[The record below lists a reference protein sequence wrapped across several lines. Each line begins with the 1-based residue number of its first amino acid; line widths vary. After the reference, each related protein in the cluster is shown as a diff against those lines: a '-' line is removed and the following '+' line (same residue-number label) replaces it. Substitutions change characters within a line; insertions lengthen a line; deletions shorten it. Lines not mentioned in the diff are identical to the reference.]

1 MKTPLYRITCWG
13 EGESRV
19 LTVFRLG
26 REFSHPWNAQGCLG
40 QTQTKAR
47 ERCPSVPRAAISTA
61 LSSPQHATP
70 LPGSLRQPDSRG
82 LSPQG
87 RQIQSPA
94 RNPTH
99 VSLLVREMGLWP
111 LQQAPGPRNSRQT
124 QHGSVQRPCTSASC
138 PHEREAVQKKTFT
151 KWVNS
156 HLGRVTCRIGD
167 LYTDLRDGRMLIRLL
182 EVLSGEQLPKP
193 TKGRMRIHC
202 LENVDKALQ
211 FLKEQKVHLENMGSH
226 DIVDGNHRLTLGLI
240 WTIILRFQIQDIS
253 VETGDNKEKKS
264 AKDALLLWC
273 QMKTAGYPNVN
284 VHNFTTSWRDGL
296 AFNAI
301 VHKHR
306 PDVIEFDTLK
316 RSNAHHNLQNAFNV
330 AEKELGLTKL
340 LDPEDVNVDQP
351 DEKSII
357 TYVATYYHYFS
368 KMKALAV
375 EGKRIGKVLDYAIE
389 ADQLIDKYE
398 TLASELLQW
407 IEQTIL
413 TLNDRQLANS
423 LSGVQNQLQAFN
435 TYRTVEKPP
444 KFTEKG
450 NLEVLLFTIQS
461 KMRANNQKVYMP
473 REGKLISDI
482 NKAWERLEK
491 AEHERELAL
500 RNELIRQEK
509 LEMLAARFDRKAAM
523 RETWLSENQR
533 LVSQDNFGVDLG
545 AVEAATRKHEAIETD
560 IGAYGE
566 RVAAVEAVAR
576 ELEAEGYHDVRRVLA
591 RRDNVLR
598 LWEYLKELLVAR
610 RERLHAHRDL
620 QRLLQEMSY
629 VMDWMG
635 DMKGRLQSQDSGK
648 HLHDVED
655 LLQTHTLV
663 EADISAQAE
672 RVRAVQAAAQPFTSP
687 EQSYKPCEPGLVS
700 ERVSLLGQAYEE
712 LGRLAVERRER
723 LEDSRKLWQFLWE
736 LGEEAA
742 WIREQEQIL
751 AVADCGRDL
760 SSALHLLSKHEAFR
774 DEMAARYTPL
784 SNSIAVGDTLV
795 EEGHYGAPE
804 VTERIADVRAQWAH
818 LEEAS
823 QLREQHLKEA
833 VALHQFQ
840 TDANDMEAWIQETL
854 RRVSSPEVGHDE
866 FSTQT
871 LARKQREVEEEIQS
885 HRPLIDSLHEQAL
898 ALPADYANSPEV
910 EGRLPAIEQRY
921 EELEALSAARRQAL
935 EGALALYRMFSE
947 AGACQLWVEE
957 KEQWLDTM
965 EIPTKLEDLE
975 VVQQRFET
983 LEPEMNSLGTRVTDV
998 NQVAEQLLSTDHC
1011 SKEQIHQTQD
1021 QLNDRWA
1028 EFQELADKKKQ
1039 ALDSAL
1045 NIQNYHL
1052 ECNEIQSWMKEKTKV
1067 IESTQS
1073 LGNDLAGVMALQ
1085 RKLTGMERDLKAIQ
1099 GKLDD
1104 LRQEAEKLAQE
1115 HPDQAE
1121 EIQARLGGILE
1132 VWEELNATMKR
1143 REEGLGEASK
1153 LQGFLRDLD
1162 DFQSWLSRTMTA
1174 VASEDIPTSL
1184 AEAEQLLARH
1194 EGIKNEVDNYR
1205 EDYEKMR
1212 AVGEEVTQGQTDA
1225 QHMFLG
1231 QRLQALDTGW
1241 NELRRMW
1248 ENRHNLLAQAF
1259 DFQTFLRDVKQA
1271 EGFLNSQEYFL
1282 SHTEMPSSLQGAEEA
1297 IKKHED
1303 FLTTMEANEEKIVG
1317 VVEAGRRLVNND
1329 NANADK
1335 IQEKADSIQ
1344 DRHQKNKQA
1353 ASELLAKLKDNRELQ
1368 HFLQDGQEL
1377 SLWINEKMLTAQD
1390 MSYDEA
1396 RNLHSKWQKH
1406 QAFMAELASNKDW
1419 LDKIRKEGEAL
1430 VREKPELEPVVTQT
1444 LEGLQK
1450 QWEELEATTQTKA
1463 QCLFDANRAELFT
1476 QSCSALDTWVNNLSS
1491 QLQSDDYGKDLTSV
1505 NILLKK
1511 HQMLE
1516 HQMEVREKEVQALQS
1531 QALALSQ
1538 EDAGLVEVDSQ
1549 QKKVST
1555 SFAHLLEPLRQ
1566 RQELL
1571 LASKEAHQFNRD
1583 LEDEILW
1590 VKERMPLATSSD
1602 HGKDLPSVQ
1611 LLMKKN
1617 QTLQKEIQGHQPRID
1632 DILAH
1637 GRSLAPAQTGPEEEE
1652 VDAAGQPG
1660 QAGCLVQLRDSW
1672 AQLIDE
1678 TDQRHARLAEAHRA
1692 QQFYADVAE
1701 AEAWMGEQELH
1712 MMSEE
1717 KAKDEQSAV
1726 VMVKKHQTVEQ
1737 ALEDYA
1743 QTIHQL
1749 ANSSRLMVTSEHPES
1764 ERITLRQA
1772 QVDKLYAGLKDLAE
1786 ERRGRLQE
1794 RLRLTQ
1800 LKREVED
1807 LEQWIA
1813 EREVVAGSHEL
1824 GQDYEHV
1831 TMLRDKFREFARDTS
1846 AIGQER
1852 VDGVNALADDLIES
1866 GHPENASV
1874 AEWKDGLNDAWADLL
1889 ELMDTRTQ
1897 MLAASYELHRF
1908 HQDAREVL
1916 GRVRE
1921 KRDALPSD
1929 LGRDLNSV
1937 QHLHRQHTTYEHDIQ
1952 ALSGQVRQVQDDAA
1966 RLQKAYAGEKADD
1979 IQKHERAVVEAWD
1992 ALLAAGQSR
2001 RLLLLDTV
2009 EKFRFLNMVRDLM
2022 LWMDGVNLQID
2033 AHDSPRDVS
2042 SAGLVIANH
2051 QDIKSEIEARDD
2063 SFTACNEMGNLLI
2076 NNNHYAADEIREKLD
2091 QLQDKRDEINKK
2103 WQDKMGHLQIL
2114 LEVLQFGRDASVAE
2128 SWLAGQE
2135 PLVRTAELGANVDE
2149 VESLIKRHEAFEKLA
2164 AGWEERFTLLEKLT
2178 TLEEQVLQKK
2188 REDEERAR
2196 RPPTPPPAEE
2206 VVQSE
2211 AESQAHESA
2220 ARTSLDQT
2228 TLNQSVSV
2236 NGVHSDQDTS
2246 QGSESESVN
2255 GPGGDSGLPSSSR
2268 PDASATLPLKSSTE
2282 EPAPEAL
2289 EGLLCRKQEM
2299 ESHTKKAASRSWQNV
2314 YCALRKGT
2322 MGFYKD
2328 SKSAASGVPYHGEVP
2343 VSLAEAVCEIA
2354 HDYKKRKHVFKLRL
2368 NDGKEYLF
2376 QAKDEAEMNS
2386 WIHSIGS
2393 SITAGEGGAGNHSPM
2408 GPKVLSRAM
2417 TMPPMS
2423 PSSTEAPGGVTMRS
2437 KEGKERDREK
2447 RFSFFSKKK

>member
-1 MKTPLYRITCWG
+1 
-13 EGESRV
+13 
-19 LTVFRLG
+19 RLLLPTKG
-26 REFSHPWNAQGCLG
+26 FLGSTSPDQAAQHTSLANSQQ
-40 QTQTKAR
+40 QT
-47 ERCPSVPRAAISTA
+47 
-61 LSSPQHATP
+61 L
-70 LPGSLRQPDSRG
+70 
-82 LSPQG
+82 
-87 RQIQSPA
+87 
-94 RNPTH
+94 
-99 VSLLVREMGLWP
+99 
-111 LQQAPGPRNSRQT
+111 
-124 QHGSVQRPCTSASC
+124 
-138 PHEREAVQKKTFT
+138 REAVQKKTFT

-182 EVLSGEQLPKP
+182 EVLSGEQLPRP

-253 VETGDNKEKKS
+253 VETEDNKEKKS

-284 VHNFTTSWRDGL
+284 IHNFTTSWRDGL

-306 PDVIEFDTLK
+306 PDLIDFENLK
-316 RSNAHHNLQNAFNV
+316 RSNAHYNLQNAFNV

-389 ADQLIDKYE
+389 ADQLIEKYE

-407 IEQTIL
+407 IEQTIV

-435 TYRTVEKPP
+435 SYRTVEKPP

-473 REGKLISDI
+473 KEGKLISDI

-533 LVSQDNFGVDLG
+533 LVSQDNFGTNLG

-560 IGAYGE
+560 IGAYWE
-566 RVAAVEAVAR
+566 RVAAVQAVAR
-576 ELEAEGYHDVRRVLA
+576 ELEAENYHDVRRVVA

-598 LWEYLKELLVAR
+598 LWEYLKELLAAR
-610 RERLHAHRDL
+610 RERLNAHRDL
-620 QRLLQEMSY
+620 QRLFQEMRY
-629 VMDWMG
+629 IMDWMG
-635 DMKGRLQSQDSGK
+635 DMKVLSPDSGK
-648 HLHDVED
+648 HLHDVLD
-655 LLQTHTLV
+655 LLQKHTLV

-672 RVRAVQAAAQPFTSP
+672 RIKGVQGAAQRFTSY
-687 EQSYKPCEPGLVS
+687 EQAYKPCEPGLVS
-700 ERVSLLGQAYEE
+700 EKVDLLGQAYEE
-712 LGRLAVERRER
+712 LGQLAVKRREQ
-723 LEDSRKLWQFLWE
+723 LEDSRRLWQFLWDV
-736 LGEEAA
+736 GEEAA

-751 AVADCGRDL
+751 ASGDCGRDL
-760 SSALHLLSKHEAFR
+760 TSALHLLSKHEAFT
-774 DEMAARYTPL
+774 DEMAARYGPL
-784 SNSIAVGDTLV
+784 SNSIAVGEALIK
-795 EEGHYGAPE
+795 EGHFGAPE
-804 VTERIADVRAQWAH
+804 VSERVEDIRGQWNH
-818 LEEAS
+818 LEE
-823 QLREQHLKEA
+823 LREQSLKES

-840 TDANDMEAWIQETL
+840 TDANDMEAWIMETF
-854 RRVSSPEVGHDE
+854 RQVSSQEVGHDE

-871 LARKQREVEEEIQS
+871 LARKQREIEEEIKS
-885 HRPLIDSLHEQAL
+885 HRPLIDSLHEQAQ
-898 ALPADYANSPEV
+898 ALPQAFVHFPEV
-910 EGRLPAIEQRY
+910 DGRLPAIEQRY
-921 EELEALSAARRQAL
+921 EELESLSAARRQAL

-947 AGACQLWVEE
+947 AGACLLWVEE
-957 KEQWLDTM
+957 KEQWLHGM

-975 VVQQRFET
+975 VVQQRFDT
-983 LEPEMNSLGTRVTDV
+983 LEPEMNNLGARVTDV
-998 NQVAEQLLSTDHC
+998 NQVAEQLLSSDNRN
-1011 SKEQIHQTQD
+1011 KDQIHQTRD
-1021 QLNDRWA
+1021 QLKNRWK
-1028 EFQELADKKKQ
+1028 EFEQLAGQKKED
-1039 ALDSAL
+1039 LESAL

-1052 ECNEIQSWMKEKTKV
+1052 ECNEIQTWMKEKTKV
-1067 IESTQS
+1067 IESTQG

-1085 RKLTGMERDLKAIQ
+1085 RKLTGMERDLEAIQ

-1104 LRQEAEKLAQE
+1104 LRTEAEKLAKE
-1115 HPDQAE
+1115 HPDQAG
-1121 EIQARLGGILE
+1121 EIQGRLTEIQE
-1132 VWEELNATMKR
+1132 VWEDLNDTMKR
-1143 REEGLGEASK
+1143 REESLGEASK

-1162 DFQSWLSRTMTA
+1162 DFQTWLSRTQTA

-1184 AEAEQLLARH
+1184 PEAESLLAQH
-1194 EGIKNEVDNYR
+1194 ESIKNEVDNYK

-1225 QHMFLG
+1225 QHMFLA

-1241 NELRRMW
+1241 HELRRMW
-1248 ENRHNLLAQAF
+1248 ENRHSLLAQAF
-1259 DFQTFLRDVKQA
+1259 DFQTFLRDAKQA
-1271 EGFLNSQEYFL
+1271 ETFLNSQEYVL
-1282 SHTEMPSSLQGAEEA
+1282 SHTEMPTSLQGAEEA

-1303 FLTTMEANEEKIVG
+1303 FLTTTEASEEKITG
-1317 VVEAGRRLVNND
+1317 VVESGRRLIND
-1329 NANADK
+1329 SNANSDK
-1335 IQEKADSIQ
+1335 IQEKVDSIQ
-1344 DRHQKNKQA
+1344 ERHRKNKEA
-1353 ASELLAKLKDNRELQ
+1353 ANELLTKLKDNRELQ

-1377 SLWINEKMLTAQD
+1377 TLWINEKMLTAQD

-1419 LDKIRKEGEAL
+1419 LDKIDKEGQAL
-1430 VREKPELEPVVTQT
+1430 VAEKPELKPVVEQT
-1444 LEGLQK
+1444 LQDLQR
-1450 QWEELEATTQTKA
+1450 QWEELEGTTQTKA

-1476 QSCSALDTWVNNLSS
+1476 QSCSALDVWLKNLEG

-1516 HQMEVREKEVQALQS
+1516 HQMEVREKEVQSLQS

-1538 EDAGLVEVDSQ
+1538 EDAGLTEVDGQ
-1549 QKKVST
+1549 QRRVT
-1555 SFAHLLEPLRQ
+1555 DTFANLQEPLNLRRQ
-1566 RQELL
+1566 QL

-1590 VKERMPLATSSD
+1590 VKERMPLATSTD
-1602 HGKDLPSVQ
+1602 HGKDLPTVQ
-1611 LLMKKN
+1611 LLIKKN

-1632 DILAH
+1632 DIDR
-1637 GRSLAPAQTGPEEEE
+1637 RSKTQSQVDGERQSVQEERLGELQ
-1652 VDAAGQPG
+1652 D
-1660 QAGCLVQLRDSW
+1660 LW
-1672 AQLIDE
+1672 NQLIAE
-1678 TDQRHARLAEAHRA
+1678 TDKRHTRLIEANRA
-1692 QQFYADVAE
+1692 QQFYTDAAE

-1717 KAKDEQSAV
+1717 KAKDEQSAL
-1726 VMVKKHQTVEQ
+1726 VMVKKHQSLEQ

-1749 ANSSRLMVTSEHPES
+1749 ANSSRLMVNSEHPES

-1800 LKREVED
+1800 LKREVDD

-1846 AIGQER
+1846 TIGQER

-1874 AEWKDGLNDAWADLL
+1874 AEWKDGLNEAWADLL
-1889 ELMDTRTQ
+1889 ELIDTRTQ

-1908 HQDAREVL
+1908 HQDATEVL
-1916 GRVRE
+1916 GRIKE
-1921 KRDALPSD
+1921 KREGLPSD
-1929 LGRDLNSV
+1929 LGRDLNTV
-1937 QHLHRQHTTYEHDIQ
+1937 QHLHRQHNTFENDIQ
-1952 ALSGQVRQVQDDAA
+1952 ALSGQVNQVQDDAA

-1979 IQKHERAVVEAWD
+1979 IQRSEHAVTSAWEG
-1992 ALLAAGQSR
+1992 LLDAGQAR
-2001 RLLLLDTV
+2001 RVLLLDTV
-2009 EKFRFLNMVRDLM
+2009 EKFRFFNMVRDLM

-2051 QDIKSEIEARDD
+2051 QDIKSEIETRAD
-2063 SFTACNEMGNLLI
+2063 SFTACIEMGNTLL
-2076 NNNHYAADEIREKLD
+2076 NNNHYASDEIREKLI
-2091 QLQDKRDEINKK
+2091 QLQEKRDKINKK
-2103 WQDKMGHLQIL
+2103 WQDKMDHLQIV
-2114 LEVLQFGRDASVAE
+2114 LEVLQFGRDAYIAE

-2135 PLVRTAELGANVDE
+2135 PLVRAAELGANVDE

-2164 AGWEERFTLLEKLT
+2164 VGWEDRFVLLEKLT
-2178 TLEEQVLQKK
+2178 TLEEQEMQRR
-2188 REDEERAR
+2188 REEEERAR

-2206 VVQSE
+2206 
-2211 AESQAHESA
+2211 A
-2220 ARTSLDQT
+2220 ADITE
-2228 TLNQSVSV
+2228 TLVMGGILCPSVFT
-2236 NGVHSDQDTS
+2236 HSPKVFFFPEP

-2255 GPGGDSGLPSSSR
+2255 GPGRDSGLASSR
-2268 PDASATLPLKSSTE
+2268 LEPSATLPNRGGAESG
-2282 EPAPEAL
+2282 PETM
-2289 EGLLCRKQEM
+2289 EGMLNRKQEM
-2299 ESHTKKAASRSWQNV
+2299 ESHSKKAATRSWQNV
-2314 YCALRKGT
+2314 YCVLRKGSL
-2322 MGFYKD
+2322 GFYKD
-2328 SKSAASGVPYHGEVP
+2328 GKSASNGIPYHGEVP
-2343 VSLAEAVCEIA
+2343 ISLAEAVCEVA

-2368 NDGKEYLF
+2368 GDGKEFLF
-2376 QAKDEAEMNS
+2376 QAKDEAEMSS
-2386 WIHSIGS
+2386 WIRSILAS
-2393 SITAGEGGAGNHSPM
+2393 VPSGGGDSPG
-2408 GPKVLSRAM
+2408 GPRALSRAM
-2417 TMPPMS
+2417 TMPPIS
-2423 PSSTEAPGGVTMRS
+2423 PSSAEGGGVTMRN
-2437 KEGKERDREK
+2437 KDGKDKDREK
-2447 RFSFFSKKK
+2447 RFSFFGKKK

>member
-1 MKTPLYRITCWG
+1 M
-13 EGESRV
+13 
-19 LTVFRLG
+19 
-26 REFSHPWNAQGCLG
+26 
-40 QTQTKAR
+40 
-47 ERCPSVPRAAISTA
+47 ST
-61 LSSPQHATP
+61 
-70 LPGSLRQPDSRG
+70 
-82 LSPQG
+82 LSPTDFDSLE
-87 RQIQSPA
+87 IQQQYNDINNRWDLAAETDWDNENSSA
-94 RNPTH
+94 R
-99 VSLLVREMGLWP
+99 LFER
-111 LQQAPGPRNSRQT
+111 SRIK
-124 QHGSVQRPCTSASC
+124 ALAD
-138 PHEREAVQKKTFT
+138 EREAVQKKTFT

-156 HLGRVTCRIGD
+156 HLGRVTSRIGD

-253 VETGDNKEKKS
+253 VETEDNKEKKS

-284 VHNFTTSWRDGL
+284 IHNFTTSWRDGL
-296 AFNAI
+296 AFSAI

-306 PDVIEFDTLK
+306 PDVIEFDNLK
-316 RSNAHHNLQNAFNV
+316 RSNAHYNLQNAFNV
-330 AEKELGLTKL
+330 AEKDLGLTKL

-389 ADQLIDKYE
+389 ADQLIEKYE
-398 TLASELLQW
+398 SLASELLQW
-407 IEQTIL
+407 IEQTIG

-423 LSGVQNQLQAFN
+423 LNAVQNQLQAFN
-435 TYRTVEKPP
+435 SYRTVEKPP

-533 LVSQDNFGVDLG
+533 LVSQDNFGTDLG

-560 IGAYGE
+560 IGAYWE
-566 RVAAVEAVAR
+566 RVAAVEAVAK
-576 ELEAEGYHDVRRVLA
+576 EMEAERYHDVRRVIA

-598 LWEYLKELLVAR
+598 LWEYLKELLAAR
-610 RERLHAHRDL
+610 RERLNAHRDL
-620 QRLLQEMSY
+620 QRLFEEMRY
-629 VMDWMG
+629 IMDWMA
-635 DMKGRLQSQDSGK
+635 DMKGRLQSQDCGK
-648 HLHDVED
+648 HLHDVLD
-655 LLQTHTLV
+655 LLQKHTLV

-672 RVRAVQAAAQPFTSP
+672 RIKAVQGAAQRFTSY
-687 EQSYKPCEPGLVS
+687 EQAYKPCEPGLVS
-700 ERVSLLGQAYEE
+700 EKVDLLGQAYEE
-712 LGRLAVERRER
+712 LGQLAGKRRVR
-723 LEDSRKLWQFLWE
+723 LEESRRLWQFQWDV
-736 LGEEAA
+736 GEEAA

-751 AVADCGRDL
+751 ASGDCGRDL
-760 SSALHLLSKHEAFR
+760 TSALHLLSKHEAFR
-774 DEMAARYTPL
+774 DEMAARYGPL
-784 SNSIAVGDTLV
+784 SNSIAAGEALV
-795 EEGHYGAPE
+795 QEGHFGAPE
-804 VTERIADVRAQWAH
+804 VVERIQDINAQWAH
-818 LEEAS
+818 LEE
-823 QLREQHLKEA
+823 LREQSLKEA

-840 TDANDMEAWIQETL
+840 TDANDMEAWIMETF
-854 RRVSSPEVGHDE
+854 RQVSSQEVGHDE

-871 LARKQREVEEEIQS
+871 IARKQREVEEEIQS
-885 HRPLIDSLHEQAL
+885 HRPGIDSLHEQVQ
-898 ALPADYANSPEV
+898 ALPQAYIHFPEV
-910 EGRLPAIEQRY
+910 DGRLPDIERRY
-921 EELEALSAARRQAL
+921 EELESLSVARRQAL

-957 KEQWLDTM
+957 KEQWLHGM

-983 LEPEMNSLGTRVTDV
+983 LEPEMNNLGTRVTDV
-998 NQVAEQLLSTDHC
+998 NQVAEQLLSSDNC
-1011 SKEQIHQTQD
+1011 NKDQIHQTRD
-1021 QLNDRWA
+1021 QLHNRWK
-1028 EFQELADKKKQ
+1028 EFEQLADQKKV
-1039 ALDSAL
+1039 ALESAL

-1085 RKLTGMERDLKAIQ
+1085 RKLTGMERDLEAIQ
-1099 GKLDD
+1099 VWRGHMN
-1104 LRQEAEKLAQE
+1104 EAEKLALE
-1115 HPDQAE
+1115 HPDQAGEIQGHLE
-1121 EIQARLGGILE
+1121 EIQE

-1143 REEGLGEASK
+1143 REESLGEASK
-1153 LQGFLRDLD
+1153 LQGFLRDLN
-1162 DFQSWLSRTMTA
+1162 DFQSWLSRTQTA
-1174 VASEDIPTSL
+1174 VASEDIPTSVP
-1184 AEAEQLLARH
+1184 EAESLLAQH
-1194 EGIKNEVDNYR
+1194 ESIKNEVDNYK

-1225 QHMFLG
+1225 QHMFLA

-1241 NELRRMW
+1241 HELRRMW

-1259 DFQTFLRDVKQA
+1259 DFQTFLRDAKQA
-1271 EGFLNSQEYFL
+1271 EAFLNNQEYVL
-1282 SHTEMPSSLQGAEEA
+1282 SHTEMPTSLQGAEEA
-1297 IKKHED
+1297 IKKHDD
-1303 FLTTMEANEEKIVG
+1303 FLTTTEASEEKIIG
-1317 VVEAGRRLVNND
+1317 VVEAGRRLIHD
-1329 NANADK
+1329 SNANSDK
-1335 IQEKADSIQ
+1335 IEEKVDSIQ
-1344 DRHQKNKQA
+1344 ERHVKNKEA
-1353 ASELLAKLKDNRELQ
+1353 ANELLAKLKDNRELQ

-1377 SLWINEKMLTAQD
+1377 TLWINEKMLTAQD

-1419 LDKIRKEGEAL
+1419 LDKIDKEGQAL
-1430 VREKPELEPVVTQT
+1430 VAEKPELKPVVQQT
-1444 LEGLQK
+1444 LEDLQR
-1450 QWEELEATTQTKA
+1450 QWEELEGTTRTKA

-1476 QSCSALDTWVNNLSS
+1476 QSCSALDVWLKNLEG
-1491 QLQSDDYGKDLTSV
+1491 QLHSDDYGKDLTSV
-1505 NILLKK
+1505 NILLQK

-1516 HQMEVREKEVQALQS
+1516 HQMEVREKEVQSLQT

-1538 EDAGLVEVDSQ
+1538 EDAGIAEVDGQ
-1549 QKKVST
+1549 QRRVTDNFSN
-1555 SFAHLLEPLRQ
+1555 LQDPLTLRRQ
-1566 RQELL
+1566 RL

-1583 LEDEILW
+1583 LEDEIVRCPW
-1590 VKERMPLATSSD
+1590 PTPQTMEKTCQTQSQVDGERQ
-1602 HGKDLPSVQ
+1602 SV
-1611 LLMKKN
+1611 L
-1617 QTLQKEIQGHQPRID
+1617 
-1632 DILAH
+1632 
-1637 GRSLAPAQTGPEEEE
+1637 EER
-1652 VDAAGQPG
+1652 
-1660 QAGCLVQLRDSW
+1660 LVELRDLW
-1672 AQLIDE
+1672 DQLIAE
-1678 TDQRHARLAEAHRA
+1678 TDKRHARLMEANRA
-1692 QQFYADVAE
+1692 QQFYADAAE

-1717 KAKDEQSAV
+1717 KAKDEQSAL
-1726 VMVKKHQTVEQ
+1726 VMVKKHQTLEQ

-1749 ANSSRLMVTSEHPES
+1749 ANSSRTMVNGEHPES

-1800 LKREVED
+1800 LKREVDD

-1846 AIGQER
+1846 TIGQER
-1852 VDGVNALADDLIES
+1852 VDGVNGLADDLIES

-1874 AEWKDGLNDAWADLL
+1874 AEWKDGLNEAWADLL
-1889 ELMDTRTQ
+1889 ELIDTRTQ

-1908 HQDAREVL
+1908 HQDAMEVL
-1916 GRVRE
+1916 GRVKE
-1921 KRDALPSD
+1921 KREGLPSD
-1929 LGRDLNSV
+1929 LGRDLNTV
-1937 QHLHRQHTTYEHDIQ
+1937 QHLHRQHNTFENDIQ
-1952 ALSGQVRQVQDDAA
+1952 ALSGQVNQVQDDAA

-1979 IQKHERAVVEAWD
+1979 INRSEQAVTSAWEG
-1992 ALLAAGQSR
+1992 LLEAGQAR

-2022 LWMDGVNLQID
+2022 LWMDSVNLQID

-2051 QDIKSEIEARDD
+2051 QDIKSEIETWAD
-2063 SFTACNEMGNLLI
+2063 SFTACNEMGNSLI
-2076 NNNHYAADEIREKLD
+2076 NNNHYAADEIREKLA
-2091 QLQDKRDEINKK
+2091 QVQEGREKINNK
-2103 WQDKMGHLQIL
+2103 WQDKMDHLQIV
-2114 LEVLQFGRDASVAE
+2114 LEVLQFGRDACVAE

-2135 PLVRTAELGANVDE
+2135 PLVRAAELGSNVDE

-2164 AGWEERFTLLEKLT
+2164 TAWEDRFVLLEKLT
-2178 TLEEQVLQKK
+2178 TLEEQEMQRR
-2188 REDEERAR
+2188 REEEERAR
-2196 RPPTPPPAEE
+2196 RPPTPPLAE
-2206 VVQSE
+2206 VAQSE
-2211 AESQAHESA
+2211 TESQC
-2220 ARTSLDQT
+2220 RTVCT
-2228 TLNQSVSV
+2228 SVILISRIWLLMAFFADHR
-2236 NGVHSDQDTS
+2236 VHPVTCFSTRS
-2246 QGSESESVN
+2246 RPLMSRPKPQGSESESVN
-2255 GPGGDSGLPSSSR
+2255 GPGRDSGLASSR
-2268 PDASATLPLKSSTE
+2268 LDPSATLPGRGGAEPDTTE
-2282 EPAPEAL
+2282 
-2289 EGLLCRKQEM
+2289 GMLCRKQEM
-2299 ESHTKKAASRSWQNV
+2299 ESHNKKAATRSWQNV
-2314 YCALRKGT
+2314 YCVLRKGSL
-2322 MGFYKD
+2322 GFYKD
-2328 SKSAASGVPYHGEVP
+2328 GKSASGGIPYHGEVP
-2343 VSLAEAVCEIA
+2343 ISLGEAVCEVA
-2354 HDYKKRKHVFKLRL
+2354 HDYKKRKFVFKLRL
-2368 NDGKEYLF
+2368 GDGKEYLF
-2376 QAKDEAEMNS
+2376 QAKDEMSS
-2386 WIHSIGS
+2386 WIRSIIS
-2393 SITAGEGGAGNHSPM
+2393 SIPTGAADSPV
-2408 GPKVLSRAM
+2408 GPRALSRAM
-2417 TMPPMS
+2417 TMPPI
-2423 PSSTEAPGGVTMRS
+2423 SSGSGEAGGVTMRN
-2437 KEGKERDREK
+2437 KDGKDKDREK
-2447 RFSFFSKKK
+2447 RFSFFGKKK

>member
-1 MKTPLYRITCWG
+1 MSTISPTDFDSLEIQQQYNDINNRWDLATAEADSWDNENSSARLFERSRI
-13 EGESRV
+13 
-19 LTVFRLG
+19 
-26 REFSHPWNAQGCLG
+26 
-40 QTQTKAR
+40 KALAEMEYDQR
-47 ERCPSVPRAAISTA
+47 SASPA
-61 LSSPQHATP
+61 SSASP
-70 LPGSLRQPDSRG
+70 G
-82 LSPQG
+82 LSPAAFVNQVQYSNILEG
-87 RQIQSPA
+87 RFKQ
-94 RNPTH
+94 
-99 VSLLVREMGLWP
+99 
-111 LQQAPGPRNSRQT
+111 LQD
-124 QHGSVQRPCTSASC
+124 
-138 PHEREAVQKKTFT
+138 EREAVQKKTFT

-156 HLGRVTCRIGD
+156 HLGRVSCRIGD

-253 VETGDNKEKKS
+253 VETEDNKEKKS

-306 PDVIEFDTLK
+306 PDVIEFDNLK
-316 RSNAHHNLQNAFNV
+316 RSNAHYNLQNAFNV

-389 ADQLIDKYE
+389 ADKLIDKYE
-398 TLASELLQW
+398 SLASELLEW
-407 IEQTIL
+407 IEQTIV

-423 LSGVQNQLQAFN
+423 LNGVQNQLQAFN

-576 ELEAEGYHDVRRVLA
+576 ELEAESYHEVRRILA

-598 LWEYLKELLVAR
+598 LWEYLKELLAAR
-610 RERLHAHRDL
+610 RERLNAHRDL
-620 QRLLQEMSY
+620 QRLLQEMRY
-629 VMDWMG
+629 IMDWTA
-635 DMKGRLQSQDSGK
+635 DMKGRLQSQDCGK

-655 LLQTHTLV
+655 LLQKHNLV
-663 EADISAQAE
+663 EADIFAQAD
-672 RVRAVQAAAQPFTSP
+672 RIKAVQASAQRFTSDA
-687 EQSYKPCEPGLVS
+687 QVYKPCDPVLVS
-700 ERVSLLGQAYEE
+700 EKVTALGQAYEE
-712 LGRLAVERRER
+712 LGLLAGHRRSR
-723 LEDSRKLWQFLWE
+723 LEESRRLWQFLWE

-751 AVADCGRDL
+751 SAGDCGRDL

-774 DEMAARYTPL
+774 DEMAARYGPL
-784 SNSIAVGDTLV
+784 GHSIAAGEQLV
-795 EEGHYGAPE
+795 REGHSGASE
-804 VTERIADVRAQWAH
+804 VTERIADVRAQWSH
-818 LEEAS
+818 LEETS
-823 QLREQHLKEA
+823 KLREQRLKES

-840 TDANDMEAWIQETL
+840 TDASDMEAWLQEAH
-854 RRVSSPEVGHDE
+854 RQVSSQEVGHDE

-885 HRPLIDSLHEQAL
+885 HRSLIDSLHEQEA
-898 ALPADYANSPEV
+898 ALPEAYSTSPQV

-921 EELEALSAARRQAL
+921 GELVSLSLARQQAL

-957 KEQWLDTM
+957 KEQWLYAM

-983 LEPEMNSLGTRVTDV
+983 LEPEMNNMGTRITDV
-998 NQVAEQLLSTDHC
+998 NQVAEQLLKSDNC
-1011 SKEQIHQTQD
+1011 SQDQINHTQD
-1021 QLNDRWA
+1021 QLNNRWK
-1028 EFQELADKKKQ
+1028 EFQLLAGQKKQ
-1039 ALDSAL
+1039 ALESAL

-1052 ECNEIQSWMKEKTKV
+1052 ECNEIQTWMKEKTKV
-1067 IESTQS
+1067 IESTQG

-1085 RKLTGMERDLKAIQ
+1085 RKLTGMERDLEAIQ

-1104 LRQEAEKLAQE
+1104 LRNEAEKLASE
-1115 HPDQAE
+1115 HPEQAAE
-1121 EIQARLGGILE
+1121 ITARLAEIQE
-1132 VWEELNATMKR
+1132 VWEELNATMRK
-1143 REEGLGEASK
+1143 REESLGEASK

-1162 DFQSWLSRTMTA
+1162 DFQSWLSRTQTA

-1184 AEAEQLLARH
+1184 AEAERLLTQH
-1194 EGIKNEVDNYR
+1194 EAIKNEVDNYR
-1205 EDYEKMR
+1205 DDYERMR
-1212 AVGEEVTQGQTDA
+1212 ATGAEVTQGQTDA
-1225 QHMFLG
+1225 QHMFLA

-1241 NELRRMW
+1241 HELWRMW
-1248 ENRHNLLAQAF
+1248 ENRHALLAQAF
-1259 DFQTFLRDVKQA
+1259 DYQNLLRDAKQA
-1271 EGFLNSQEYFL
+1271 EGFLNSQEYVL
-1282 SHTEMPSSLQGAEEA
+1282 SHTEMPSTLQGALEA

-1303 FLTTMEANEEKIVG
+1303 FMTTMEANEERING
-1317 VVEAGRRLVNND
+1317 VVDAGNRLVSD
-1329 NANADK
+1329 GNANADK

-1344 DRHQKNKQA
+1344 DRHMKNKEL
-1353 ASELLAKLKDNRELQ
+1353 ASDLLTKLRDNRELQ

-1377 SLWINEKMLTAQD
+1377 TLWINEKMLTAQD

-1419 LDKIRKEGEAL
+1419 LDKIDKEGQAL
-1430 VREKPELEPVVTQT
+1430 VSEKPELEPVVKQT
-1444 LEGLQK
+1444 LEALQK
-1450 QWEELEATTQTKA
+1450 QWEELENTTQTKA

-1476 QSCSALDTWVNNLSS
+1476 QSCSALDTWLQNLSS
-1491 QLQSDDYGKDLTSV
+1491 QLHSDDFGKDLTSV

-1531 QALALSQ
+1531 QALALAQ
-1538 EDAGLVEVDSQ
+1538 EDSGMVEVDGQQRRVTDSFSQ
-1549 QKKVST
+1549 M
-1555 SFAHLLEPLRQ
+1555 LEPLQARRQ
-1566 RQELL
+1566 QLL
-1571 LASKEAHQFNRD
+1571 QSKEAHQFNRD

-1590 VKERMPLATSSD
+1590 VDERMPLANSTD

-1611 LLMKKN
+1611 LLIKKN

-1637 GRSLAPAQTGPEEEE
+1637 GRSIAPSSSATDGGS
-1652 VDAAGQPG
+1652 DGTDGHDTDTTAAALEGRLGELGDQ
-1660 QAGCLVQLRDSW
+1660 W
-1672 AQLIDE
+1672 ARLIEE
-1678 TDQRHARLAEAHRA
+1678 TDQRHARLQEANRA
-1692 QQFYADVAE
+1692 QQFYADAAE

-1717 KAKDEQSAV
+1717 KAKDEQSAM
-1726 VMVKKHQTVEQ
+1726 VMVKKHQILEQ

-1749 ANSSRLMVTSEHPES
+1749 ANSSRHMVTGEHPES
-1764 ERITLRQA
+1764 ERINLRQA

-1800 LKREVED
+1800 LKREVDD

-1824 GQDYEHV
+1824 GQDIEHV

-1846 AIGQER
+1846 TIGQER
-1852 VDGVNALADDLIES
+1852 VDAVNGQADELIES

-1874 AEWKDGLNDAWADLL
+1874 AEWKDGLNEAWADLL

-1908 HQDAREVL
+1908 HQDAREAL
-1916 GRVRE
+1916 GRVKE
-1921 KRDALPSD
+1921 KREALSSD
-1929 LGRDLNSV
+1929 LGRDLNTV
-1937 QHLHRQHTTYEHDIQ
+1937 QHLHRQHNAYEHDIQ
-1952 ALSGQVRQVQDDAA
+1952 ALSGQVTQVQDDAA
-1966 RLQKAYAGEKADD
+1966 RLQKAYAGEKAED
-1979 IQKHERAVVEAWD
+1979 IHRHERAVTEAWEG
-1992 ALLAAGQSR
+1992 LLAAGQAR

-2009 EKFRFLNMVRDLM
+2009 EKFRFFNMVRDLM
-2022 LWMDGVNLQID
+2022 LWMDGINLQIQS
-2033 AHDSPRDVS
+2033 HDSPRDVS

-2051 QDIKSEIEARDD
+2051 QDIKSEIETRAD
-2063 SFTACNEMGNLLI
+2063 SFTACNEMGNSLI

-2091 QLQDKRDEINKK
+2091 QLQAKRDEINKK
-2103 WQDKMGHLQIL
+2103 WQDKMDHLQIV
-2114 LEVLQFGRDASVAE
+2114 LEVLQFGRDACVAE

-2135 PLVRTAELGANVDE
+2135 PLVRAAELGANVDE
-2149 VESLIKRHEAFEKLA
+2149 VESLIKRHEEFEKLA
-2164 AGWEERFTLLEKLT
+2164 AGWEDRFTLLEKLT
-2178 TLEEQVLQKK
+2178 TLEEYEIQKR
-2188 REDEERAR
+2188 REEEERAR
-2196 RPPTPPPAEE
+2196 RPPTPPPVE
-2206 VVQSE
+2206 VVPSDVE
-2211 AESQAHESA
+2211 TVAHDSA

-2255 GPGGDSGLPSSSR
+2255 GPGRDSGLPSSSR
-2268 PDASATLPLKSSTE
+2268 HDPSATLPGKGAAESGGETM
-2282 EPAPEAL
+2282 
-2289 EGLLCRKQEM
+2289 EGMLIRKHEM
-2299 ESHTKKAASRSWQNV
+2299 ETHSKKAASRSWQGV
-2314 YCALRKGT
+2314 YCVLRKGSL
-2322 MGFYKD
+2322 GFYKD
-2328 SKSAASGVPYHGEVP
+2328 NKSASSGIPYHGEVP
-2343 VSLAEAVCEIA
+2343 ISLGEATCEVA

-2368 NDGKEYLF
+2368 GDGKEFLF
-2376 QAKDEAEMNS
+2376 QAKDEPEMSS
-2386 WIHSIGS
+2386 WIRAIHSSMQPSGS
-2393 SITAGEGGAGNHSPM
+2393 GGAGDSSP
-2408 GPKVLSRAM
+2408 GRGLSRAM
-2417 TMPPMS
+2417 TMPPIS
-2423 PSSTEAPGGVTMRS
+2423 PSSGETGTGGVTMRN
-2437 KEGKERDREK
+2437 KDGKEKGGEK

>member
-1 MKTPLYRITCWG
+1 MSTISPTDFDSLEIQQQYNDINNRWDLAAETDWDNENSSARLFERSRI
-13 EGESRV
+13 
-19 LTVFRLG
+19 
-26 REFSHPWNAQGCLG
+26 
-40 QTQTKAR
+40 KAL
-47 ERCPSVPRAAISTA
+47 A
-61 LSSPQHATP
+61 
-70 LPGSLRQPDSRG
+70 D
-82 LSPQG
+82 
-87 RQIQSPA
+87 
-94 RNPTH
+94 
-99 VSLLVREMGLWP
+99 
-111 LQQAPGPRNSRQT
+111 
-124 QHGSVQRPCTSASC
+124 
-138 PHEREAVQKKTFT
+138 EREAVQKKTFT

-156 HLGRVTCRIGD
+156 HLGRVTSRIGD

-253 VETGDNKEKKS
+253 VETEDNKEKKS
-264 AKDALLLWC
+264 AKEALLLWC

-284 VHNFTTSWRDGL
+284 IHNFTTSWRDGL
-296 AFNAI
+296 AFSAI

-306 PDVIEFDTLK
+306 SDVIEFDNLK
-316 RSNAHHNLQNAFNV
+316 RSNAHYNLQNAFNV
-330 AEKELGLTKL
+330 AENKLGLTKL

-389 ADQLIDKYE
+389 ADQLIEKYE

-407 IEQTIL
+407 IEQTIG

-423 LSGVQNQLQAFN
+423 LNAVQNQLQAFN
-435 TYRTVEKPP
+435 SYRTVEKPP

-450 NLEVLLFTIQS
+450 NLEILLFTIQS

-533 LVSQDNFGVDLG
+533 LVSQDNFGTDLG

-560 IGAYGE
+560 IGAYWE
-566 RVAAVEAVAR
+566 RVAAVEAVAK
-576 ELEAEGYHDVRRVLA
+576 ELEAEGYHDVRRVIA

-620 QRLLQEMSY
+620 QRLFQEMCY
-629 VMDWMG
+629 IMDWTA
-635 DMKGRLQSQDSGK
+635 DMKSRLQSQDNGK
-648 HLHDVED
+648 HLHDVLD
-655 LLQTHTLV
+655 LLQKHNLV

-672 RVRAVQAAAQPFTSP
+672 RIKAVQGAAQRFTSY
-687 EQSYKPCEPGLVS
+687 EQAYKPCEPGLVG
-700 ERVSLLGQAYEE
+700 EKVDLLGQAYEE
-712 LGRLAVERRER
+712 LGQLALKRRER
-723 LEDSRKLWQFLWE
+723 LEDSRRLWQFMWDV
-736 LGEEAA
+736 GEEAA

-751 AVADCGRDL
+751 ASGDCGRDL
-760 SSALHLLSKHEAFR
+760 TSALHLLSKHEAFT
-774 DEMAARYTPL
+774 DEMAARYGPL
-784 SNSIAVGDTLV
+784 SNSIAAGEDLV
-795 EEGHYGAPE
+795 NEGHFGAPE
-804 VTERIADVRAQWAH
+804 VTERIEDIRSQWAH
-818 LEEAS
+818 LEETTK
-823 QLREQHLKEA
+823 LREQRLKEA

-840 TDANDMEAWIQETL
+840 TDASDMEAWIMETL
-854 RRVSSPEVGHDE
+854 RQVSSQELGHDE

-871 LARKQREVEEEIQS
+871 LARKQREIDEEIQS
-885 HRPLIDSLHEQAL
+885 HRPVIDSLQEQVQAL
-898 ALPADYANSPEV
+898 PQAYIQSPQV
-910 EGRLPAIEQRY
+910 DGRLPAIEQSY
-921 EELEALSAARRQAL
+921 EELETLSVARRQAL

-957 KEQWLDTM
+957 KEQWLDSM

-983 LEPEMNSLGTRVTDV
+983 LEPEMNNLGTRVTDV
-998 NQVAEQLLSTDHC
+998 NQVAEQLLSSDNC
-1011 SKEQIHQTQD
+1011 SKDQIHQTKD
-1021 QLNDRWA
+1021 QLNNRWT
-1028 EFQELADKKKQ
+1028 EFEQLAGQKKH
-1039 ALDSAL
+1039 ALESAL

-1052 ECNEIQSWMKEKTKV
+1052 ECNEIQTWMKEKTKV

-1085 RKLTGMERDLKAIQ
+1085 RKLTGMERDLEAIQ

-1104 LRQEAEKLAQE
+1104 LRNEAEKLAME
-1115 HPDQAE
+1115 HPDQAG
-1121 EIQARLGGILE
+1121 EIQGRLAGIQE

-1143 REEGLGEASK
+1143 REESLGEASK

-1162 DFQSWLSRTMTA
+1162 GFQSWLSRTQTA

-1184 AEAEQLLARH
+1184 TEAESLLAQH
-1194 EGIKNEVDNYR
+1194 ENIKNEVDNYK

-1225 QHMFLG
+1225 QYMFLA

-1241 NELRRMW
+1241 HELRRMW
-1248 ENRHNLLAQAF
+1248 ENRHSLLAQAF
-1259 DFQTFLRDVKQA
+1259 DFQTFLRDAKQA
-1271 EGFLNSQEYFL
+1271 EAFLNSQEYVL
-1282 SHTEMPSSLQGAEEA
+1282 SHTEMPASLQGAEEA

-1303 FLTTMEANEEKIVG
+1303 FLTTTEASEEKITG
-1317 VVEAGRRLVNND
+1317 VVENGRRLMND
-1329 NANADK
+1329 SNANSDK
-1335 IQEKADSIQ
+1335 IQEKVDSIQ
-1344 DRHQKNKQA
+1344 ERHSKNKESA
-1353 ASELLAKLKDNRELQ
+1353 NELLTKLKDNRELQ

-1377 SLWINEKMLTAQD
+1377 TLWINEKMLTAQD

-1419 LDKIRKEGEAL
+1419 LDKIDKEGQAL
-1430 VREKPELEPVVTQT
+1430 VAEKPELKPVVQQT
-1444 LEGLQK
+1444 LEDLQR
-1450 QWEELEATTQTKA
+1450 QWEELEGTTRTKA

-1476 QSCSALDTWVNNLSS
+1476 QSCSSLDVWLKNLEG
-1491 QLQSDDYGKDLTSV
+1491 QLHNDEYGKDLTSV
-1505 NILLKK
+1505 NILLQK

-1516 HQMEVREKEVQALQS
+1516 HQMEVREKEVQSLQS

-1538 EDAGLVEVDSQ
+1538 EDAGLAEVDGQ
-1549 QKKVST
+1549 QRRVTDNFSN
-1555 SFAHLLEPLRQ
+1555 LQEPLKLRRQ
-1566 RQELL
+1566 RL

-1590 VKERMPLATSSD
+1590 VKERMPLANSTE
-1602 HGKDLPSVQ
+1602 HGKDLPTVQ
-1611 LLMKKN
+1611 LLIKKN

-1632 DILAH
+1632 DIQ
-1637 GRSLAPAQTGPEEEE
+1637 GRGNTQSQVDGERQSVLEER
-1652 VDAAGQPG
+1652 
-1660 QAGCLVQLRDSW
+1660 LVELKDLW
-1672 AQLIDE
+1672 DQLIGE
-1678 TDQRHARLAEAHRA
+1678 TDKRHARLIEANRA
-1692 QQFYADVAE
+1692 QQFYADAAE

-1717 KAKDEQSAV
+1717 KAKDEQSAL
-1726 VMVKKHQTVEQ
+1726 VMVKKHQILEQ

-1800 LKREVED
+1800 LKREVDD

-1846 AIGQER
+1846 TIGQER
-1852 VDGVNALADDLIES
+1852 VDGVNGLADDLIES

-1874 AEWKDGLNDAWADLL
+1874 AEWKDGLNEAWADLL
-1889 ELMDTRTQ
+1889 ELIDTRTQ

-1908 HQDAREVL
+1908 HQDAMEVL
-1916 GRVRE
+1916 GRVKE
-1921 KRDALPSD
+1921 KHEALPSD
-1929 LGRDLNSV
+1929 LGRDLNTV
-1937 QHLHRQHTTYEHDIQ
+1937 QHLHRQHNTFEHDIQ
-1952 ALSGQVRQVQDDAA
+1952 ALSGQVNQVQEDAA

-1979 IQKHERAVVEAWD
+1979 INRSENAVTSAWEG
-1992 ALLAAGQSR
+1992 LLEAGQAR

-2009 EKFRFLNMVRDLM
+2009 EKFRFFNMVRDLM

-2051 QDIKSEIEARDD
+2051 QDIKSEIETRVD
-2063 SFTACNEMGNLLI
+2063 SFTACTEMGNTLI
-2076 NNNHYAADEIREKLD
+2076 NKNHYAADEIREKLI
-2091 QLQDKRDEINKK
+2091 QLQEKRDRINKN
-2103 WQDKMGHLQIL
+2103 WQDKMDHLQIV
-2114 LEVLQFGRDASVAE
+2114 LEVLQFGRDACVAE

-2135 PLVRTAELGANVDE
+2135 PLVRAAELGANVDE

-2164 AGWEERFTLLEKLT
+2164 SAWEDRFVLLEKLT
-2178 TLEEQVLQKK
+2178 TLEEQEIQRR
-2188 REDEERAR
+2188 REEEERAR
-2196 RPPTPPPAEE
+2196 RPPTPPPVEE
-2206 VVQSE
+2206 VAQSE
-2211 AESQAHESA
+2211 AESHVHDSA

-2228 TLNQSVSV
+2228 TLNQTVSV
-2236 NGVHSDQDTS
+2236 NGVHSDNDTS

-2255 GPGGDSGLPSSSR
+2255 GPGRDSGLASSR
-2268 PDASATLPLKSSTE
+2268 LEPSATLPGRGGAESDPDTM
-2282 EPAPEAL
+2282 
-2289 EGLLCRKQEM
+2289 EGMLCRKQEM
-2299 ESHTKKAASRSWQNV
+2299 ESHSKKAAARSWQNV
-2314 YCALRKGT
+2314 YCVLRKGSL
-2322 MGFYKD
+2322 GFYKD
-2328 SKSAASGVPYHGEVP
+2328 GKSASNGIPYHGEVP
-2343 VSLAEAVCEIA
+2343 ISLGEALCEVA
-2354 HDYKKRKHVFKLRL
+2354 NGYKKRKHVFKLRL
-2368 NDGKEYLF
+2368 GDGKEYLF
-2376 QAKDEAEMNS
+2376 QAKDESEMSS
-2386 WIHSIGS
+2386 WIS
-2393 SITAGEGGAGNHSPM
+2393 SILSSIPTGSGDSP
-2408 GPKVLSRAM
+2408 GVPRALSRAM
-2417 TMPPMS
+2417 TMPPIS
-2423 PSSTEAPGGVTMRS
+2423 PSSVEAGGVTMRN
-2437 KEGKERDREK
+2437 KEGKDKDREK
-2447 RFSFFSKKK
+2447 RFSFFGKKK

>member
-1 MKTPLYRITCWG
+1 MSHTISPTDFDSQEIQQQYNDINNRWDLAAETDWDNENSSARLFERSRI
-13 EGESRV
+13 
-19 LTVFRLG
+19 
-26 REFSHPWNAQGCLG
+26 
-40 QTQTKAR
+40 KAL
-47 ERCPSVPRAAISTA
+47 A
-61 LSSPQHATP
+61 
-70 LPGSLRQPDSRG
+70 D
-82 LSPQG
+82 
-87 RQIQSPA
+87 
-94 RNPTH
+94 
-99 VSLLVREMGLWP
+99 
-111 LQQAPGPRNSRQT
+111 
-124 QHGSVQRPCTSASC
+124 
-138 PHEREAVQKKTFT
+138 EREAVQKKTFT

-253 VETGDNKEKKS
+253 VETEDNKEKKS
-264 AKDALLLWC
+264 AKEALLLWC

-306 PDVIEFDTLK
+306 PDVIEFDSLK
-316 RSNAHHNLQNAFNV
+316 RSNAHYNLQNAFNT
-330 AEKELGLTKL
+330 AENKLGLTKL

-375 EGKRIGKVLDYAIE
+375 EGKRVGKVLDYAIE
-389 ADQLIDKYE
+389 ADQLVGNYE
-398 TLASELLQW
+398 SLASELLQW

-423 LSGVQNQLQAFN
+423 LSAVQNQLQAFN

-545 AVEAATRKHEAIETD
+545 AVDAATRKHEAIETD

-576 ELEAEGYHDVRRVLA
+576 ELEAENYHDVRRVLA

-598 LWEYLKELLVAR
+598 LWEYLKELLAAR
-610 RERLHAHRDL
+610 RERLNAHRDL
-620 QRLLQEMSY
+620 QRLLQEMRSI
-629 VMDWMG
+629 MDWMG
-635 DMKGRLQSQDSGK
+635 EMKGRLQSQDSGK

-655 LLQTHTLV
+655 LLQTHNLV

-672 RVRAVQAAAQPFTSP
+672 GVRGVQGALLCTCDYGNDV
-687 EQSYKPCEPGLVS
+687 YKPCEPALVG
-700 ERVSLLGQAYEE
+700 EKVSLLGRAYEE
-712 LGRLAVERRER
+712 LGQLAGERRVR
-723 LEDSRKLWQFLWE
+723 LEDSRRLWQFLWE

-751 AVADCGRDL
+751 AGGDCGRDL
-760 SSALHLLSKHEAFR
+760 TSALHLLSKHEAFR
-774 DEMAARYTPL
+774 DEMAARYGPL
-784 SNSIAVGDTLV
+784 GNSIAAGQTLV
-795 EEGHYGAPE
+795 EEGHIGAPE
-804 VTERIADVRAQWAH
+804 CTERIRDVRAQWAH
-818 LEEAS
+818 LEE
-823 QLREQHLKEA
+823 LREQQLKEA

-840 TDANDMEAWIQETL
+840 TDANDMEAWILETL
-854 RRVSSPEVGHDE
+854 RQVSSQEVGHDE

-885 HRPLIDSLHEQAL
+885 HRTLIDSLHEQAL
-898 ALPADYANSPEV
+898 TLPPVHANSPQ
-910 EGRLPAIEQRY
+910 GRLPAIEQRY
-921 EELEALSAARRQAL
+921 HELEALSASRRQAL
-935 EGALALYRMFSE
+935 EGALALYRMYSE
-947 AGACQLWVEE
+947 AGACQLWVGE
-957 KEQWLDTM
+957 KEQWLDGM
-965 EIPTKLEDLE
+965 QIPTKLEDLE

-983 LEPEMNSLGTRVTDV
+983 LEPEMNNLGTRISDV
-998 NQVAEQLLSTDHC
+998 NQVAQQLLGSDNL

-1021 QLNDRWA
+1021 QLNNRWK
-1028 EFQELADKKKQ
+1028 EFQRLADQRKQ
-1039 ALDSAL
+1039 ALESAL

-1052 ECNEIQSWMKEKTKV
+1052 ECNEIQSWMREKTKV
-1067 IESTQS
+1067 IESTES

-1085 RKLTGMERDLKAIQ
+1085 RKLTGMERDLEAIQ
-1099 GKLDD
+1099 LDD
-1104 LRQEAEKLAQE
+1104 LKKEAETLAEE

-1121 EIQARLGGILE
+1121 EIHAHLGEIQE
-1132 VWEELNATMKR
+1132 VWQELNATMKR
-1143 REEGLGEASK
+1143 REESLGEASK

-1162 DFQSWLSRTMTA
+1162 DFQSWLSRTQTA

-1184 AEAEQLLARH
+1184 PEAERLLSQH
-1194 EGIKNEVDNYR
+1194 ESIKNEVDNYK

-1212 AVGEEVTQGQTDA
+1212 AVGDEVTQGQTDA
-1225 QHMFLG
+1225 QYMFLA

-1241 NELRRMW
+1241 HELRRMW
-1248 ENRHNLLAQAF
+1248 ENRHSLLAQAF
-1259 DFQTFLRDVKQA
+1259 DFQSFLREVKQA
-1271 EGFLNSQEYFL
+1271 EGFLNSQEYVL

-1303 FLTTMEANEEKIVG
+1303 FLTTMEASEEKITG
-1317 VVEAGRRLVNND
+1317 VVEAGRRLVND
-1329 NANADK
+1329 LNANSDK

-1344 DRHQKNKQA
+1344 ERHQKNREA
-1353 ASELLAKLKDNRELQ
+1353 ANELLSKLKDNRELQ

-1377 SLWINEKMLTAQD
+1377 TLWINEKMLTAQD

-1419 LDKIRKEGEAL
+1419 LDKIDKEGQAL
-1430 VREKPELEPVVTQT
+1430 VTEKPELQPVVQQT
-1444 LEGLQK
+1444 LEGLQS
-1450 QWEELEATTQTKA
+1450 QWEELENTTRTKA

-1476 QSCSALDTWVNNLSS
+1476 QSCSALDVWLKNLSG
-1491 QLQSDDYGKDLTSV
+1491 QLQSDDFGKDLTSV

-1516 HQMEVREKEVQALQS
+1516 HQMEVREKEVQSLQS

-1538 EDAGLVEVDSQ
+1538 EDAGGAVVEVDGQQRRVTDSFSQ
-1549 QKKVST
+1549 LQD
-1555 SFAHLLEPLRQ
+1555 PLNQRRQ
-1566 RQELL
+1566 QL

-1590 VKERMPLATSSD
+1590 VKERMPLATSTD
-1602 HGKDLPSVQ
+1602 HGKDLSSVQ
-1611 LLMKKN
+1611 LLIKKN

-1632 DILAH
+1632 DI
-1637 GRSLAPAQTGPEEEE
+1637 QTHRRGMS
-1652 VDAAGQPG
+1652 PG
-1660 QAGCLVQLRDSW
+1660 QEEMDGERRSALEGRLAELRDSW
-1672 AQLIDE
+1672 AQLIAE
-1678 TDQRHARLAEAHRA
+1678 TDERHARLVEANRA
-1692 QQFYADVAE
+1692 QQFYTDAAE

-1717 KAKDEQSAV
+1717 KAKDEQSAL
-1726 VMVKKHQTVEQ
+1726 VMVKKHQTLEQ
-1737 ALEDYA
+1737 TLEDYA
-1743 QTIHQL
+1743 QPIHQL
-1749 ANSSRLMVTSEHPES
+1749 ANSSRTMMTSEHPES
-1764 ERITLRQA
+1764 ERINLRQA

-1800 LKREVED
+1800 LKREVDD

-1846 AIGQER
+1846 TIGQER
-1852 VDGVNALADDLIES
+1852 VDGVNGLADDLIES

-1874 AEWKDGLNDAWADLL
+1874 AEWKDGLNEAWADLL
-1889 ELMDTRTQ
+1889 ELIDTRTQ
-1897 MLAASYELHRF
+1897 MLSASYELHRF
-1908 HQDAREVL
+1908 HQDAREAL

-1921 KRDALPSD
+1921 KKEALPSD
-1929 LGRDLNSV
+1929 LGRDLNTV
-1937 QHLHRQHTTYEHDIQ
+1937 QHLHRQHTAYEHDIQ
-1952 ALSGQVRQVQDDAA
+1952 ALSGQVNQVQDDAA
-1966 RLQKAYAGEKADD
+1966 RLQKAYAGEKAEE
-1979 IQKHERAVVEAWD
+1979 IHRSERSVTEAWEG
-1992 ALLAAGQSR
+1992 LLGAGQAR
-2001 RLLLLDTV
+2001 RHLLLDTV
-2009 EKFRFLNMVRDLM
+2009 EKFRFVNMVRDLM

-2051 QDIKSEIEARDD
+2051 QDIKSEIETRAD
-2063 SFTACNEMGNLLI
+2063 SFTTCNEMGHSLI
-2076 NNNHYAADEIREKLD
+2076 NNNHYAADEILEKLD
-2091 QLQDKRDEINKK
+2091 QLQGKRDEISNK
-2103 WQDKMGHLQIL
+2103 WQDKMDHLLIV
-2114 LEVLQFGRDASVAE
+2114 LEVLQFGRDACVAE
-2128 SWLAGQE
+2128 TWLAGQE
-2135 PLVRTAELGANVDE
+2135 PLVRGAELGSNVDE

-2178 TLEEQVLQKK
+2178 TVRRTGVVCKWEDGGLAGVGRMHVLG
-2188 REDEERAR
+2188 
-2196 RPPTPPPAEE
+2196 
-2206 VVQSE
+2206 VVRK
-2211 AESQAHESA
+2211 ES
-2220 ARTSLDQT
+2220 LWPC
-2228 TLNQSVSV
+2228 
-2236 NGVHSDQDTS
+2236 SD
-2246 QGSESESVN
+2246 SVN
-2255 GPGGDSGLPSSSR
+2255 GPGRDSGLASSR
-2268 PDASATLPLKSSTE
+2268 LDPSATLPSKGDNAGTD
-2282 EPAPEAL
+2282 AM
-2289 EGLLCRKQEM
+2289 EGLLYRKQEM
-2299 ESHTKKAASRSWQNV
+2299 ETHAKRAASRSWQNV
-2314 YCALRKGT
+2314 YCVLRKGSL
-2322 MGFYKD
+2322 GFYKD
-2328 SKSAASGVPYHGEVP
+2328 QKSASSGIPYHGEVP
-2343 VSLAEAVCEIA
+2343 ISLGEAVCEVA

-2368 NDGKEYLF
+2368 GDGKEFLF
-2376 QAKDEAEMNS
+2376 QAKDEPEMAS
-2386 WIHSIGS
+2386 WIHSIHSCIPAGGS
-2393 SITAGEGGAGNHSPM
+2393 GDRSPGGPRA
-2408 GPKVLSRAM
+2408 LSRAM
-2417 TMPPMS
+2417 TMPPIS
-2423 PSSTEAPGGVTMRS
+2423 PSSAEAAGVTMRN
-2437 KEGKERDREK
+2437 KEGKEKDREK
-2447 RFSFFSKKK
+2447 RFSFFGKKK

>member
-1 MKTPLYRITCWG
+1 MSTISPTDFDSLEIQQQYNDINNRWDLAAETDWDNENSSARLFERSRI
-13 EGESRV
+13 
-19 LTVFRLG
+19 
-26 REFSHPWNAQGCLG
+26 
-40 QTQTKAR
+40 KAL
-47 ERCPSVPRAAISTA
+47 A
-61 LSSPQHATP
+61 
-70 LPGSLRQPDSRG
+70 D
-82 LSPQG
+82 
-87 RQIQSPA
+87 
-94 RNPTH
+94 
-99 VSLLVREMGLWP
+99 
-111 LQQAPGPRNSRQT
+111 
-124 QHGSVQRPCTSASC
+124 
-138 PHEREAVQKKTFT
+138 EREAVQKKTFT

-253 VETGDNKEKKS
+253 VETEDNKEKKS

-284 VHNFTTSWRDGL
+284 IHNFTTSWRDGL

-306 PDVIEFDTLK
+306 PDLIEFDTLK
-316 RSNAHHNLQNAFNV
+316 RSNAHYNLQNAFNV
-330 AEKELGLTKL
+330 AEKEMGLTKL

-398 TLASELLQW
+398 TLASELLEW
-407 IEQTIL
+407 IEQTIV

-423 LSGVQNQLQAFN
+423 LSAVQNQLQAFN
-435 TYRTVEKPP
+435 SYRTVEKPP

-461 KMRANNQKVYMP
+461 KMRANNQKVYTP
-473 REGKLISDI
+473 RDGKLISDI

-533 LVSQDNFGVDLG
+533 LVSQDNFGTDLG

-560 IGAYGE
+560 IGAYWE
-566 RVAAVEAVAR
+566 RVAAVEAVAK

-598 LWEYLKELLVAR
+598 LWEYLKELLAAR
-610 RERLHAHRDL
+610 RERLNAHRDL
-620 QRLLQEMSY
+620 QRLFQEMRY
-629 VMDWMG
+629 IMDWMA
-635 DMKGRLQSQDSGK
+635 DMKSRLQSQDSGK
-648 HLHDVED
+648 HLHDVLD
-655 LLQTHTLV
+655 LNQKHTLV

-672 RVRAVQAAAQPFTSP
+672 RIKAVQGTAKRFTSHD
-687 EQSYKPCEPGLVS
+687 QAYKPCEPGLVS
-700 ERVSLLGQAYEE
+700 EKVDLLGQAYEE
-712 LGRLAVERRER
+712 LGQLAAQRRGR
-723 LEDSRKLWQFLWE
+723 LEDSRRLWQILWD

-751 AVADCGRDL
+751 TSGECGRDL
-760 SSALHLLSKHEAFR
+760 TSALHLLSKHEAFR
-774 DEMAARYTPL
+774 DEMAARYGPL
-784 SNSIAVGDTLV
+784 SNSIAAGEALV
-795 EEGHYGAPE
+795 NEGHFGAPE
-804 VTERIADVRAQWAH
+804 VTESIKDIRAQWTH
-818 LEEAS
+818 LEETTK
-823 QLREQHLKEA
+823 LREQKLKDS
-833 VALHQFQ
+833 VALHQFL
-840 TDANDMEAWIQETL
+840 TDANDMEAWLMETL
-854 RRVSSPEVGHDE
+854 RQVSSQDIGHDE

-871 LARKQREVEEEIQS
+871 LARKQREIDEEIYS
-885 HRPLIDSLHEQAL
+885 HQPLIDSLHEQAQ
-898 ALPADYANSPEV
+898 ALPQAYVHFPQV

-921 EELEALSAARRQAL
+921 KELQSLSAARRQAL

-957 KEQWLDTM
+957 KEKWLHGM

-983 LEPEMNSLGTRVTDV
+983 LEPEMNNLGTRVTDV
-998 NQVAEQLLSTDHC
+998 NQVAEQLLTSDNC
-1011 SKEQIHQTQD
+1011 NKDQIHQTRD
-1021 QLNDRWA
+1021 HLNNRWK
-1028 EFQELADKKKQ
+1028 EFQKLSGQKKQ
-1039 ALDSAL
+1039 GLESAL

-1052 ECNEIQSWMKEKTKV
+1052 ECNEIQTWMKEKTKV

-1073 LGNDLAGVMALQ
+1073 LGNDLTGVMALQ
-1085 RKLTGMERDLKAIQ
+1085 RKLTGMERDLEAIQ
-1099 GKLDD
+1099 GKLND
-1104 LRQEAEKLAQE
+1104 LREEAQKLATE
-1115 HPDQAE
+1115 HPDQAD
-1121 EIQARLGGILE
+1121 EIQGRLAEIQE

-1143 REEGLGEASK
+1143 REESLGEASK

-1162 DFQSWLSRTMTA
+1162 DFQSWLSRTQTA

-1184 AEAEQLLARH
+1184 PEAESLLTQH
-1194 EGIKNEVDNYR
+1194 ENIKNEVDNYK

-1212 AVGEEVTQGQTDA
+1212 VVGEEVTQGQTDV
-1225 QHMFLG
+1225 QHMFLA

-1241 NELRRMW
+1241 HELRQMW
-1248 ENRHNLLAQAF
+1248 ENRHSLLAQAF
-1259 DFQTFLRDVKQA
+1259 DFQTFLRDAKQA
-1271 EGFLNSQEYFL
+1271 EAFLNSQEYVL
-1282 SHTEMPSSLQGAEEA
+1282 SHTEMPTSLQGADEA
-1297 IKKHED
+1297 IKKYED
-1303 FLTTMEANEEKIVG
+1303 FLTTTEASEEKITG
-1317 VVEAGRRLVNND
+1317 VVEAGRRLIND
-1329 NANADK
+1329 GNANSDK
-1335 IQEKADSIQ
+1335 IQEKVDSIQ
-1344 DRHQKNKQA
+1344 ERHLKNKKA
-1353 ASELLAKLKDNRELQ
+1353 ANELLAKLKDNRELQ

-1377 SLWINEKMLTAQD
+1377 TLWINEKMLTAQD

-1419 LDKIRKEGEAL
+1419 LDKIDKEGQAL
-1430 VREKPELEPVVTQT
+1430 VAEKPELKPVVQQT
-1444 LEGLQK
+1444 LEDLQR
-1450 QWEELEATTQTKA
+1450 QWEELESTTRTKA

-1476 QSCSALDTWVNNLSS
+1476 QSCSALDGWVKNLDS

-1516 HQMEVREKEVQALQS
+1516 HQMEVREKEVQSLQS

-1538 EDAGLVEVDSQ
+1538 EDAGLSEVDGQ
-1549 QKKVST
+1549 QRRVT
-1555 SFAHLLEPLRQ
+1555 DSFSSLQEPLKQRRQ
-1566 RQELL
+1566 RL

-1590 VKERMPLATSSD
+1590 VKERMPLATSTD
-1602 HGKDLPSVQ
+1602 HGKDLPTVQ
-1611 LLMKKN
+1611 LLIKKN

-1632 DILAH
+1632 DIHKRGKTQSQVDGERQCAL
-1637 GRSLAPAQTGPEEEE
+1637 EER
-1652 VDAAGQPG
+1652 
-1660 QAGCLVQLRDSW
+1660 LVELKDLW
-1672 AQLIDE
+1672 DQLIDE
-1678 TDQRHARLAEAHRA
+1678 TDKRHARLVEANRA
-1692 QQFYADVAE
+1692 QQFYADAAE

-1717 KAKDEQSAV
+1717 KAKDEQSAL
-1726 VMVKKHQTVEQ
+1726 VMVKKHESLEQ

-1764 ERITLRQA
+1764 DRITLRQA

-1800 LKREVED
+1800 LKREVDD

-1846 AIGQER
+1846 TIGQER
-1852 VDGVNALADDLIES
+1852 VDGVNGLADDLIES

-1874 AEWKDGLNDAWADLL
+1874 AEWKDGLNEAWADLL
-1889 ELMDTRTQ
+1889 ELIDTRTQ

-1908 HQDAREVL
+1908 HQDAMEVL
-1916 GRVRE
+1916 GRIKE
-1921 KRDALPSD
+1921 KREALPSD
-1929 LGRDLNSV
+1929 LGRDLNTV
-1937 QHLHRQHTTYEHDIQ
+1937 QHLHRQHNTFENDIQ
-1952 ALSGQVRQVQDDAA
+1952 ALSGQVNQVQDDAA

-1979 IQKHERAVVEAWD
+1979 INRSEHAVTSAWEG
-1992 ALLAAGQSR
+1992 LLEGGETR
-2001 RLLLLDTV
+2001 RVLLLDTV
-2009 EKFRFLNMVRDLM
+2009 EKFRFFNMVRDLM

-2051 QDIKSEIEARDD
+2051 QDIKSEIETRAD
-2063 SFTACNEMGNLLI
+2063 SFTACFDMGNTLI
-2076 NNNHYAADEIREKLD
+2076 NNNHYATDEIREKLA
-2091 QLQDKRDEINKK
+2091 QLQEKRDKINKK
-2103 WQDKMGHLQIL
+2103 WQDKMDHLQIM
-2114 LEVLQFGRDASVAE
+2114 LEVLQFGRDAYVAE

-2135 PLVRTAELGANVDE
+2135 PLVRAAELGSNVDE

-2164 AGWEERFTLLEKLT
+2164 ASWEERFVMLEKLT
-2178 TLEEQVLQKK
+2178 TLEEQDIQRR
-2188 REDEERAR
+2188 REEEERAR
-2196 RPPTPPPAEE
+2196 RPPTPPLAE
-2206 VVQSE
+2206 VGQSE
-2211 AESQAHESA
+2211 VESQMHDSA

-2236 NGVHSDQDTS
+2236 NGVHSDDTS
-2246 QGSESESVN
+2246 QGSESESAN
-2255 GPGGDSGLPSSSR
+2255 GPGRDSGLASSR
-2268 PDASATLPLKSSTE
+2268 LDQSATLPGRGGAES
-2282 EPAPEAL
+2282 EPETM
-2289 EGLLCRKQEM
+2289 EGMLCRKQEM
-2299 ESHTKKAASRSWQNV
+2299 ESHSKKAATRSWQNV
-2314 YCALRKGT
+2314 YCVLRKGSL
-2322 MGFYKD
+2322 GFYKD
-2328 SKSAASGVPYHGEVP
+2328 GKSASNGIPYHGEVP
-2343 VSLAEAVCEIA
+2343 ISLGEAVCEVA

-2368 NDGKEYLF
+2368 GDGKEYLF
-2376 QAKDEAEMNS
+2376 QAKDESEMSS
-2386 WIHSIGS
+2386 WIRSILS
-2393 SITAGEGGAGNHSPM
+2393 SIPSGSGDSPGGPR
-2408 GPKVLSRAM
+2408 VLSRAM
-2417 TMPPMS
+2417 TMPPIS
-2423 PSSTEAPGGVTMRS
+2423 PGSTDAGGVTMRN
-2437 KEGKERDREK
+2437 KEGKDKDREK
-2447 RFSFFSKKK
+2447 RFSFFGKKK

>member
-1 MKTPLYRITCWG
+1 MSTISPTDFDSLEIQQQYNDINNRWDLAAETDWDNENSSARLFERSRI
-13 EGESRV
+13 
-19 LTVFRLG
+19 
-26 REFSHPWNAQGCLG
+26 
-40 QTQTKAR
+40 KAL
-47 ERCPSVPRAAISTA
+47 A
-61 LSSPQHATP
+61 
-70 LPGSLRQPDSRG
+70 D
-82 LSPQG
+82 
-87 RQIQSPA
+87 
-94 RNPTH
+94 
-99 VSLLVREMGLWP
+99 
-111 LQQAPGPRNSRQT
+111 
-124 QHGSVQRPCTSASC
+124 
-138 PHEREAVQKKTFT
+138 EREAVQKKTFT

-182 EVLSGEQLPKP
+182 EVLSGEQLPRP

-253 VETGDNKEKKS
+253 VETEDNKEKKS

-284 VHNFTTSWRDGL
+284 IHNFTTSWRDGL

-306 PDVIEFDTLK
+306 PDLIDFENLK
-316 RSNAHHNLQNAFNV
+316 RSNAHYNLQNAFNV

-389 ADQLIDKYE
+389 ADQLIEKYE

-407 IEQTIL
+407 IEQTIV

-435 TYRTVEKPP
+435 SYRTVEKPP

-473 REGKLISDI
+473 KEGKLISDI

-533 LVSQDNFGVDLG
+533 LVSQDNFGTNLG

-560 IGAYGE
+560 IGAYWE
-566 RVAAVEAVAR
+566 RVAAVQAVAR
-576 ELEAEGYHDVRRVLA
+576 ELEAENYHDVRRIVA

-598 LWEYLKELLVAR
+598 LWEYLKELLAAR
-610 RERLHAHRDL
+610 RERLNAHRDL
-620 QRLLQEMSY
+620 QRLFQEMRY
-629 VMDWMG
+629 IMDWMG
-635 DMKGRLQSQDSGK
+635 DMKSRLQSPDSGK
-648 HLHDVED
+648 HLHDVLD
-655 LLQTHTLV
+655 LLQKHTLV

-672 RVRAVQAAAQPFTSP
+672 RIKGVQGAAQRFTSY
-687 EQSYKPCEPGLVS
+687 EQAYKPCEPGLVS
-700 ERVSLLGQAYEE
+700 EKVDLLGQAYEE
-712 LGRLAVERRER
+712 LGQLTVKRREQ
-723 LEDSRKLWQFLWE
+723 LEDSRRLWQFLWDV
-736 LGEEAA
+736 GEEAA

-751 AVADCGRDL
+751 ASGDCGRDL
-760 SSALHLLSKHEAFR
+760 TSALHLLSKHEAFT
-774 DEMAARYTPL
+774 DEMAARYGPL
-784 SNSIAVGDTLV
+784 SNSIAVGEALIK
-795 EEGHYGAPE
+795 EGHFGAPE
-804 VTERIADVRAQWAH
+804 VRERVEDIRGQWNH
-818 LEEAS
+818 LEETTK
-823 QLREQHLKEA
+823 LREQSLKES

-840 TDANDMEAWIQETL
+840 TDANDMEAWIMETF
-854 RRVSSPEVGHDE
+854 RQVSSQEVGHDE

-871 LARKQREVEEEIQS
+871 LARKQREIEEEIKS
-885 HRPLIDSLHEQAL
+885 HRPLIDSLHEQAQ
-898 ALPADYANSPEV
+898 ALPEAFVHFPEV
-910 EGRLPAIEQRY
+910 DGRLPAIEQRY
-921 EELEALSAARRQAL
+921 EELESLSAARRQAL

-957 KEQWLDTM
+957 KEQWLHGM

-975 VVQQRFET
+975 VVQQRFDT
-983 LEPEMNSLGTRVTDV
+983 LEPEMNNLGARVTDV
-998 NQVAEQLLSTDHC
+998 NQVAEQLLSSDNRN
-1011 SKEQIHQTQD
+1011 KDQIHQTRD
-1021 QLNDRWA
+1021 QLNNRWK
-1028 EFQELADKKKQ
+1028 EFEQLAGQKKED
-1039 ALDSAL
+1039 LESAL

-1052 ECNEIQSWMKEKTKV
+1052 ECNEIQTWMKEKTKV
-1067 IESTQS
+1067 IESTQG

-1085 RKLTGMERDLKAIQ
+1085 RKLTGMERDLEAIQ

-1104 LRQEAEKLAQE
+1104 LRTEAEKLAKE
-1115 HPDQAE
+1115 HPDQAG
-1121 EIQARLGGILE
+1121 EIQGRLTEIQE
-1132 VWEELNATMKR
+1132 VWEDLNDTMKR
-1143 REEGLGEASK
+1143 REESLGEASK

-1162 DFQSWLSRTMTA
+1162 DFQTWLSRTQTA

-1184 AEAEQLLARH
+1184 PEAESLLAQH
-1194 EGIKNEVDNYR
+1194 ESIKNEVDNYK

-1225 QHMFLG
+1225 QHMFLA

-1241 NELRRMW
+1241 HELRRMW
-1248 ENRHNLLAQAF
+1248 ENRHSLLAQAF
-1259 DFQTFLRDVKQA
+1259 DFQTFLRDAKQA
-1271 EGFLNSQEYFL
+1271 ETFLNSQEYVL
-1282 SHTEMPSSLQGAEEA
+1282 SHTEMPTSLQGAEEA

-1303 FLTTMEANEEKIVG
+1303 FLTTTEASEEKITG
-1317 VVEAGRRLVNND
+1317 VVESGRRLIND
-1329 NANADK
+1329 SNANSDK
-1335 IQEKADSIQ
+1335 IQEKVDSIQ
-1344 DRHQKNKQA
+1344 ERHRKNKEA
-1353 ASELLAKLKDNRELQ
+1353 ANELLTKLKDNRELQ

-1377 SLWINEKMLTAQD
+1377 TLWINEKMLTAQD

-1419 LDKIRKEGEAL
+1419 LDKIDKEGQAL
-1430 VREKPELEPVVTQT
+1430 VAEKPELKPVVEQT
-1444 LEGLQK
+1444 LQDLQR
-1450 QWEELEATTQTKA
+1450 QWEELEGTTQTKA

-1476 QSCSALDTWVNNLSS
+1476 QSCSALDVWLKNLEG

-1516 HQMEVREKEVQALQS
+1516 HQMEVREKEVQSLQS

-1538 EDAGLVEVDSQ
+1538 EDAGLTEVDGQ
-1549 QKKVST
+1549 QRRVT
-1555 SFAHLLEPLRQ
+1555 DTFANLQEPLNLRRQ
-1566 RQELL
+1566 QL

-1590 VKERMPLATSSD
+1590 VKERMPLATSTD
-1602 HGKDLPSVQ
+1602 HGKDLPTVQ
-1611 LLMKKN
+1611 LLIKKN

-1632 DILAH
+1632 DIDR
-1637 GRSLAPAQTGPEEEE
+1637 RSKTQSQVDGERQSVQEERLGELQ
-1652 VDAAGQPG
+1652 D
-1660 QAGCLVQLRDSW
+1660 LW
-1672 AQLIDE
+1672 NQLIAE
-1678 TDQRHARLAEAHRA
+1678 TDKRHTRLIEANRA
-1692 QQFYADVAE
+1692 QQFYTDAAE

-1717 KAKDEQSAV
+1717 KAKDEQSAL
-1726 VMVKKHQTVEQ
+1726 VMVKKHQSLEQ

-1749 ANSSRLMVTSEHPES
+1749 ANSSRLMVNSEHPES

-1800 LKREVED
+1800 LKREVDD

-1846 AIGQER
+1846 TIGQER

-1874 AEWKDGLNDAWADLL
+1874 AEWKDGLNEAWADLL
-1889 ELMDTRTQ
+1889 ELIDTRTQ

-1908 HQDAREVL
+1908 HQDATEVL
-1916 GRVRE
+1916 GRIKE
-1921 KRDALPSD
+1921 KREGLPSD
-1929 LGRDLNSV
+1929 LGRDLNTV
-1937 QHLHRQHTTYEHDIQ
+1937 QHLHRQHNTFENDIQ
-1952 ALSGQVRQVQDDAA
+1952 ALSGQVNQVQDDAA

-1979 IQKHERAVVEAWD
+1979 IQRSEHAVTSAWEG
-1992 ALLAAGQSR
+1992 LLDAGQAR
-2001 RLLLLDTV
+2001 RVLLLDTV
-2009 EKFRFLNMVRDLM
+2009 EKFRFFNMVRDLM

-2051 QDIKSEIEARDD
+2051 QDIKSEIETRAD
-2063 SFTACNEMGNLLI
+2063 SFTACTEMGNTLL
-2076 NNNHYAADEIREKLD
+2076 NNNHYASDEIREKLI
-2091 QLQDKRDEINKK
+2091 QLQEKRDKINKK
-2103 WQDKMGHLQIL
+2103 WQDKMDHLQIV
-2114 LEVLQFGRDASVAE
+2114 LEVLQFGRDAYIAE

-2135 PLVRTAELGANVDE
+2135 PLVRAAELGANVDE

-2164 AGWEERFTLLEKLT
+2164 VGWEDRFVLLEKLT
-2178 TLEEQVLQKK
+2178 TLEEQEMQRR
-2188 REDEERAR
+2188 REEEERAR

-2206 VVQSE
+2206 
-2211 AESQAHESA
+2211 AADITESHVHDSA

-2236 NGVHSDQDTS
+2236 NGVHSDNDTS

-2255 GPGGDSGLPSSSR
+2255 GPGRDSGLASSR
-2268 PDASATLPLKSSTE
+2268 LEPSATLPNRGGAESG
-2282 EPAPEAL
+2282 PETM
-2289 EGLLCRKQEM
+2289 EGMLNRKQEM
-2299 ESHTKKAASRSWQNV
+2299 ESHSKKAATRSWQNV
-2314 YCALRKGT
+2314 YCVLRKGSL
-2322 MGFYKD
+2322 GFYKD
-2328 SKSAASGVPYHGEVP
+2328 GKSASNGIPYHGEVP
-2343 VSLAEAVCEIA
+2343 ISLAEAVCEVA

-2368 NDGKEYLF
+2368 GDGKEFLF
-2376 QAKDEAEMNS
+2376 QAKDEAEMSS
-2386 WIHSIGS
+2386 WIRSILGS
-2393 SITAGEGGAGNHSPM
+2393 VPSGGGDSPG
-2408 GPKVLSRAM
+2408 GPRALSRAM
-2417 TMPPMS
+2417 TMPPIS
-2423 PSSTEAPGGVTMRS
+2423 PSSAEGGGVTMRN
-2437 KEGKERDREK
+2437 KDGKDKDREK
-2447 RFSFFSKKK
+2447 RFSFFGKKK

>member
-1 MKTPLYRITCWG
+1 VFFFPVR
-13 EGESRV
+13 
-19 LTVFRLG
+19 LTY
-26 REFSHPWNAQGCLG
+26 
-40 QTQTKAR
+40 
-47 ERCPSVPRAAISTA
+47 
-61 LSSPQHATP
+61 
-70 LPGSLRQPDSRG
+70 
-82 LSPQG
+82 
-87 RQIQSPA
+87 
-94 RNPTH
+94 
-99 VSLLVREMGLWP
+99 
-111 LQQAPGPRNSRQT
+111 
-124 QHGSVQRPCTSASC
+124 
-138 PHEREAVQKKTFT
+138 EREAVQKKTFT

-253 VETGDNKEKKS
+253 VETEDNKEKKS

-284 VHNFTTSWRDGL
+284 IHNFTTSWRDGL

-306 PDVIEFDTLK
+306 SDLIEFDNLK
-316 RSNAHHNLQNAFNV
+316 RSNAHYNLQNAFNV

-407 IEQTIL
+407 IEQTIV

-423 LSGVQNQLQAFN
+423 LSAVQNQLQAFN
-435 TYRTVEKPP
+435 SYRTVEKPP

-533 LVSQDNFGVDLG
+533 LVSQDNFGTDLG

-560 IGAYGE
+560 IGAYWE
-566 RVAAVEAVAR
+566 RVAAVEAVAK
-576 ELEAEGYHDVRRVLA
+576 ELEAEGYHDVRRILA

-598 LWEYLKELLVAR
+598 LWEYLKELLAAR
-610 RERLHAHRDL
+610 RERLNAHRDL
-620 QRLLQEMSY
+620 QRLFEEMRY
-629 VMDWMG
+629 IMDWMA
-635 DMKGRLQSQDSGK
+635 DEKVRSLSQDSGK
-648 HLHDVED
+648 HLHDVLD
-655 LLQTHTLV
+655 LLQKHNLV

-672 RVRAVQAAAQPFTSP
+672 RIKAVQGAAKRFTSY
-687 EQSYKPCEPGLVS
+687 EQSYKPCEPGLVG
-700 ERVSLLGQAYEE
+700 EKVEQLGQAYEE
-712 LGRLAVERRER
+712 LGQLAGTRRDR
-723 LEDSRKLWQFLWE
+723 LEDSRRLWQFLWD

-751 AVADCGRDL
+751 ASGDCGRDL
-760 SSALHLLSKHEAFR
+760 TSALHLLSKHEAFR
-774 DEMAARYTPL
+774 DEMAARYGPL
-784 SNSIAVGDTLV
+784 SNSIAVGEALV
-795 EEGHYGAPE
+795 KEGHFGAPQ
-804 VTERIADVRAQWAH
+804 VTERIQDIGAQWAH
-818 LEEAS
+818 LEEVS
-823 QLREQHLKEA
+823 VRPDYFLKES

-840 TDANDMEAWIQETL
+840 TDANDMEAWIMETF
-854 RRVSSPEVGHDE
+854 RQVSSQEVGHDE

-871 LARKQREVEEEIQS
+871 LARKQREIEEEIQS
-885 HRPLIDSLHEQAL
+885 HRPVIDSLHEQAQ
-898 ALPADYANSPEV
+898 ALPQAYVRFPQVD
-910 EGRLPAIEQRY
+910 GRLPAIEQRY
-921 EELEALSAARRQAL
+921 EELESLSAARRQAL

-957 KEQWLDTM
+957 KEQWLHGM

-983 LEPEMNSLGTRVTDV
+983 LEPEMNNLGSRVGDV
-998 NQVAEQLLSTDHC
+998 NQVAEQLLSSDNC
-1011 SKEQIHQTQD
+1011 NKDQIHQTRD
-1021 QLNDRWA
+1021 QLNNRWS
-1028 EFQELADKKKQ
+1028 EFEKLAGQKKL

-1052 ECNEIQSWMKEKTKV
+1052 ECNEIQTWMKEKTKV
-1067 IESTQS
+1067 IESTQG

-1085 RKLTGMERDLKAIQ
+1085 RKLTGMERDLEAIQ

-1104 LRQEAEKLAQE
+1104 LRNEAGKLAKE
-1115 HPDQAE
+1115 HPDQAGE
-1121 EIQARLGGILE
+1121 TQSRLAEIQE

-1143 REEGLGEASK
+1143 REESLGEASK

-1162 DFQSWLSRTMTA
+1162 DFQSWLSRTQTA

-1184 AEAEQLLARH
+1184 PEAESLLAQH
-1194 EGIKNEVDNYR
+1194 ESIKNEVDNYK

-1225 QHMFLG
+1225 QHMFLA

-1241 NELRRMW
+1241 HELRRMW
-1248 ENRHNLLAQAF
+1248 ENRHSLLAQAF
-1259 DFQTFLRDVKQA
+1259 DFQTFLRDAKQA
-1271 EGFLNSQEYFL
+1271 EAFLNSQEYVL
-1282 SHTEMPSSLQGAEEA
+1282 SHTEMPTSLQAAEEA

-1303 FLTTMEANEEKIVG
+1303 FLTTTEASEEKITG
-1317 VVEAGRRLVNND
+1317 VVEAGRRLIND
-1329 NANADK
+1329 SNANADK
-1335 IQEKADSIQ
+1335 IQEKVDSIQ
-1344 DRHQKNKQA
+1344 ERHLKNKKA
-1353 ASELLAKLKDNRELQ
+1353 ANELLTKLKDNRELQ

-1377 SLWINEKMLTAQD
+1377 TLWINEKMLTAQD

-1419 LDKIRKEGEAL
+1419 LDKIDKEGQAL
-1430 VREKPELEPVVTQT
+1430 VAEKPELKPVVQQT
-1444 LEGLQK
+1444 LEDLQR
-1450 QWEELEATTQTKA
+1450 QWEELEATTRTKA

-1476 QSCSALDTWVNNLSS
+1476 QSCSALDVWLKNLEG
-1491 QLQSDDYGKDLTSV
+1491 QLNSDDYGKDLTSV

-1516 HQMEVREKEVQALQS
+1516 HQMEVREKEVQSLQS

-1538 EDAGLVEVDSQ
+1538 EDAGLAEVDGQ
-1549 QKKVST
+1549 QRRVT
-1555 SFAHLLEPLRQ
+1555 DSFASLQAPLEQ
-1566 RQELL
+1566 RRKQL

-1590 VKERMPLATSSD
+1590 VKERMPVATSTD
-1602 HGKDLPSVQ
+1602 HGKDLPTVQ
-1611 LLMKKN
+1611 LLIKKN

-1632 DILAH
+1632 DIH
-1637 GRSLAPAQTGPEEEE
+1637 RRGQTQSQ
-1652 VDAAGQPG
+1652 VDGERQSIL
-1660 QAGCLVQLRDSW
+1660 QERLVELKDLW
-1672 AQLIDE
+1672 DQLIGE
-1678 TDQRHARLAEAHRA
+1678 TDKRHARLIDANRA
-1692 QQFYADVAE
+1692 QQFYADAAE

-1717 KAKDEQSAV
+1717 KAKDEQGAL
-1726 VMVKKHQTVEQ
+1726 VMVKKHQSLEQ

-1800 LKREVED
+1800 LKREVDD

-1846 AIGQER
+1846 TIGQER
-1852 VDGVNALADDLIES
+1852 VDGVNGLADDLIES

-1874 AEWKDGLNDAWADLL
+1874 AEWKDGLNEAWADLL
-1889 ELMDTRTQ
+1889 ELIDTRTQ

-1908 HQDAREVL
+1908 HQDAMEVL
-1916 GRVRE
+1916 GRVKE
-1921 KRDALPSD
+1921 KREALPAD
-1929 LGRDLNSV
+1929 LGRDLNTV
-1937 QHLHRQHTTYEHDIQ
+1937 QHLHRQHNTFEHDIQ
-1952 ALSGQVRQVQDDAA
+1952 ALSGQVNQVQDDAA

-1979 IQKHERAVVEAWD
+1979 IHRSEHAVTSAWEG
-1992 ALLAAGQSR
+1992 LLEAGQTR

-2009 EKFRFLNMVRDLM
+2009 EKFRFFNMVRDLM

-2051 QDIKSEIEARDD
+2051 QDIKSEIETRAD
-2063 SFTACNEMGNLLI
+2063 SFTACIEMGNTLI
-2076 NNNHYAADEIREKLD
+2076 NNNHYAADEIREKLA
-2091 QLQDKRDEINKK
+2091 QLQEKRDKINKK
-2103 WQDKMGHLQIL
+2103 WQDKMDHLQIV
-2114 LEVLQFGRDASVAE
+2114 LEVLQFGRDAYVAE

-2135 PLVRTAELGANVDE
+2135 PLVRAAELGSNVDE

-2164 AGWEERFTLLEKLT
+2164 AAWEERFVLLEKLT
-2178 TLEEQVLQKK
+2178 TLEEHEIQRR
-2188 REDEERAR
+2188 REEEERAR

-2206 VVQSE
+2206 VAASE
-2211 AESQAHESA
+2211 TESQAHDSA
-2220 ARTSLDQT
+2220 ARSAREQRGALD
-2228 TLNQSVSV
+2228 
-2236 NGVHSDQDTS
+2236 
-2246 QGSESESVN
+2246 
-2255 GPGGDSGLPSSSR
+2255 
-2268 PDASATLPLKSSTE
+2268 
-2282 EPAPEAL
+2282 
-2289 EGLLCRKQEM
+2289 LLSFC
-2299 ESHTKKAASRSWQNV
+2299 SHRSWQNV
-2314 YCALRKGT
+2314 YCVLRKGSL
-2322 MGFYKD
+2322 GFYKD
-2328 SKSAASGVPYHGEVP
+2328 SKSASNGIPYHGEVP
-2343 VSLAEAVCEIA
+2343 ISLGEAVCEIA

-2368 NDGKEYLF
+2368 GDGKEYLF
-2376 QAKDEAEMNS
+2376 QAKDEAEMGS
-2386 WIHSIGS
+2386 WIRSILGS
-2393 SITAGEGGAGNHSPM
+2393 IPAGSGDSPGGPRA
-2408 GPKVLSRAM
+2408 LSRAM
-2417 TMPPMS
+2417 TMPPIS
-2423 PSSTEAPGGVTMRS
+2423 PSAGEAGGVTMRN
-2437 KEGKERDREK
+2437 KEGKEKDREK
-2447 RFSFFSKKK
+2447 RFSFFGKKK

>member
-1 MKTPLYRITCWG
+1 MSTISPTDFDSLEIQQQYNDINNRWDLAAETDWDNENSSARLFERSRI
-13 EGESRV
+13 
-19 LTVFRLG
+19 
-26 REFSHPWNAQGCLG
+26 
-40 QTQTKAR
+40 KAL
-47 ERCPSVPRAAISTA
+47 A
-61 LSSPQHATP
+61 
-70 LPGSLRQPDSRG
+70 D
-82 LSPQG
+82 
-87 RQIQSPA
+87 
-94 RNPTH
+94 
-99 VSLLVREMGLWP
+99 
-111 LQQAPGPRNSRQT
+111 
-124 QHGSVQRPCTSASC
+124 
-138 PHEREAVQKKTFT
+138 EREAVQKKTFT

-253 VETGDNKEKKS
+253 VETEDNKEKKS

-284 VHNFTTSWRDGL
+284 IHNFTTSWRDGL

-306 PDVIEFDTLK
+306 PDVIEFDNLK
-316 RSNAHHNLQNAFNV
+316 RSNAHYNLQNAFNV

-389 ADQLIDKYE
+389 ADQLIEKYE

-407 IEQTIL
+407 IEQTIG

-423 LSGVQNQLQAFN
+423 LNAVQNQLQAFN
-435 TYRTVEKPP
+435 SYRTVEKPP

-533 LVSQDNFGVDLG
+533 LVSQDNFGTDLG

-560 IGAYGE
+560 IGAYWE
-566 RVAAVEAVAR
+566 RVAAVESVAK

-598 LWEYLKELLVAR
+598 LWEYLKELLAAR
-610 RERLHAHRDL
+610 RERLNSHRDL
-620 QRLLQEMSY
+620 QRLFQEMRY
-629 VMDWMG
+629 IMDWMAEE
-635 DMKGRLQSQDSGK
+635 KGRLQSQDSGK
-648 HLHDVED
+648 HLHDVLD
-655 LLQTHTLV
+655 LLQKHNLV

-672 RVRAVQAAAQPFTSP
+672 RIKAVQGAAKRFTSY
-687 EQSYKPCEPGLVS
+687 EQTYKPCEPGLVS
-700 ERVSLLGQAYEE
+700 EKVDQLGQAYEE
-712 LGRLAVERRER
+712 LGQLAATRRER
-723 LEDSRKLWQFLWE
+723 LADSRRLWQFLWD
-736 LGEEAA
+736 LGEEGA

-751 AVADCGRDL
+751 ASGDCGRDL
-760 SSALHLLSKHEAFR
+760 TSALHLLSKHEAFR
-774 DEMAARYTPL
+774 DEMAARYGPL
-784 SNSIAVGDTLV
+784 CNSIAAGETLV
-795 EEGHYGAPE
+795 DEGHYGASE
-804 VTERIADVRAQWAH
+804 VTERIHDIRAQWTH
-818 LEEAS
+818 LEETTRF
-823 QLREQHLKEA
+823 REQSLKEA

-840 TDANDMEAWIQETL
+840 TDANDMDAWIMETF
-854 RRVSSPEVGHDE
+854 RQVSSQEVGHDE

-871 LARKQREVEEEIQS
+871 LARKQREIDEEIQS
-885 HRPLIDSLHEQAL
+885 HRPLIESLHEQAEQ
-898 ALPADYANSPEV
+898 LPQAYMSSPQV
-910 EGRLPAIEQRY
+910 DGRLPGIEQRY
-921 EELEALSAARRQAL
+921 EELESLSAARRQAL

-947 AGACQLWVEE
+947 ADACQLWVEE
-957 KEQWLDTM
+957 KEQWLHGM

-983 LEPEMNSLGTRVTDV
+983 LEPEMKNLGTRVIDV
-998 NQVAEQLLSTDHC
+998 HQVAAQLLSSDNS
-1011 SKEQIHQTQD
+1011 SKDQIHHTRD
-1021 QLNDRWA
+1021 QLNNRWT
-1028 EFQELADKKKQ
+1028 EFEQLAGQKKQ
-1039 ALDSAL
+1039 ALESAL
-1045 NIQNYHL
+1045 DIQNYHL

-1067 IESTQS
+1067 IESTQG

-1085 RKLTGMERDLKAIQ
+1085 RKLTGMERDLEAIQ

-1104 LRQEAEKLAQE
+1104 LRGEAEKLASE
-1115 HPDQAE
+1115 HQDQAE
-1121 EIQARLGGILE
+1121 EIQGHLAEIQE
-1132 VWEELNATMKR
+1132 VWEDLNETMRR
-1143 REEGLGEASK
+1143 REESLGEASK

-1162 DFQSWLSRTMTA
+1162 DFQSWLSRTQTA

-1184 AEAEQLLARH
+1184 PEAESLLTQH
-1194 EGIKNEVDNYR
+1194 ESIKNEVDNYK

-1225 QHMFLG
+1225 QHMFLA

-1241 NELRRMW
+1241 HELRRMW

-1259 DFQTFLRDVKQA
+1259 DFQTFLRDAKQA
-1271 EGFLNSQEYFL
+1271 EAFLNSQEYVL
-1282 SHTEMPSSLQGAEEA
+1282 SHTEMPTSLQAAEEA

-1303 FLTTMEANEEKIVG
+1303 FLTTTEASEEKITG
-1317 VVEAGRRLVNND
+1317 VVEAGRRLIND
-1329 NANADK
+1329 SNANSDK
-1335 IQEKADSIQ
+1335 IQEKVDSIQ
-1344 DRHQKNKQA
+1344 ERHCKNKEA
-1353 ASELLAKLKDNRELQ
+1353 ANELLTKLKDNRELQ

-1377 SLWINEKMLTAQD
+1377 TLWINEKMLTAQD

-1419 LDKIRKEGEAL
+1419 LDKIDKEGQAL
-1430 VREKPELEPVVTQT
+1430 VAEKPELKPVVQQT
-1444 LEGLQK
+1444 LEDLQR
-1450 QWEELEATTQTKA
+1450 QWEELEGTTRTKA

-1476 QSCSALDTWVNNLSS
+1476 QSCSALDVWLKNIEC
-1491 QLQSDDYGKDLTSV
+1491 QLHSDDYGKDLTSV

-1511 HQMLE
+1511 HQMME
-1516 HQMEVREKEVQALQS
+1516 HQMEVREKEVQSLQS

-1538 EDAGLVEVDSQ
+1538 EDAGLTEIDGQ
-1549 QKKVST
+1549 QRHVT
-1555 SFAHLLEPLRQ
+1555 ESFSGLQDPLKLRRQ
-1566 RQELL
+1566 QL

-1590 VKERMPLATSSD
+1590 VKERMPLATSID
-1602 HGKDLPSVQ
+1602 HGKDLPTVQ
-1611 LLMKKN
+1611 MLIKKN

-1632 DILAH
+1632 DIH
-1637 GRSLAPAQTGPEEEE
+1637 RRGQTQSQVDGERQSVLEER
-1652 VDAAGQPG
+1652 
-1660 QAGCLVQLRDSW
+1660 LVELKDLW
-1672 AQLIDE
+1672 DQLIAE
-1678 TDQRHARLAEAHRA
+1678 TDKRLARLVEANRA
-1692 QQFYADVAE
+1692 QQFYADGAE

-1717 KAKDEQSAV
+1717 KAKDEQSALT
-1726 VMVKKHQTVEQ
+1726 MVKKHQILEQ

-1749 ANSSRLMVTSEHPES
+1749 ANSSRLMVNSEHPES

-1800 LKREVED
+1800 LKREVDD

-1846 AIGQER
+1846 TIGQER

-1889 ELMDTRTQ
+1889 ELIDTRTQ

-1908 HQDAREVL
+1908 HQDAMEVL
-1916 GRVRE
+1916 GRVKE
-1921 KRDALPSD
+1921 KREALASD
-1929 LGRDLNSV
+1929 LGRDLNTV
-1937 QHLHRQHTTYEHDIQ
+1937 QHLHRQHNTFENDIQ
-1952 ALSGQVRQVQDDAA
+1952 ALSGQVNQVQDDAA

-1979 IQKHERAVVEAWD
+1979 IQRSEHAVTSAWEG
-1992 ALLAAGQSR
+1992 LLEAGQAR
-2001 RLLLLDTV
+2001 RLLLEDTV
-2009 EKFRFLNMVRDLM
+2009 EKFRFFNMVRDLM

-2051 QDIKSEIEARDD
+2051 QDIKSEIETRVD
-2063 SFTACNEMGNLLI
+2063 SFTATTEMGNTLI
-2076 NNNHYAADEIREKLD
+2076 NNNHYAADEIREKLT
-2091 QLQDKRDEINKK
+2091 QLQEKRDKINKK
-2103 WQDKMGHLQIL
+2103 WQDKMDHLQIV
-2114 LEVLQFGRDASVAE
+2114 LEVLQFGRDAYVAE

-2135 PLVRTAELGANVDE
+2135 PLVRAAELGANVDE

-2164 AGWEERFTLLEKLT
+2164 AAWEDRFVLLEKLT
-2178 TLEEQVLQKK
+2178 TLEEQEILRRQ
-2188 REDEERAR
+2188 EEEERAR
-2196 RPPTPPPAEE
+2196 RPPTPPPAQE
-2206 VVQSE
+2206 VARFE
-2211 AESQAHESA
+2211 TESQAHDSA

-2236 NGVHSDQDTS
+2236 NGVHSDNDTS
-2246 QGSESESVN
+2246 QQSLSLSLSVGKKSEPKRVCKPKQPERGSESESVN
-2255 GPGGDSGLPSSSR
+2255 GPGRDSGLASSR
-2268 PDASATLPLKSSTE
+2268 LDPSATLPSRGGADSD
-2282 EPAPEAL
+2282 PETM
-2289 EGLLCRKQEM
+2289 EGMLCRKQEM
-2299 ESHTKKAASRSWQNV
+2299 ESHSKKAATRSWQNV
-2314 YCALRKGT
+2314 YCVLRKGSL
-2322 MGFYKD
+2322 GFYKD
-2328 SKSAASGVPYHGEVP
+2328 NKSAANGIPYHGEVP
-2343 VSLAEAVCEIA
+2343 ISLGEAVCEIA
-2354 HDYKKRKHVFKLRL
+2354 HDYKKRKYVFKLRL
-2368 NDGKEYLF
+2368 GDGKEYLF
-2376 QAKDEAEMNS
+2376 QAKDEAEMSS
-2386 WIHSIGS
+2386 WIRSIMS
-2393 SITAGEGGAGNHSPM
+2393 SIPTGSGDSPGGPRA
-2408 GPKVLSRAM
+2408 LSRAM
-2417 TMPPMS
+2417 TMPPIS
-2423 PSSTEAPGGVTMRS
+2423 PSSGDTGGVTMRN
-2437 KEGKERDREK
+2437 KDGKDKDREK
-2447 RFSFFSKKK
+2447 RFSFFGKKK

>member
-1 MKTPLYRITCWG
+1 MELERRNS
-13 EGESRV
+13 ES
-19 LTVFRLG
+19 
-26 REFSHPWNAQGCLG
+26 C
-40 QTQTKAR
+40 
-47 ERCPSVPRAAISTA
+47 
-61 LSSPQHATP
+61 
-70 LPGSLRQPDSRG
+70 
-82 LSPQG
+82 LSPAAFVNQVQYSNILEG
-87 RQIQSPA
+87 RFKQ
-94 RNPTH
+94 
-99 VSLLVREMGLWP
+99 
-111 LQQAPGPRNSRQT
+111 LQD
-124 QHGSVQRPCTSASC
+124 
-138 PHEREAVQKKTFT
+138 EREAVQKKTFT

-156 HLGRVTCRIGD
+156 HLGRVTSRIGD
-167 LYTDLRDGRMLIRLL
+167 LYTDLRDGRLLIRLL

-253 VETGDNKEKKS
+253 VETEDNKEKKS

-306 PDVIEFDTLK
+306 PDLIEFDTLK
-316 RSNAHHNLQNAFNV
+316 RSNAHYNLQNAFNV

-389 ADQLIDKYE
+389 ADQLIEKYE

-407 IEQTIL
+407 IEQTIV

-423 LSGVQNQLQAFN
+423 LSAVQNQLQAFN

-533 LVSQDNFGVDLG
+533 LVSQDNFGFDLG

-576 ELEAEGYHDVRRVLA
+576 ELEAEGYHEVRRILA

-598 LWEYLKELLVAR
+598 LWEYLKELLTAR
-610 RERLHAHRDL
+610 RERLTAHRDL
-620 QRLLQEMSY
+620 QRLLEEMRY
-629 VMDWMG
+629 IMDWMG

-655 LLQTHTLV
+655 LLQKHTLV

-672 RVRAVQAAAQPFTSP
+672 RVRAVQAAAKRFTS
-687 EQSYKPCEPGLVS
+687 EEMSYKPCEPALV
-700 ERVSLLGQAYEE
+700 EEKVSLLGQAYDE
-712 LGRLAVERRER
+712 LGRLAGERRVK
-723 LEDSRKLWQFLWE
+723 LEDSRRLWQFLWE

-751 AVADCGRDL
+751 AAGDCGRDL
-760 SSALHLLSKHEAFR
+760 TSALHLLSKHEAFR
-774 DEMAARYTPL
+774 DEMAARYGPL
-784 SNSIAVGDTLV
+784 SNSIASGEQLV
-795 EEGHYGAPE
+795 QEGHFGAPE
-804 VTERIADVRAQWAH
+804 VTERIKDIRAQWSH
-818 LEEAS
+818 LEETS
-823 QLREQHLKEA
+823 QLREQRLKES

-840 TDANDMEAWIQETL
+840 TDANDMEAWLLETL
-854 RRVSSPEVGHDE
+854 RQVSSQEVGHDE

-885 HRPLIDSLHEQAL
+885 HRSLIDSLHEQAQT
-898 ALPADYANSPEV
+898 LPPAYAQSPQV

-921 EELEALSAARRQAL
+921 EELEALSSARRQAL

-947 AGACQLWVEE
+947 AGACQLWIGE
-957 KEQWLDTM
+957 KEQWLHNM
-965 EIPTKLEDLE
+965 EIPSKLEDLE

-983 LEPEMNSLGTRVTDV
+983 LEPEMNNLGSRITDV
-998 NQVAEQLLSTDHC
+998 NQVAEQLLKSD
-1011 SKEQIHQTQD
+1011 SRNKEQINQTQD
-1021 QLNDRWA
+1021 QLNNRWS
-1028 EFQELADKKKQ
+1028 EFQRVADQRKQ
-1039 ALDSAL
+1039 ALESAL

-1085 RKLTGMERDLKAIQ
+1085 RKLTGMERDLEAIQ
-1099 GKLDD
+1099 GKLGG
-1104 LRQEAEKLAQE
+1104 LRSEAEKLASE
-1115 HPDQAE
+1115 HPEQAGEIRARLE
-1121 EIQARLGGILE
+1121 EIQE
-1132 VWEELNATMKR
+1132 VWEDLRSTMKR
-1143 REEGLGEASK
+1143 REESLGEASK

-1162 DFQSWLSRTMTA
+1162 DFQAWLSRTQTA
-1174 VASEDIPTSL
+1174 VASEDTPTSL
-1184 AEAEQLLARH
+1184 AEAERLLAQH
-1194 EGIKNEVDNYR
+1194 EAIKNEVDNYR

-1212 AVGEEVTQGQTDA
+1212 ATGAEVTQGQTDA
-1225 QHMFLG
+1225 QHMFLA

-1241 NELRRMW
+1241 HELRRMW
-1248 ENRHNLLAQAF
+1248 ESRHCVLAQAF
-1259 DFQTFLRDVKQA
+1259 DFQTFLRDAKQA
-1271 EGFLNSQEYFL
+1271 EGFLNSQEYVL
-1282 SHTEMPSSLQGAEEA
+1282 SHTEMPSSLQGALEA

-1303 FLTTMEANEEKIVG
+1303 FLTTMEASEEKING
-1317 VVEAGRRLVNND
+1317 VVESGRRLVSD
-1329 NANADK
+1329 GNANADK

-1344 DRHQKNKQA
+1344 ERHQKNKQA
-1353 ASELLAKLKDNRELQ
+1353 ANDLLAKLKDNRELQ

-1377 SLWINEKMLTAQD
+1377 TLWINEKMLTAQD

-1419 LDKIRKEGEAL
+1419 LDKIDKEGQAL
-1430 VREKPELEPVVTQT
+1430 VAEKPELEETVSET
-1444 LEGLQK
+1444 LRALQK
-1450 QWEELEATTQTKA
+1450 QWEELENTTQTKA

-1476 QSCSALDTWVNNLSS
+1476 QSCSALDSWLQNISS
-1491 QLQSDDYGKDLTSV
+1491 QLQSDDFGKDLTSV

-1516 HQMEVREKEVQALQS
+1516 HQMDVREKEVQALQS
-1531 QALALSQ
+1531 QALALAQ
-1538 EDAGLVEVDSQ
+1538 EEAGIVEVDSQ
-1549 QKKVST
+1549 QRRVEDRFSQ
-1555 SFAHLLEPLRQ
+1555 LQDPLKNRRLQ
-1566 RQELL
+1566 L

-1590 VKERMPLATSSD
+1590 VKERMPMATSTD

-1611 LLMKKN
+1611 LLIKKN
-1617 QTLQKEIQGHQPRID
+1617 QTLQKEIQGHQPRIN
-1632 DILAH
+1632 DIQAH
-1637 GRSLAPAQTGPEEEE
+1637 GRSMDDERR
-1652 VDAAGQPG
+1652 AALDERLTELGE
-1660 QAGCLVQLRDSW
+1660 LW
-1672 AQLIDE
+1672 ARLISE
-1678 TDQRHARLAEAHRA
+1678 TDQRHARLVEANRA
-1692 QQFYADVAE
+1692 QQFYADAAE

-1726 VMVKKHQTVEQ
+1726 VMVKKHQILEQ

-1749 ANSSRLMVTSEHPES
+1749 ANSSRLMVNSEHPES

-1786 ERRGRLQE
+1786 ERRVRLQE

-1800 LKREVED
+1800 LKREVDD

-1852 VDGVNALADDLIES
+1852 VDAVNAQADELIES

-1874 AEWKDGLNDAWADLL
+1874 AEWKDGLNEAWADLL

-1908 HQDAREVL
+1908 HQDAREAL
-1916 GRVRE
+1916 GRVKE
-1921 KRDALPSD
+1921 KREALAGAE
-1929 LGRDLNSV
+1929 LGRDLNTV
-1937 QHLHRQHTTYEHDIQ
+1937 QHLHRQHTAYEHDVQ
-1952 ALSGQVRQVQDDAA
+1952 ALSGQVTQVQDDAA
-1966 RLQKAYAGEKADD
+1966 RLQKAYAGEKAED
-1979 IQKHERAVVEAWD
+1979 IHRHERAVTEAWEG
-1992 ALLAAGQSR
+1992 LLAAAQSR

-2009 EKFRFLNMVRDLM
+2009 EKFRFFNMVRDLM
-2022 LWMDGVNLQID
+2022 LWMDGINLQIQS
-2033 AHDSPRDVS
+2033 HDSPRDVS

-2051 QDIKSEIEARDD
+2051 QDIKAEIEARAGN
-2063 SFTACNEMGNLLI
+2063 FTACTDMGNTLL
-2076 NNNHYAADEIREKLD
+2076 NNNHYASDEIREKLE
-2091 QLQDKRDEINKK
+2091 QLQEKRDEISQK
-2103 WQDKMGHLQIL
+2103 WQDKMEYLQIV

-2135 PLVRTAELGANVDE
+2135 PLVRAAELGSNVDE

-2164 AGWEERFTLLEKLT
+2164 AGWEERFVQLEKLT
-2178 TLEEQVLQKK
+2178 TLEEHEIQK
-2188 REDEERAR
+2188 RIEEEERAR
-2196 RPPTPPPAEE
+2196 RPPTPPPVEE

-2211 AESQAHESA
+2211 AEHESA

-2246 QGSESESVN
+2246 QSLSVSVSELPNPEPKPLSKPESKPVSKPVPKPYKAQQRGSESESVN
-2255 GPGGDSGLPSSSR
+2255 GPGRDSGLDTASR
-2268 PDASATLPLKSSTE
+2268 HDPSATLPGRVDPTTE
-2282 EPAPEAL
+2282 TL
-2289 EGLLCRKQEM
+2289 EGMLCRKHEM
-2299 ESHTKKAASRSWQNV
+2299 ESHAKKAANRSWQNV
-2314 YCALRKGT
+2314 YCVLRKGSL
-2322 MGFYKD
+2322 GFYKD
-2328 SKSAASGVPYHGEVP
+2328 NKSASNGIPYHGEVP
-2343 VSLAEAVCEIA
+2343 ISLSEATCEVA
-2354 HDYKKRKHVFKLRL
+2354 LDYKKRKHVFKLRL
-2368 NDGKEYLF
+2368 GDGKEFLF
-2376 QAKDEAEMNS
+2376 QAKDEAEMSS
-2386 WIHSIGS
+2386 WIRAIHSSMPS
-2393 SITAGEGGAGNHSPM
+2393 SGAGERSPGGQRG
-2408 GPKVLSRAM
+2408 LSRAM
-2417 TMPPMS
+2417 TMPPIS
-2423 PSSTEAPGGVTMRS
+2423 PSSGEAGGVTMRN
-2437 KEGKERDREK
+2437 KEGKEKDREK
-2447 RFSFFSKKK
+2447 RFSFFGKKK

>member
-1 MKTPLYRITCWG
+1 
-13 EGESRV
+13 
-19 LTVFRLG
+19 
-26 REFSHPWNAQGCLG
+26 
-40 QTQTKAR
+40 
-47 ERCPSVPRAAISTA
+47 
-61 LSSPQHATP
+61 
-70 LPGSLRQPDSRG
+70 
-82 LSPQG
+82 
-87 RQIQSPA
+87 
-94 RNPTH
+94 
-99 VSLLVREMGLWP
+99 
-111 LQQAPGPRNSRQT
+111 
-124 QHGSVQRPCTSASC
+124 
-138 PHEREAVQKKTFT
+138 
-151 KWVNS
+151 
-156 HLGRVTCRIGD
+156 
-167 LYTDLRDGRMLIRLL
+167 MLIRLL

-253 VETGDNKEKKS
+253 VETEDNKEKKS

-306 PDVIEFDTLK
+306 PDLMDFDNLK
-316 RSNAHHNLQNAFNV
+316 RSNAHYNLQNAFNV

-389 ADQLIDKYE
+389 ADQLIEKYE

-407 IEQTIL
+407 IEQTIV

-423 LSGVQNQLQAFN
+423 LSAVQNQLQAFN

-560 IGAYGE
+560 IQAYGE

-576 ELEAEGYHDVRRVLA
+576 ELEAEGYHEVRRILA

-598 LWEYLKELLVAR
+598 LWEYLKELLAAR
-610 RERLHAHRDL
+610 RERLNAHRDL

-629 VMDWMG
+629 IMDWME
-635 DMKGRLQSQDSGK
+635 DMKSRLQSQDSGK

-655 LLQTHTLV
+655 LLQKHTLV

-672 RVRAVQAAAQPFTSP
+672 RVKAVQAAAKRFTSD
-687 EQSYKPCEPGLVS
+687 EQSYKPCDPTLV
-700 ERVSLLGQAYEE
+700 EEKVDLLGRAYGE
-712 LGRLAVERRER
+712 LSQLAADRRAQ
-723 LEDSRKLWQFLWE
+723 LDDSRRLWQFLWE

-751 AVADCGRDL
+751 SGGDYGKDL

-774 DEMAARYTPL
+774 DEMAARYGPL
-784 SNSIAVGDTLV
+784 GNSIASGEAMVK
-795 EEGHYGAPE
+795 EGHYGAPE
-804 VTERIADVRAQWAH
+804 VTERIKDVKAQWSH
-818 LEEAS
+818 LEE
-823 QLREQHLKEA
+823 LHEHGLKES
-833 VALHQFQ
+833 VAFHQFQ
-840 TDANDMEAWIQETL
+840 TDGNDMEAWILETL
-854 RRVSSPEVGHDE
+854 RQVSSQEVGHDE

-885 HRPLIDSLHEQAL
+885 HRPLIDSLHEQAS
-898 ALPADYANSPEV
+898 ALPEAYAQSPQV

-921 EELEALSAARRQAL
+921 EELEELSSSWRKALD
-935 EGALALYRMFSE
+935 GALALYRMFSE
-947 AGACQLWVEE
+947 ANACQQWVGE
-957 KEQWLDTM
+957 KEQWLHNM

-983 LEPEMNSLGTRVTDV
+983 LEPEMNTLGARITDV
-998 NQVAEQLLSTDHC
+998 NQVAQQLLGSDNRN
-1011 SKEQIHQTQD
+1011 KEQIDQTQN
-1021 QLNDRWA
+1021 QLNKRWSD
-1028 EFQELADKKKQ
+1028 FQSLSDQRKQ
-1039 ALDSAL
+1039 ALESAL

-1052 ECNEIQSWMKEKTKV
+1052 ECNEIKSWMKEKTKV

-1085 RKLTGMERDLKAIQ
+1085 RKLTGMERDLEAIQ

-1104 LRQEAEKLAQE
+1104 LHCEAEKLASE
-1115 HPDQAE
+1115 HPEQEE
-1121 EIQARLGGILE
+1121 EIKGRLAEIQE
-1132 VWEELNATMKR
+1132 VWEELRATMKR
-1143 REEGLGEASK
+1143 REESLGEASK

-1162 DFQSWLSRTMTA
+1162 DFQAWLSRTQTT
-1174 VASEDIPTSL
+1174 VASEDTPTSL
-1184 AEAEQLLARH
+1184 AEAERLLAQH
-1194 EGIKNEVDNYR
+1194 EAIKNEVDNYKD
-1205 EDYEKMR
+1205 DYEKMR
-1212 AVGEEVTQGQTDA
+1212 ATGVEVTQGQTDA
-1225 QHMFLG
+1225 QHMFLA

-1241 NELRRMW
+1241 HELRKMW
-1248 ENRHNLLAQAF
+1248 ESRHCVLAQAF
-1259 DFQTFLRDVKQA
+1259 DFQTLLRDANQA
-1271 EGFLNSQEYFL
+1271 EGFLNSQEYVL
-1282 SHTEMPSSLQGAEEA
+1282 SHTEMPSSLQGAVEA

-1303 FLTTMEANEEKIVG
+1303 FLTTMEANEEKING
-1317 VVEAGRRLVNND
+1317 VVESGRRLVSDGNTY
-1329 NANADK
+1329 ADK
-1335 IQEKADSIQ
+1335 IQEKTDSIQ
-1344 DRHQKNKQA
+1344 ERHQKNKQA
-1353 ASELLAKLKDNRELQ
+1353 ANELLAKLKDNRELQ

-1377 SLWINEKMLTAQD
+1377 TLWINEKMLTAQD

-1419 LDKIRKEGEAL
+1419 LDKIDKEGQVL
-1430 VREKPELEPVVTQT
+1430 VKEKPELEQT
-1444 LEGLQK
+1444 VSETMSSLQK
-1450 QWEELEATTQTKA
+1450 QWEELESTTQAKA

-1476 QSCSALDTWVNNLSS
+1476 
-1491 QLQSDDYGKDLTSV
+1491 YK
-1505 NILLKK
+1505 
-1511 HQMLE
+1511 
-1516 HQMEVREKEVQALQS
+1516 R
-1531 QALALSQ
+1531 
-1538 EDAGLVEVDSQ
+1538 
-1549 QKKVST
+1549 
-1555 SFAHLLEPLRQ
+1555 
-1566 RQELL
+1566 
-1571 LASKEAHQFNRD
+1571 
-1583 LEDEILW
+1583 LW
-1590 VKERMPLATSSD
+1590 VKERMPLATSTD

-1611 LLMKKN
+1611 LLIKKN

-1632 DILAH
+1632 DIQAH
-1637 GRSLAPAQTGPEEEE
+1637 GRTMSPGKESEMDRERR
-1652 VDAAGQPG
+1652 AA
-1660 QAGCLVQLRDSW
+1660 L
-1672 AQLIDE
+1672 DE
-1678 TDQRHARLAEAHRA
+1678 RLAELRELWALLISETEKRNMRLEEANRA
-1692 QQFYADVAE
+1692 QQFYADAAE

-1717 KAKDEQSAV
+1717 KAKDEQSAW
-1726 VMVKKHQTVEQ
+1726 VMVKKHQILEQ
-1737 ALEDYA
+1737 TLADYA

-1749 ANSSRLMVTSEHPES
+1749 ANSSRLMVNSEHPES
-1764 ERITLRQA
+1764 ERITLKQA

-1786 ERRGRLQE
+1786 ERRGKLQE

-1800 LKREVED
+1800 LKREVDD

-1846 AIGQER
+1846 TIGQER
-1852 VDGVNALADDLIES
+1852 VDAVNAQADELIES

-1874 AEWKDGLNDAWADLL
+1874 AEWKDGLNEAWADLL
-1889 ELMDTRTQ
+1889 ELIDTRTQ

-1908 HQDAREVL
+1908 HQDAREAL
-1916 GRVRE
+1916 GLIRE
-1921 KRDALPSD
+1921 KKETLAGAE
-1929 LGRDLNSV
+1929 LGRDLNTV
-1937 QHLHRQHTTYEHDIQ
+1937 QHLLRQHTAYEHDVQ
-1952 ALSGQVRQVQDDAA
+1952 ALSGQVTQVQDDAA

-1979 IQKHERAVVEAWD
+1979 IHRHEHAVTEAWEG
-1992 ALLAAGQSR
+1992 LQSATQAR

-2009 EKFRFLNMVRDLM
+2009 EKFRYLNMVRDLM
-2022 LWMDGVNLQID
+2022 LWMEGISLQIQS
-2033 AHDSPRDVS
+2033 HDSPRDVS

-2051 QDIKSEIEARDD
+2051 QDIKSEIETRAD
-2063 SFTACNEMGNLLI
+2063 SFTACSEMGRTLT
-2076 NNNHYAADEIREKLD
+2076 NNNHYASDEIQEKLD
-2091 QLQDKRDEINKK
+2091 QLQAKRTEINQKC
-2103 WQDKMGHLQIL
+2103 LFL
-2114 LEVLQFGRDASVAE
+2114 CRDASMAE

-2135 PLVRTAELGANVDE
+2135 PLVRAADLGSNVDE

-2164 AGWEERFTLLEKLT
+2164 AGWEDRFTQLEKLT
-2178 TLEEQVLQKK
+2178 TLEEQEIQRR
-2188 REDEERAR
+2188 REEEEKAR
-2196 RPPTPPPAEE
+2196 RPPTPPPVEE

-2211 AESQAHESA
+2211 MND
-2220 ARTSLDQT
+2220 SL
-2228 TLNQSVSV
+2228 VSV
-2236 NGVHSDQDTS
+2236 H

-2255 GPGGDSGLPSSSR
+2255 GPGRDSGLDSASR
-2268 PDASATLPLKSSTE
+2268 QDPSATLPGRGGAEAATE
-2282 EPAPEAL
+2282 AM
-2289 EGLLCRKQEM
+2289 EGILCRKQEM
-2299 ESHTKKAASRSWQNV
+2299 ESHNKKAATRSWQNV
-2314 YCALRKGT
+2314 YCVLRKGSL
-2322 MGFYKD
+2322 GFYKD
-2328 SKSAASGVPYHGEVP
+2328 NKSAANGIPYHGEVP
-2343 VSLAEAVCEIA
+2343 ISLSEAVCEVA

-2368 NDGKEYLF
+2368 GDGKEFLF
-2376 QAKDEAEMNS
+2376 QAKDEAEMSS
-2386 WIHSIGS
+2386 WIQAIQS
-2393 SITAGEGGAGNHSPM
+2393 SLSSTERSPGGTRG
-2408 GPKVLSRAM
+2408 LSRAM

-2423 PSSTEAPGGVTMRS
+2423 PSSGDAGGVTMRN
-2437 KEGKERDREK
+2437 KDGKERDREK
-2447 RFSFFSKKK
+2447 RFSFFGKKK

>member
-1 MKTPLYRITCWG
+1 MSTISPTDFDSVEIQQQYNDINNRWDIAAEKEWDNENSSARLFERSRI
-13 EGESRV
+13 
-19 LTVFRLG
+19 
-26 REFSHPWNAQGCLG
+26 
-40 QTQTKAR
+40 KAL
-47 ERCPSVPRAAISTA
+47 A
-61 LSSPQHATP
+61 
-70 LPGSLRQPDSRG
+70 D
-82 LSPQG
+82 
-87 RQIQSPA
+87 
-94 RNPTH
+94 
-99 VSLLVREMGLWP
+99 
-111 LQQAPGPRNSRQT
+111 
-124 QHGSVQRPCTSASC
+124 
-138 PHEREAVQKKTFT
+138 EREAVQKKTFT

-253 VETGDNKEKKS
+253 VETEDNKEKKS

-306 PDVIEFDTLK
+306 SDLIDFDNLK
-316 RSNAHHNLQNAFNV
+316 RSNAHYNLQNAFNV

-389 ADQLIDKYE
+389 ADQLIEKYE

-407 IEQTIL
+407 IEQTIV

-423 LSGVQNQLQAFN
+423 LSAVQNQLQAFN

-560 IGAYGE
+560 IQAYGE

-576 ELEAEGYHDVRRVLA
+576 ELEVEGYHEVRRILA

-598 LWEYLKELLVAR
+598 LWEYLKELLAAR
-610 RERLHAHRDL
+610 RERLNAHRDL

-629 VMDWMG
+629 IMDWME
-635 DMKGRLQSQDSGK
+635 DMKSRPQSQDSGK

-655 LLQTHTLV
+655 LLQKHTLV

-672 RVRAVQAAAQPFTSP
+672 RVKAVQAAAKRFTSN
-687 EQSYKPCEPGLVS
+687 EQSYKPCDPTLV
-700 ERVSLLGQAYEE
+700 EEKVDLLGRSYGE
-712 LGRLAVERRER
+712 LSQLAADRRVRLD
-723 LEDSRKLWQFLWE
+723 DSRRLWQFLWE

-751 AVADCGRDL
+751 SGGDYGKDL
-760 SSALHLLSKHEAFR
+760 SAALHLLSKHEAFR
-774 DEMAARYTPL
+774 DEMAARYGPL
-784 SNSIAVGDTLV
+784 GNSIAVGEALV
-795 EEGHYGAPE
+795 KEGHYGAPE
-804 VTERIADVRAQWAH
+804 VTERIKDVRTQWSH

-823 QLREQHLKEA
+823 QLREQGLIES
-833 VALHQFQ
+833 VAFHQFQ
-840 TDANDMEAWIQETL
+840 TDGNDMEAWILETL
-854 RRVSSPEVGHDE
+854 RLVSSQEVGHDE

-885 HRPLIDSLHEQAL
+885 HRSLIDSLHEQAST
-898 ALPADYANSPEV
+898 LPEAYAQSPQV

-921 EELEALSAARRQAL
+921 EELEGLSSSWRQAL
-935 EGALALYRMFSE
+935 DGALALYRMFSE
-947 AGACQLWVEE
+947 ASACQQWVGE
-957 KEQWLDTM
+957 KEQWLHNM

-983 LEPEMNSLGTRVTDV
+983 LEPEMNTLGARISDV
-998 NQVAEQLLSTDHC
+998 NQVAQQLLGSDNRN
-1011 SKEQIHQTQD
+1011 KEQIDQTQN
-1021 QLNDRWA
+1021 QLNKRWSD
-1028 EFQELADKKKQ
+1028 FQSLSDQRKQ
-1039 ALDSAL
+1039 ALESAL

-1052 ECNEIQSWMKEKTKV
+1052 ECNEIKSWMKEKTKV

-1085 RKLTGMERDLKAIQ
+1085 RKLTGMERDLEAIQ

-1104 LRQEAEKLAQE
+1104 LRCEAEKLVSE
-1115 HPDQAE
+1115 HPEQEE
-1121 EIQARLGGILE
+1121 EIKGRLADIQE
-1132 VWEELNATMKR
+1132 VWEELRATMKR
-1143 REEGLGEASK
+1143 REESLGEASK

-1162 DFQSWLSRTMTA
+1162 DFQAWLSRTQTT
-1174 VASEDIPTSL
+1174 VASEDTPTSL
-1184 AEAEQLLARH
+1184 AEAERLLAQH
-1194 EGIKNEVDNYR
+1194 EAIQNEVDNYR

-1212 AVGEEVTQGQTDA
+1212 ATGVEVTQGQTDA
-1225 QHMFLG
+1225 QHMFLA

-1241 NELRRMW
+1241 HELRKMW
-1248 ENRHNLLAQAF
+1248 ESRHCVLAQAF
-1259 DFQTFLRDVKQA
+1259 DFQTLLRDAKQA
-1271 EGFLNSQEYFL
+1271 EGFLNSQEYVL
-1282 SHTEMPSSLQGAEEA
+1282 SHTEMPSSLQGAVEA

-1303 FLTTMEANEEKIVG
+1303 FLTTMEANEEKING
-1317 VVEAGRRLVNND
+1317 VVESGRRLLSDGNTY
-1329 NANADK
+1329 ADK
-1335 IQEKADSIQ
+1335 IQEKTDSIQ
-1344 DRHQKNKQA
+1344 ERHQKNKQA
-1353 ASELLAKLKDNRELQ
+1353 ANELLAKLKDNRELQ

-1377 SLWINEKMLTAQD
+1377 TLWINEKMLTAQD

-1419 LDKIRKEGEAL
+1419 LDKIDKEGQVL
-1430 VREKPELEPVVTQT
+1430 VKEKPELEQT
-1444 LEGLQK
+1444 VSETMSSLQK
-1450 QWEELEATTQTKA
+1450 QWEELESTTQAKA
-1463 QCLFDANRAELFT
+1463 QCLFDANRTELFT
-1476 QSCSALDTWVNNLSS
+1476 QSCSALDSWLQNISS
-1491 QLQSDDYGKDLTSV
+1491 QLQSDDFGKDLTSV

-1516 HQMEVREKEVQALQS
+1516 HQMEVREKEVQSLQS
-1531 QALALSQ
+1531 QALALAQ
-1538 EDAGLVEVDSQ
+1538 EDSGIMEVDGQ
-1549 QKKVST
+1549 QRRVT
-1555 SFAHLLEPLRQ
+1555 DSFSKLQDPLRQ
-1566 RQELL
+1566 RRQRLI
-1571 LASKEAHQFNRD
+1571 ASKEAHQFNRD

-1590 VKERMPLATSSD
+1590 VKERMPLATSTD

-1611 LLMKKN
+1611 LLIKKN

-1632 DILAH
+1632 DIQAH
-1637 GRSLAPAQTGPEEEE
+1637 GRTMSPGKDSEMDRERRAALDGRLEELRELWALLISE
-1652 VDAAGQPG
+1652 TEKRNVRLEAAN
-1660 QAGCLVQLRDSW
+1660 
-1672 AQLIDE
+1672 
-1678 TDQRHARLAEAHRA
+1678 RA
-1692 QQFYADVAE
+1692 QQFYTDAAE

-1717 KAKDEQSAV
+1717 KAKDEQSAL
-1726 VMVKKHQTVEQ
+1726 VMVKKHQILEQ

-1749 ANSSRLMVTSEHPES
+1749 ANSSRLMVNSEHPES

-1786 ERRGRLQE
+1786 ERRGKLQE

-1800 LKREVED
+1800 LKREVDD

-1831 TMLRDKFREFARDTS
+1831 TNSGCSLSTLQIT
-1846 AIGQER
+1846 IGQER
-1852 VDGVNALADDLIES
+1852 
-1866 GHPENASV
+1866 
-1874 AEWKDGLNDAWADLL
+1874 WKDGLNEAWADLL
-1889 ELMDTRTQ
+1889 ELIDTRTQ

-1908 HQDAREVL
+1908 HQDAREAL
-1916 GRVRE
+1916 GLIRE
-1921 KRDALPSD
+1921 KKETLAGAD
-1929 LGRDLNSV
+1929 LGRDLNTV
-1937 QHLHRQHTTYEHDIQ
+1937 QHLLRQHTAYEHDVQ
-1952 ALSGQVRQVQDDAA
+1952 ALSGQVTQVQDDAA

-1979 IQKHERAVVEAWD
+1979 IHRHECAVTEAWEG
-1992 ALLAAGQSR
+1992 LQSATQAR

-2009 EKFRFLNMVRDLM
+2009 EKFRYLNMVRDLM
-2022 LWMDGVNLQID
+2022 LWMEGINLQIQS
-2033 AHDSPRDVS
+2033 HDSPRDVS

-2051 QDIKSEIEARDD
+2051 QDIKSEIETRAD
-2063 SFTACNEMGNLLI
+2063 SFTACSEMGHTLT
-2076 NNNHYAADEIREKLD
+2076 NNNHYASDEIQEKLD
-2091 QLQDKRDEINKK
+2091 QLLAKRTEINRK
-2103 WQDKMGHLQIL
+2103 WQEKMDHLQIG
-2114 LEVLQFGRDASVAE
+2114 EY

-2135 PLVRTAELGANVDE
+2135 PLVRAAELGSNVDE

-2164 AGWEERFTLLEKLT
+2164 AGWEDRFTQLEKLT
-2178 TLEEQVLQKK
+2178 TLEEQEIQRR
-2188 REDEERAR
+2188 REEEERAR
-2196 RPPTPPPAEE
+2196 RPPTPPPVEE

-2211 AESQAHESA
+2211 MNDSAHV
-2220 ARTSLDQT
+2220 SL
-2228 TLNQSVSV
+2228 N
-2236 NGVHSDQDTS
+2236 

-2255 GPGGDSGLPSSSR
+2255 GPGRDSGLDSASHQDP
-2268 PDASATLPLKSSTE
+2268 SATLPGRGGAEATTE
-2282 EPAPEAL
+2282 AM
-2289 EGLLCRKQEM
+2289 EGILCRKQEM
-2299 ESHTKKAASRSWQNV
+2299 ESHNKKAATRSWQNV
-2314 YCALRKGT
+2314 YCVLRKSSL
-2322 MGFYKD
+2322 GFYKD
-2328 SKSAASGVPYHGEVP
+2328 NKSAANGIPYHGEVP
-2343 VSLAEAVCEIA
+2343 ISLSEAVCEVA

-2368 NDGKEYLF
+2368 GDGKEFLF
-2376 QAKDEAEMNS
+2376 QAKDEAEMSS
-2386 WIHSIGS
+2386 WIQILS
-2393 SITAGEGGAGNHSPM
+2393 SLSSTERSPGATRG
-2408 GPKVLSRAM
+2408 LSRAM

-2423 PSSTEAPGGVTMRS
+2423 PSSGEAGGVTMRN
-2437 KEGKERDREK
+2437 KDGKERDREK
-2447 RFSFFSKKK
+2447 RFSFFGKKK

>member
-1 MKTPLYRITCWG
+1 MSTISPTDFDSLEIQQQYNDINNRWDLAAETDWDNENSSARLFERSRI
-13 EGESRV
+13 
-19 LTVFRLG
+19 
-26 REFSHPWNAQGCLG
+26 
-40 QTQTKAR
+40 KAL
-47 ERCPSVPRAAISTA
+47 A
-61 LSSPQHATP
+61 
-70 LPGSLRQPDSRG
+70 D
-82 LSPQG
+82 
-87 RQIQSPA
+87 
-94 RNPTH
+94 
-99 VSLLVREMGLWP
+99 
-111 LQQAPGPRNSRQT
+111 
-124 QHGSVQRPCTSASC
+124 
-138 PHEREAVQKKTFT
+138 EREAVQKKTFT

-156 HLGRVTCRIGD
+156 HLGRVTSRIGD

-253 VETGDNKEKKS
+253 VETGDNKERKS
-264 AKDALLLWC
+264 AKEALLLWC

-284 VHNFTTSWRDGL
+284 IHNFTTSWRDGL
-296 AFNAI
+296 AFSAI

-306 PDVIEFDTLK
+306 PDVIEFDNLK
-316 RSNAHHNLQNAFNV
+316 RSNAHYNLQNAFNV
-330 AEKELGLTKL
+330 AEKDLGLTKL

-375 EGKRIGKVLDYAIE
+375 EGKRVGKVLDYAIE

-398 TLASELLQW
+398 SLASELLQW
-407 IEQTIL
+407 IEQTIG

-423 LSGVQNQLQAFN
+423 LNAVQNQLQAFN
-435 TYRTVEKPP
+435 SYRTVEKPP

-450 NLEVLLFTIQS
+450 NLEVLLFTIRS

-533 LVSQDNFGVDLG
+533 LVSQDNFGTDLG

-560 IGAYGE
+560 IGAYWE
-566 RVAAVEAVAR
+566 RVAAVESVAK
-576 ELEAEGYHDVRRVLA
+576 ELEAERYHDVRRVTA

-598 LWEYLKELLVAR
+598 LWEYLKELLAAR
-610 RERLHAHRDL
+610 RERLNAHRDL
-620 QRLLQEMSY
+620 QRLFEEMRY
-629 VMDWMG
+629 IMDWMA

-648 HLHDVED
+648 HLHDVLD
-655 LLQTHTLV
+655 LLQKHTLV

-672 RVRAVQAAAQPFTSP
+672 RIKVVQGSAQRFTFY
-687 EQSYKPCEPGLVS
+687 EQAYKPCEPGLVS
-700 ERVSLLGQAYEE
+700 EKVDQLGQAYEE
-712 LGRLAVERRER
+712 LGQLAANRKVCLEESRR
-723 LEDSRKLWQFLWE
+723 LWQFLWDI
-736 LGEEAA
+736 GEEAA

-751 AVADCGRDL
+751 ASGECGRDL
-760 SSALHLLSKHEAFR
+760 TSALHLLSKHEAFT
-774 DEMAARYTPL
+774 DEMAARYGPL
-784 SNSIAVGDTLV
+784 SNSIAAGEALV
-795 EEGHYGAPE
+795 EEGHFGAPE
-804 VTERIADVRAQWAH
+804 VTERIQDIHAQWAH
-818 LEEAS
+818 LEETTK
-823 QLREQHLKEA
+823 LREQSLKEA
-833 VALHQFQ
+833 VALQQFQ
-840 TDANDMEAWIQETL
+840 TDANDMEVWIMETL
-854 RRVSSPEVGHDE
+854 RQVSSQEVGHDE
-866 FSTQT
+866 FSTT
-871 LARKQREVEEEIQS
+871 TIARKQREIEEEIQS
-885 HRPLIDSLHEQAL
+885 HRPGIDSMHEQVQAM
-898 ALPADYANSPEV
+898 PEAYLTIPQV
-910 EGRLPAIEQRY
+910 EGRLPAIEQSF
-921 EELEALSAARRQAL
+921 EELETLSVARRQAL

-957 KEQWLDTM
+957 KEQWLHSM

-983 LEPEMNSLGTRVTDV
+983 LEPEMNNLGTRVTDV
-998 NQVAEQLLSTDHC
+998 NQVAEQLLSSENCKKD
-1011 SKEQIHQTQD
+1011 QINQTRD
-1021 QLNDRWA
+1021 QLHDRWN
-1028 EFQELADKKKQ
+1028 EFEKLAGQKKV

-1052 ECNEIQSWMKEKTKV
+1052 ECNEIQTWMKEKTKV

-1085 RKLTGMERDLKAIQ
+1085 RKLTGMERDLEAIQ

-1104 LRQEAEKLAQE
+1104 MKIEAEKLAEE
-1115 HPDQAE
+1115 HPDQAG
-1121 EIQARLGGILE
+1121 EIQGHLAGIQE

-1143 REEGLGEASK
+1143 REESLGEASK

-1162 DFQSWLSRTMTA
+1162 DFQSWLSRTQTA
-1174 VASEDIPTSL
+1174 VASEDIPTSVT
-1184 AEAEQLLARH
+1184 EAESLLTQH
-1194 EGIKNEVDNYR
+1194 ENIKNEVDNYK

-1212 AVGEEVTQGQTDA
+1212 DVGEEVTRGQTDA
-1225 QHMFLG
+1225 QYMFLA

-1248 ENRHNLLAQAF
+1248 ENRHSVLAQAF
-1259 DFQTFLRDVKQA
+1259 DFQTFLRDAKQA
-1271 EGFLNSQEYFL
+1271 EAFLNSQEYVL
-1282 SHTEMPSSLQGAEEA
+1282 SHTEMPTSLQGAEEA

-1303 FLTTMEANEEKIVG
+1303 FLTTTEASEEKIHGVG
-1317 VVEAGRRLVNND
+1317 EAGRRLIND
-1329 NANADK
+1329 SNANSDK
-1335 IQEKADSIQ
+1335 IQEKVDSIQ
-1344 DRHQKNKQA
+1344 ERHLKNKENA
-1353 ASELLAKLKDNRELQ
+1353 NELLTKLKDNRELQ

-1377 SLWINEKMLTAQD
+1377 TLWINEKMLTAQD

-1419 LDKIRKEGEAL
+1419 LDKIDKEGQAL
-1430 VREKPELEPVVTQT
+1430 VAEKPELKPVVQQT
-1444 LEGLQK
+1444 LEDLQR
-1450 QWEELEATTQTKA
+1450 QWEELEGTTRTKA

-1476 QSCSALDTWVNNLSS
+1476 QSCSSLDVWLKNLEG
-1491 QLQSDDYGKDLTSV
+1491 QLHSDDYGKDLTSV
-1505 NILLKK
+1505 NILLQK

-1516 HQMEVREKEVQALQS
+1516 NQMEVREKEVQSIQS

-1538 EDAGLVEVDSQ
+1538 EDAGLTEVDGQ
-1549 QKKVST
+1549 QKHVTDNFSN
-1555 SFAHLLEPLRQ
+1555 LQDPLKLRRQ
-1566 RQELL
+1566 RL

-1590 VKERMPLATSSD
+1590 VKERMPLADSTD
-1602 HGKDLPSVQ
+1602 HGKDLPTVQ
-1611 LLMKKN
+1611 LLIKKN

-1632 DILAH
+1632 EIQRRGQTQSQVDGERQSALE
-1637 GRSLAPAQTGPEEEE
+1637 GR
-1652 VDAAGQPG
+1652 
-1660 QAGCLVQLRDSW
+1660 LVELGELWDQLK
-1672 AQLIDE
+1672 AE
-1678 TDQRHARLAEAHRA
+1678 TDKRHDRLIEANRA
-1692 QQFYADVAE
+1692 QQFYADAAE

-1717 KAKDEQSAV
+1717 KAKDEQIAL
-1726 VMVKKHQTVEQ
+1726 VMVKKHQTLEQ

-1800 LKREVED
+1800 LKREVDD

-1846 AIGQER
+1846 TIGQER
-1852 VDGVNALADDLIES
+1852 VDGVNELADDLIES

-1874 AEWKDGLNDAWADLL
+1874 AEWKDGLNEAWADLL
-1889 ELMDTRTQ
+1889 ELIDTRTQ

-1908 HQDAREVL
+1908 HQDAMEVL
-1916 GRVRE
+1916 RRVKE
-1921 KRDALPSD
+1921 KKEGLPSD
-1929 LGRDLNSV
+1929 LGRDLNTV
-1937 QHLHRQHTTYEHDIQ
+1937 QHLHRQHNTFENDIQ
-1952 ALSGQVRQVQDDAA
+1952 ALSGQVNQVQDDAA

-1979 IQKHERAVVEAWD
+1979 INRSESAVSIAWE
-1992 ALLAAGQSR
+1992 ALLKAGQAR

-2009 EKFRFLNMVRDLM
+2009 EKFRFFNMVRDLM

-2051 QDIKSEIEARDD
+2051 QDIKSEIETRAD
-2063 SFTACNEMGNLLI
+2063 SFTACVDLGKSLI
-2076 NNNHYAADEIREKLD
+2076 NNNHYASDEIREKLA
-2091 QLQDKRDEINKK
+2091 QLQEKRERINRN
-2103 WQDKMGHLQIL
+2103 WQDKMVHLQIV
-2114 LEVLQFGRDASVAE
+2114 LEVLQFGRDAYVAE

-2135 PLVRTAELGANVDE
+2135 PLVRAAELGSNVDE

-2164 AGWEERFTLLEKLT
+2164 TAWEDRFVLLEKLT
-2178 TLEEQVLQKK
+2178 TLEEHEIQRR
-2188 REDEERAR
+2188 REEEERAR
-2196 RPPTPPPAEE
+2196 RPPTPPPAE
-2206 VVQSE
+2206 VAQSE
-2211 AESQAHESA
+2211 AESQAHDSA

-2228 TLNQSVSV
+2228 TLNQTVSV
-2236 NGVHSDQDTS
+2236 NGVHSDNDTS
-2246 QGSESESVN
+2246 QQSLSQSLSVGQKTQPKRVCKPKQPERGSESESN
-2255 GPGGDSGLPSSSR
+2255 GPGRDSGLASSR
-2268 PDASATLPLKSSTE
+2268 LEPSATLPSRGGAESDPDTM
-2282 EPAPEAL
+2282 
-2289 EGLLCRKQEM
+2289 EGMLCRKHEM
-2299 ESHTKKAASRSWQNV
+2299 ESHSKKAATRSWQNV
-2314 YCALRKGT
+2314 YCVLRKGSL
-2322 MGFYKD
+2322 GFYKD
-2328 SKSAASGVPYHGEVP
+2328 GKSASNGIPYHGEVP
-2343 VSLAEAVCEIA
+2343 ISLGDAVCEVA
-2354 HDYKKRKHVFKLRL
+2354 NGYKKRKFVFKLRL
-2368 NDGKEYLF
+2368 GDGKEFLF
-2376 QAKDEAEMNS
+2376 QAKDEAEMS
-2386 WIHSIGS
+2386 AWIS
-2393 SITAGEGGAGNHSPM
+2393 SIISSMPTGSGDSPV
-2408 GPKVLSRAM
+2408 GPRALSRAM
-2417 TMPPMS
+2417 TMPPIS
-2423 PSSTEAPGGVTMRS
+2423 PSSGEGGGVTMRN
-2437 KEGKERDREK
+2437 KDGKDKDREK
-2447 RFSFFSKKK
+2447 RFSFFGKKK

>member
-1 MKTPLYRITCWG
+1 MSTISPTDFDSLEIQQQYNDINNRWDLAAETDWDNENSSARLFERSRI
-13 EGESRV
+13 
-19 LTVFRLG
+19 
-26 REFSHPWNAQGCLG
+26 
-40 QTQTKAR
+40 KAL
-47 ERCPSVPRAAISTA
+47 A
-61 LSSPQHATP
+61 
-70 LPGSLRQPDSRG
+70 D
-82 LSPQG
+82 
-87 RQIQSPA
+87 
-94 RNPTH
+94 
-99 VSLLVREMGLWP
+99 
-111 LQQAPGPRNSRQT
+111 
-124 QHGSVQRPCTSASC
+124 
-138 PHEREAVQKKTFT
+138 EREAVQKKTFT

-253 VETGDNKEKKS
+253 VETEDNKEKKS

-284 VHNFTTSWRDGL
+284 IHNFTTSWRDGL

-306 PDVIEFDTLK
+306 PDLIEFDNLK
-316 RSNAHHNLQNAFNV
+316 RSNAHYNLQNAFNV

-389 ADQLIDKYE
+389 ADQLIEKYE

-407 IEQTIL
+407 IEQTIV

-423 LSGVQNQLQAFN
+423 LSAVQNQLQAFN
-435 TYRTVEKPP
+435 SYRTVEKPP

-533 LVSQDNFGVDLG
+533 LVSQDNFGTDLG

-560 IGAYGE
+560 IGAYWE
-566 RVAAVEAVAR
+566 RVAAVEAVAK
-576 ELEAEGYHDVRRVLA
+576 ELEAESYHDVRRILA

-598 LWEYLKELLVAR
+598 LWEYLKELLAAR
-610 RERLHAHRDL
+610 RERLNAHRDL
-620 QRLLQEMSY
+620 QRLFQEMRY
-629 VMDWMG
+629 IMDWMG
-635 DMKGRLQSQDSGK
+635 DMKVGRLQSHDSGK
-648 HLHDVED
+648 HLHDVLD
-655 LLQTHTLV
+655 LLQKHTLV

-672 RVRAVQAAAQPFTSP
+672 RIKGVQGAATRFTSY
-687 EQSYKPCEPGLVS
+687 EQPYKPCEPALVS
-700 ERVSLLGQAYEE
+700 EKVDTLGEAYNELGQ
-712 LGRLAVERRER
+712 LVVKRRER
-723 LEDSRKLWQFLWE
+723 LEDSRRLWQFLWD

-751 AVADCGRDL
+751 SSGDCGRDL

-774 DEMAARYTPL
+774 DEMAARYGPL
-784 SNSIAVGDTLV
+784 SHSIAAGEALIN
-795 EEGHYGAPE
+795 EGHFGAPE
-804 VTERIADVRAQWAH
+804 VTERIHDIRAQWTH
-818 LEEAS
+818 LEE
-823 QLREQHLKEA
+823 LREQSLKEA

-840 TDANDMEAWIQETL
+840 TDANDMEAWIMETL
-854 RRVSSPEVGHDE
+854 RQVSSQEVGHDE

-871 LARKQREVEEEIQS
+871 LARKQREIEEEIQS
-885 HRPLIDSLHEQAL
+885 HHPLIDSLHEQAQ
-898 ALPADYANSPEV
+898 ALPQAYLSSPQV
-910 EGRLPAIEQRY
+910 DGRLPAIEQRY
-921 EELEALSAARRQAL
+921 EELESLSAARRQAL

-957 KEQWLDTM
+957 KEQWLHGM

-983 LEPEMNSLGTRVTDV
+983 LEPEMNNLGTRVTDV
-998 NQVAEQLLSTDHC
+998 NVVAEQLLSSDNC
-1011 SKEQIHQTQD
+1011 SKDQIHQTRD
-1021 QLNDRWA
+1021 QLNNRWK
-1028 EFQELADKKKQ
+1028 EFQQLSGQKKQ
-1039 ALDSAL
+1039 ALESAL

-1052 ECNEIQSWMKEKTKV
+1052 ECNEIQTWMKEKTKV

-1085 RKLTGMERDLKAIQ
+1085 RKLAGMERDLEAIQ

-1104 LRQEAEKLAQE
+1104 LRNEAEKLANE
-1115 HPDQAE
+1115 HPDQAG
-1121 EIQARLGGILE
+1121 EIQGRLAEIQE
-1132 VWEELNATMKR
+1132 VWEELNSTMKR
-1143 REEGLGEASK
+1143 REESLGEASK

-1162 DFQSWLSRTMTA
+1162 DFQSWLSRTQTA

-1184 AEAEQLLARH
+1184 PEAESLLAQH
-1194 EGIKNEVDNYR
+1194 ESIKNEVDNYKD
-1205 EDYEKMR
+1205 DYEKMR

-1225 QHMFLG
+1225 QHMFLA

-1241 NELRRMW
+1241 HELRRMW
-1248 ENRHNLLAQAF
+1248 ENRHSLLAQAF
-1259 DFQTFLRDVKQA
+1259 DFQTFLRDAKQA
-1271 EGFLNSQEYFL
+1271 EAFLNSQEYVL
-1282 SHTEMPSSLQGAEEA
+1282 SHTEMPTSLQGAEEA

-1303 FLTTMEANEEKIVG
+1303 FLTTTEASEEKITG
-1317 VVEAGRRLVNND
+1317 VVEAGRRLIND
-1329 NANADK
+1329 CNANSDK
-1335 IQEKADSIQ
+1335 IQEKVDSIQ
-1344 DRHQKNKQA
+1344 ERHLKNKQA
-1353 ASELLAKLKDNRELQ
+1353 ANELLAKLKDNRELQ

-1377 SLWINEKMLTAQD
+1377 TLWINEKMLTAQD

-1419 LDKIRKEGEAL
+1419 LDKIDKEGQAL
-1430 VREKPELEPVVTQT
+1430 VAEKPELKPVVQQT
-1444 LEGLQK
+1444 LEDLQR
-1450 QWEELEATTQTKA
+1450 QWEELEGTTQTKA

-1476 QSCSALDTWVNNLSS
+1476 QSCSALDVWLKNLEG
-1491 QLQSDDYGKDLTSV
+1491 QLHSDDYGKDLTSV

-1516 HQMEVREKEVQALQS
+1516 HQMEVREKEVQSLQT

-1538 EDAGLVEVDSQ
+1538 EDAGLAEVDGQ
-1549 QKKVST
+1549 QRRVTDNFS
-1555 SFAHLLEPLRQ
+1555 SLQEPLRLR
-1566 RQELL
+1566 RQQL

-1590 VKERMPLATSSD
+1590 VKERMPLATSTD
-1602 HGKDLPSVQ
+1602 HGKDLPTVQ
-1611 LLMKKN
+1611 LLIKKN

-1632 DILAH
+1632 DIHRRGQTQSQVDGERQSVLEERLVELKDLWDQLIAETDKRH
-1637 GRSLAPAQTGPEEEE
+1637 GR
-1652 VDAAGQPG
+1652 
-1660 QAGCLVQLRDSW
+1660 
-1672 AQLIDE
+1672 LI
-1678 TDQRHARLAEAHRA
+1678 EANRA
-1692 QQFYADVAE
+1692 QQFYADAAE

-1717 KAKDEQSAV
+1717 KAKDEQSAL
-1726 VMVKKHQTVEQ
+1726 VMVKKHQTLEQ

-1764 ERITLRQA
+1764 ERINLRQA

-1800 LKREVED
+1800 LKREVDD

-1846 AIGQER
+1846 TIGQER

-1889 ELMDTRTQ
+1889 ELIDTRTQ

-1908 HQDAREVL
+1908 HQDAMEVL
-1916 GRVRE
+1916 GRVKE
-1921 KRDALPSD
+1921 KREALPSD
-1929 LGRDLNSV
+1929 LGRDLNTV
-1937 QHLHRQHTTYEHDIQ
+1937 QHLHRQHNTYEHDIQ
-1952 ALSGQVRQVQDDAA
+1952 ALSGQVNQVQDDAA

-1979 IQKHERAVVEAWD
+1979 IHRSEHAVSSAWEGLLEAGK
-1992 ALLAAGQSR
+1992 AR

-2009 EKFRFLNMVRDLM
+2009 EKFRFFNMVRDLM

-2051 QDIKSEIEARDD
+2051 QDIKSEIETRAD
-2063 SFTACNEMGNLLI
+2063 SFTACIEMGNTLI
-2076 NNNHYAADEIREKLD
+2076 NNNHYAADEIREKLA
-2091 QLQDKRDEINKK
+2091 QLQEKRDKINKK
-2103 WQDKMGHLQIL
+2103 WQDKMDHLQIV
-2114 LEVLQFGRDASVAE
+2114 LEVLQFGRDAYVAE

-2135 PLVRTAELGANVDE
+2135 PLVRAAELGSNVDE

-2164 AGWEERFTLLEKLT
+2164 AAWEERFVLLEKLT
-2178 TLEEQVLQKK
+2178 TLEENEIQRRL
-2188 REDEERAR
+2188 EEEERAR

-2206 VVQSE
+2206 VAQSE
-2211 AESQAHESA
+2211 TESQIHDSA
-2220 ARTSLDQT
+2220 A
-2228 TLNQSVSV
+2228 
-2236 NGVHSDQDTS
+2236 
-2246 QGSESESVN
+2246 
-2255 GPGGDSGLPSSSR
+2255 
-2268 PDASATLPLKSSTE
+2268 
-2282 EPAPEAL
+2282 
-2289 EGLLCRKQEM
+2289 
-2299 ESHTKKAASRSWQNV
+2299 RSWQNV
-2314 YCALRKGT
+2314 YCVLRKGSL
-2322 MGFYKD
+2322 GFYKD
-2328 SKSAASGVPYHGEVP
+2328 NKSASNGIPYHGEVP
-2343 VSLAEAVCEIA
+2343 ISLGEAVCEVA

-2368 NDGKEYLF
+2368 GDGKEYLF

-2386 WIHSIGS
+2386 WIRSIHISIPAGS
-2393 SITAGEGGAGNHSPM
+2393 SDSPGAPRA
-2408 GPKVLSRAM
+2408 LSRAM
-2417 TMPPMS
+2417 TMPPIS
-2423 PSSTEAPGGVTMRS
+2423 PSSGDAGGVTMRN
-2437 KEGKERDREK
+2437 KEGKEKDREK
-2447 RFSFFSKKK
+2447 RFSFFGKKK

>member
-1 MKTPLYRITCWG
+1 MSTISPTDFDSLEIQQQYNDINNRWDLAAETDWDNENSSARLFERSRI
-13 EGESRV
+13 
-19 LTVFRLG
+19 
-26 REFSHPWNAQGCLG
+26 
-40 QTQTKAR
+40 KAL
-47 ERCPSVPRAAISTA
+47 A
-61 LSSPQHATP
+61 
-70 LPGSLRQPDSRG
+70 D
-82 LSPQG
+82 
-87 RQIQSPA
+87 
-94 RNPTH
+94 
-99 VSLLVREMGLWP
+99 
-111 LQQAPGPRNSRQT
+111 
-124 QHGSVQRPCTSASC
+124 
-138 PHEREAVQKKTFT
+138 EREAVQKKTFT

-253 VETGDNKEKKS
+253 VVTEDNKEKRS

-296 AFNAI
+296 AFSAI

-306 PDVIEFDTLK
+306 SDLIEFDTLK

-398 TLASELLQW
+398 SLASELLQW
-407 IEQTIL
+407 IQQTIH

-423 LSGVQNQLQAFN
+423 LNGVQNQLQAFN
-435 TYRTVEKPP
+435 SYRTVEKPP

-533 LVSQDNFGVDLG
+533 LVSQDNFGTDLG

-576 ELEAEGYHDVRRVLA
+576 ELEAESYHDVRRVAA

-598 LWEYLKELLVAR
+598 LWEYLKELLAAR

-620 QRLLQEMSY
+620 QRLLQEMRY
-629 VMDWMG
+629 IMDWMG

-648 HLHDVED
+648 HLHDVLD

-672 RVRAVQAAAQPFTSP
+672 RIKGVQAAAQRFTSQDQP
-687 EQSYKPCEPGLVS
+687 YKPCEPALVV
-700 ERVSLLGQAYEE
+700 ERVDLLGRAYGE
-712 LGRLAVERRER
+712 LGQLAVERRDR
-723 LEDSRKLWQFLWE
+723 LEDSRRLWQFLWE
-736 LGEEAA
+736 LGEEGA

-751 AVADCGRDL
+751 AAADCGRDL
-760 SSALHLLSKHEAFR
+760 TSALHLLSKHEAFR
-774 DEMAARYTPL
+774 DEMAARYGPL
-784 SNSIAVGDTLV
+784 GTSIAAGEALV
-795 EEGHYGAPE
+795 QEGHVGAPE
-804 VTERIADVRAQWAH
+804 VTERIRDIREQWAH
-818 LEEAS
+818 LEETS
-823 QLREQHLKEA
+823 LLREQSLKEA
-833 VALHQFQ
+833 VALQQFQ
-840 TDANDMEAWIQETL
+840 TDASDMEAWLGDTL
-854 RRVSSPEVGHDE
+854 RQVSSQEVGHDE

-885 HRPLIDSLHEQAL
+885 HRPVIDSLQEQVL
-898 ALPADYANSPEV
+898 ALPEAYAHDP
-910 EGRLPAIEQRY
+910 QRRFA
-921 EELEALSAARRQAL
+921 ELESLSAARRQAL

-947 AGACQLWVEE
+947 SGACLQWVEE
-957 KEQWLDTM
+957 KEQWLHSM
-965 EIPTKLEDLE
+965 AIPTKLEDLE

-983 LEPEMNSLGTRVTDV
+983 LEPEMNNLGLRVTDV
-998 NQVAEQLLSTDHC
+998 NQKQLALEPVSLSL
-1011 SKEQIHQTQD
+1011 SS
-1021 QLNDRWA
+1021 RWK
-1028 EFQELADKKKQ
+1028 EFQQLADQKKL
-1039 ALDSAL
+1039 ALESAL

-1085 RKLTGMERDLKAIQ
+1085 RKLTGMERDLEAIQ
-1099 GKLDD
+1099 VRVERPLGKL
-1104 LRQEAEKLAQE
+1104 AEE

-1121 EIQARLGGILE
+1121 EIQARLAGIQE
-1132 VWEELNATMKR
+1132 VWEELNATMKL
-1143 REEGLGEASK
+1143 REESLGEASK

-1162 DFQSWLSRTMTA
+1162 DFQSWLSRTQTA

-1184 AEAEQLLARH
+1184 VESESLLAQH
-1194 EGIKNEVDNYR
+1194 ESIKNEVDNYK

-1212 AVGEEVTQGQTDA
+1212 DVGEEVTRGQTDA
-1225 QHMFLG
+1225 QYMFLA

-1241 NELRRMW
+1241 HELRRMW
-1248 ENRHNLLAQAF
+1248 ENRQSLLAQAF
-1259 DFQTFLRDVKQA
+1259 DFQTFLRDAKQA
-1271 EGFLNSQEYFL
+1271 EAFLNSQEYVL
-1282 SHTEMPSSLQGAEEA
+1282 SHTEMPSSLQGAEDA

-1303 FLTTMEANEEKIVG
+1303 FLTTMEASEEKISG
-1317 VVEAGRRLVNND
+1317 VVESGHRLITD
-1329 NANADK
+1329 GNATADK

-1344 DRHQKNKQA
+1344 ERWEKNKQA
-1353 ASELLAKLKDNRELQ
+1353 ANELLAKLKDNRELQ

-1377 SLWINEKMLTAQD
+1377 KLWINEKMLTAQD

-1419 LDKIRKEGEAL
+1419 LDKIDKEGQAL
-1430 VREKPELEPVVTQT
+1430 VEEKPELQPVVQQT
-1444 LEGLQK
+1444 LVDLQG
-1450 QWEELEATTQTKA
+1450 QWEELEATTKTKA

-1476 QSCSALDTWVNNLSS
+1476 QSCSALDGWLKNLEGK
-1491 QLQSDDYGKDLTSV
+1491 LQSDDYGKDLTSV

-1516 HQMEVREKEVQALQS
+1516 HQMDVREKEVQALQS
-1531 QALALSQ
+1531 QAQALTQ
-1538 EDAGLVEVDSQ
+1538 EDAGLAEVDGQ
-1549 QKKVST
+1549 
-1555 SFAHLLEPLRQ
+1555 Q
-1566 RQELL
+1566 RQLTDSYSQLQAPLQARRQQL

-1590 VKERMPLATSSD
+1590 MKERMPLATSTD
-1602 HGKDLPSVQ
+1602 HGKDLPTVQ
-1611 LLMKKN
+1611 LLIKKN

-1632 DILAH
+1632 DIQRRSQAQSQVDGARQAALE
-1637 GRSLAPAQTGPEEEE
+1637 GRLGEMRE
-1652 VDAAGQPG
+1652 
-1660 QAGCLVQLRDSW
+1660 LW
-1672 AQLIDE
+1672 AQLIAE
-1678 TDQRHARLAEAHRA
+1678 TDRRHDRLAEANRA
-1692 QQFYADVAE
+1692 QQFYADAAE

-1717 KAKDEQSAV
+1717 KAKDEQSAL
-1726 VMVKKHQTVEQ
+1726 VMVKKHQTLEQ

-1786 ERRGRLQE
+1786 ERQGRLRD

-1800 LKREVED
+1800 LKREVDD
-1807 LEQWIA
+1807 LEQWVA

-1846 AIGQER
+1846 TIGQER
-1852 VDGVNALADDLIES
+1852 VDSVNGQADELIES

-1874 AEWKDGLNDAWADLL
+1874 AEWKDGMNEAWADLL
-1889 ELMDTRTQ
+1889 ELIDTRTQ

-1908 HQDAREVL
+1908 HQDAGEVL
-1916 GRVRE
+1916 GRMQE
-1921 KRDALPSD
+1921 KRQALPAE
-1929 LGRDLNSV
+1929 LGRDLNTV
-1937 QHLHRQHTTYEHDIQ
+1937 QHLHRQHTALENDIQ
-1952 ALSGQVRQVQDDAA
+1952 ALSGQVNQVQDDAA
-1966 RLQKAYAGEKADD
+1966 RLQKAYAGEKAED
-1979 IQKHERAVVEAWD
+1979 IQKSEHAVTAAWEG
-1992 ALLAAGQSR
+1992 LQEAGQAR
-2001 RLLLLDTV
+2001 RHLLLDTV
-2009 EKFRFLNMVRDLM
+2009 EKFRFFNMVRDLM
-2022 LWMDGVNLQID
+2022 LWMDGVHLQMD

-2042 SAGLVIANH
+2042 SAGLVILNH
-2051 QDIKSEIEARDD
+2051 QDIKSEIETRAEN
-2063 SFTACNEMGNLLI
+2063 FTACNEMGHTLI
-2076 NNNHYAADEIREKLD
+2076 NNNHYASDEIREKLS
-2091 QLQDKRDEINKK
+2091 QLQEKREMINKK
-2103 WQDKMGHLQIL
+2103 WQDKMDHLQIV
-2114 LEVLQFGRDASVAE
+2114 LEVLQFGRDACVAE

-2135 PLVRTAELGANVDE
+2135 PLVRAAELGANVDE
-2149 VESLIKRHEAFEKLA
+2149 VESLIKRHEEFEKLA
-2164 AGWEERFTLLEKLT
+2164 AGWEDRFVLLEKLT
-2178 TLEEQVLQKK
+2178 TTCNGLVETPTT
-2188 REDEERAR
+2188 AR
-2196 RPPTPPPAEE
+2196 PWFSGETPTTADPPRRVFPYPPPRLTRAPPPPL
-2206 VVQSE
+2206 
-2211 AESQAHESA
+2211 
-2220 ARTSLDQT
+2220 SL
-2228 TLNQSVSV
+2228 
-2236 NGVHSDQDTS
+2236 GP
-2246 QGSESESVN
+2246 QGSETDSIN
-2255 GPGGDSGLPSSSR
+2255 GPGRDSGLASSR
-2268 PDASATLPLKSSTE
+2268 LDPSATLPSRGAAGSE
-2282 EPAPEAL
+2282 PEAQ
-2289 EGLLCRKQEM
+2289 EGILCRKHEM
-2299 ESHTKKAASRSWQNV
+2299 ETHSKKAANRSWQNV
-2314 YCALRKGT
+2314 YCVLRKGSL
-2322 MGFYKD
+2322 GFYKD
-2328 SKSAASGVPYHGEVP
+2328 NKSASNGIPYHGEVP
-2343 VSLAEAVCEIA
+2343 ISLGEAVCEVA
-2354 HDYKKRKHVFKLRL
+2354 NDYKKRKHVFKLR
-2368 NDGKEYLF
+2368 
-2376 QAKDEAEMNS
+2376 S
-2386 WIHSIGS
+2386 IHSTIPAVGP
-2393 SITAGEGGAGNHSPM
+2393 GDSPV
-2408 GPKVLSRAM
+2408 GPRNISRAM
-2417 TMPPMS
+2417 TMPPIS
-2423 PSSTEAPGGVTMRS
+2423 PSAGGGDAAAAAAATVTMRN
-2437 KEGKERDREK
+2437 KDGKEKDREK
-2447 RFSFFSKKK
+2447 RFSFFGKKK

>member
-1 MKTPLYRITCWG
+1 
-13 EGESRV
+13 
-19 LTVFRLG
+19 
-26 REFSHPWNAQGCLG
+26 
-40 QTQTKAR
+40 
-47 ERCPSVPRAAISTA
+47 
-61 LSSPQHATP
+61 
-70 LPGSLRQPDSRG
+70 
-82 LSPQG
+82 
-87 RQIQSPA
+87 
-94 RNPTH
+94 
-99 VSLLVREMGLWP
+99 
-111 LQQAPGPRNSRQT
+111 
-124 QHGSVQRPCTSASC
+124 
-138 PHEREAVQKKTFT
+138 
-151 KWVNS
+151 
-156 HLGRVTCRIGD
+156 
-167 LYTDLRDGRMLIRLL
+167 MLIRLL

-264 AKDALLLWC
+264 AKEALLLWC

-284 VHNFTTSWRDGL
+284 IHNFTTSWRDGL
-296 AFNAI
+296 AFSAI

-306 PDVIEFDTLK
+306 PDVIEFDNLK

-330 AEKELGLTKL
+330 AEKDLGLTKL

-389 ADQLIDKYE
+389 ADQLIEKYE
-398 TLASELLQW
+398 TLASELLRW
-407 IEQTIL
+407 IEQTIR

-423 LSGVQNQLQAFN
+423 LNAVQNQLQAFN
-435 TYRTVEKPP
+435 SYRTVEKPP

-533 LVSQDNFGVDLG
+533 LVSQDNFGTDLG

-560 IGAYGE
+560 IGAYWE
-566 RVAAVEAVAR
+566 RVAAVEAVAK
-576 ELEAEGYHDVRRVLA
+576 ELEAERYHDVRRVIA

-598 LWEYLKELLVAR
+598 LWEYLKELLAAR
-610 RERLHAHRDL
+610 RERLNAHRDL
-620 QRLLQEMSY
+620 QRLFEEMRY
-629 VMDWMG
+629 IMDWMA
-635 DMKGRLQSQDSGK
+635 DMKGRLQSPDSGK
-648 HLHDVED
+648 HLHDVLD
-655 LLQTHTLV
+655 LLQKHTLV

-672 RVRAVQAAAQPFTSP
+672 RIKAVQGAAQRFTSY
-687 EQSYKPCEPGLVS
+687 EQAYKPCEPGLVS
-700 ERVSLLGQAYEE
+700 EKVDLLGQAYEE
-712 LGRLAVERRER
+712 LGQLAGKRRVR
-723 LEDSRKLWQFLWE
+723 LEESRRLWQFLWDV
-736 LGEEAA
+736 GEEAA

-751 AVADCGRDL
+751 ASGDCGRDL
-760 SSALHLLSKHEAFR
+760 TSALHLLSKHEAFS
-774 DEMAARYTPL
+774 DEMAARYGPL
-784 SNSIAVGDTLV
+784 SNSIAAGEALV
-795 EEGHYGAPE
+795 EEGHFGAPE
-804 VTERIADVRAQWAH
+804 VTERIDDIRAQWTH
-818 LEEAS
+818 LEE
-823 QLREQHLKEA
+823 LRELSLKEA

-840 TDANDMEAWIQETL
+840 TDANDMEAWIMETL
-854 RRVSSPEVGHDE
+854 RQVSSQEVGHDE

-885 HRPLIDSLHEQAL
+885 HRPGIDSLHEQVE
-898 ALPADYANSPEV
+898 ALPQAYIHYPQVD
-910 EGRLPAIEQRY
+910 GRLPAIEQSY
-921 EELEALSAARRQAL
+921 EELESLSVARRQAL

-957 KEQWLDTM
+957 KEQWLDGM

-983 LEPEMNSLGTRVTDV
+983 LEPEMNNLGTRVTDV
-998 NQVAEQLLSTDHC
+998 NQVAEQLLSSDNC
-1011 SKEQIHQTQD
+1011 NKDQIHQTRD
-1021 QLNDRWA
+1021 QLHNRWK
-1028 EFQELADKKKQ
+1028 EFEQMAGQKKI
-1039 ALDSAL
+1039 ALESAL

-1052 ECNEIQSWMKEKTKV
+1052 ECNEIQTWMKEKTKV

-1085 RKLTGMERDLKAIQ
+1085 RKLTGMERDLEAIQ

-1104 LRQEAEKLAQE
+1104 LRNEAEQLAME
-1115 HPDQAE
+1115 HPDQAG
-1121 EIQARLGGILE
+1121 EIQGHLSGIQD
-1132 VWEELNATMKR
+1132 VWKELNATMKR
-1143 REEGLGEASK
+1143 REESLGEASK

-1162 DFQSWLSRTMTA
+1162 DFQSWLSRTQTA

-1184 AEAEQLLARH
+1184 PEAESLLTQH
-1194 EGIKNEVDNYR
+1194 ESIKNEVDNYK

-1212 AVGEEVTQGQTDA
+1212 ALGEEVTQGQTDA
-1225 QHMFLG
+1225 QHMFLA

-1241 NELRRMW
+1241 HELHRMW
-1248 ENRHNLLAQAF
+1248 ENRHSLLAQAF
-1259 DFQTFLRDVKQA
+1259 DFQNFLRDAKQA
-1271 EGFLNSQEYFL
+1271 EAFLNSQEYVL
-1282 SHTEMPSSLQGAEEA
+1282 SHTEMPTSLQGAEEA

-1303 FLTTMEANEEKIVG
+1303 FLTTTEASEEKITG
-1317 VVEAGRRLVNND
+1317 VVEAGRRLIND
-1329 NANADK
+1329 SNANSDK
-1335 IQEKADSIQ
+1335 IQEKDDSIQ
-1344 DRHQKNKQA
+1344 ERHLKNKEA
-1353 ASELLAKLKDNRELQ
+1353 ANELLAKLKDNRELQ

-1377 SLWINEKMLTAQD
+1377 TLWINEKMLTAQD

-1419 LDKIRKEGEAL
+1419 LDKIDKEGQAL
-1430 VREKPELEPVVTQT
+1430 VAEKPELKPVVQQT
-1444 LEGLQK
+1444 LEDLQR
-1450 QWEELEATTQTKA
+1450 QWEELEGTTRTKA

-1476 QSCSALDTWVNNLSS
+1476 QSCSSLDVWLKNLEG
-1491 QLQSDDYGKDLTSV
+1491 QLHSDDYGKDLTSV
-1505 NILLKK
+1505 NILLQK

-1516 HQMEVREKEVQALQS
+1516 HQMDVREKEVESLQS

-1538 EDAGLVEVDSQ
+1538 EDAGIAEVDGQ
-1549 QKKVST
+1549 QRRVTDNFSN
-1555 SFAHLLEPLRQ
+1555 LQDPLKLR
-1566 RQELL
+1566 RHRL

-1590 VKERMPLATSSD
+1590 VKERMPLAASTD
-1602 HGKDLPSVQ
+1602 HGKDLPTGDKDIIDVSELLKHGERQSV
-1611 LLMKKN
+1611 L
-1617 QTLQKEIQGHQPRID
+1617 
-1632 DILAH
+1632 
-1637 GRSLAPAQTGPEEEE
+1637 EER
-1652 VDAAGQPG
+1652 
-1660 QAGCLVQLRDSW
+1660 LVELRDLW
-1672 AQLIDE
+1672 DQLIAE
-1678 TDQRHARLAEAHRA
+1678 TDKRHARLIEANRA
-1692 QQFYADVAE
+1692 QQFYADAAE

-1717 KAKDEQSAV
+1717 KAKDEQSAL
-1726 VMVKKHQTVEQ
+1726 VMVKKHQTLEQ

-1749 ANSSRLMVTSEHPES
+1749 ANSSRIMVNGEHPES

-1800 LKREVED
+1800 LKREVDE

-1846 AIGQER
+1846 TIGQER
-1852 VDGVNALADDLIES
+1852 VDGVNGLADDLIES

-1874 AEWKDGLNDAWADLL
+1874 AEWKDGLNEAWADLL
-1889 ELMDTRTQ
+1889 ELIDTRTQ

-1908 HQDAREVL
+1908 HQDAMEVL
-1916 GRVRE
+1916 ERVKE
-1921 KRDALPSD
+1921 KREGLPSD
-1929 LGRDLNSV
+1929 LGRDLNTV
-1937 QHLHRQHTTYEHDIQ
+1937 QHLHRQHNTFENDIQ
-1952 ALSGQVRQVQDDAA
+1952 ALSGQVNQVQDDAA

-1979 IQKHERAVVEAWD
+1979 INRSEHAVTSAWEG
-1992 ALLAAGQSR
+1992 LLEAGQAR

-2009 EKFRFLNMVRDLM
+2009 EKFRFFNMVRDLM

-2051 QDIKSEIEARDD
+2051 QDIKSEIETRAD
-2063 SFTACNEMGNLLI
+2063 SFTACIEMGNSLI
-2076 NNNHYAADEIREKLD
+2076 NNNHYAADEIREKLA
-2091 QLQDKRDEINKK
+2091 QLQEKREKINNK
-2103 WQDKMGHLQIL
+2103 WQDKMDHLQIV
-2114 LEVLQFGRDASVAE
+2114 LEVLQFGRDAYVAE

-2135 PLVRTAELGANVDE
+2135 PLVRAAELGSNVDE
-2149 VESLIKRHEAFEKLA
+2149 VESLIKRHEAFEKFA
-2164 AGWEERFTLLEKLT
+2164 VAWEDRFVLLEKLT
-2178 TLEEQVLQKK
+2178 TLEEHEIQKR
-2188 REDEERAR
+2188 REEEERAR
-2196 RPPTPPPAEE
+2196 RPPTPPPAE
-2206 VVQSE
+2206 VAQSE
-2211 AESQAHESA
+2211 TESHVHDSA
-2220 ARTSLDQT
+2220 A
-2228 TLNQSVSV
+2228 
-2236 NGVHSDQDTS
+2236 
-2246 QGSESESVN
+2246 
-2255 GPGGDSGLPSSSR
+2255 
-2268 PDASATLPLKSSTE
+2268 
-2282 EPAPEAL
+2282 
-2289 EGLLCRKQEM
+2289 
-2299 ESHTKKAASRSWQNV
+2299 RSWQNV
-2314 YCALRKGT
+2314 YCVLRKGSL
-2322 MGFYKD
+2322 GFYKD
-2328 SKSAASGVPYHGEVP
+2328 GKSASNGIPYHGEVP
-2343 VSLAEAVCEIA
+2343 ISLGEAVCEVA
-2354 HDYKKRKHVFKLRL
+2354 NDYKKRKFVFKLRL
-2368 NDGKEYLF
+2368 GDGKEYLF
-2376 QAKDEAEMNS
+2376 QAKDEAEMSS
-2386 WIHSIGS
+2386 WIRSILSAIPTGS
-2393 SITAGEGGAGNHSPM
+2393 ADSPV
-2408 GPKVLSRAM
+2408 GPRALSRAM
-2417 TMPPMS
+2417 TMPPIS
-2423 PSSTEAPGGVTMRS
+2423 PSSGEAGGVTMRN
-2437 KEGKERDREK
+2437 KDGKEKDREK
-2447 RFSFFSKKK
+2447 RFSFFGKKK

>member
-1 MKTPLYRITCWG
+1 MEW
-13 EGESRV
+13 E
-19 LTVFRLG
+19 
-26 REFSHPWNAQGCLG
+26 H
-40 QTQTKAR
+40 R
-47 ERCPSVPRAAISTA
+47 EREPC
-61 LSSPQHATP
+61 
-70 LPGSLRQPDSRG
+70 
-82 LSPQG
+82 LSPAAFVNQVQYSNILEG
-87 RQIQSPA
+87 RFKQ
-94 RNPTH
+94 
-99 VSLLVREMGLWP
+99 
-111 LQQAPGPRNSRQT
+111 LQD
-124 QHGSVQRPCTSASC
+124 
-138 PHEREAVQKKTFT
+138 EREAVQKKTFT

-253 VETGDNKEKKS
+253 VETEDNKEKKS

-284 VHNFTTSWRDGL
+284 IHNFTTSWRDGL

-306 PDVIEFDTLK
+306 PDVIEFDNLK
-316 RSNAHHNLQNAFNV
+316 RSNAHYNLQNAFNI

-407 IEQTIL
+407 IEQTIV

-423 LSGVQNQLQAFN
+423 LSAVQNQLQAFN
-435 TYRTVEKPP
+435 SYRTVEKPP

-533 LVSQDNFGVDLG
+533 LVSQDNFGTDLG

-560 IGAYGE
+560 IGAYWE
-566 RVAAVEAVAR
+566 RVAAVEAVAK
-576 ELEAEGYHDVRRVLA
+576 ELEAEGYHDVRRVTA

-598 LWEYLKELLVAR
+598 LWEYLKELLAAR
-610 RERLHAHRDL
+610 RERLNAHRDL
-620 QRLLQEMSY
+620 QRLFQEMRY
-629 VMDWMG
+629 IMDWMA
-635 DMKGRLQSQDSGK
+635 DMKSRLQSPDSGK
-648 HLHDVED
+648 HLHDVLD
-655 LLQTHTLV
+655 LLQTHNLV

-672 RVRAVQAAAQPFTSP
+672 RIKGVQAAAQRFTSY
-687 EQSYKPCEPGLVS
+687 EQAYKPCEPGLVS
-700 ERVSLLGQAYEE
+700 EKVDQLGQAYEE
-712 LGRLAVERRER
+712 LGQLVGKRRER
-723 LEDSRKLWQFLWE
+723 LEESRRLWQFMWDI
-736 LGEEAA
+736 GEEGA

-751 AVADCGRDL
+751 ASGDCGRDL
-760 SSALHLLSKHEAFR
+760 TSALHLLSKHEAFR
-774 DEMAARYTPL
+774 DEMAARYGPL
-784 SNSIAVGDTLV
+784 SNSIAVGEALV
-795 EEGHYGAPE
+795 QEEHFGAPE
-804 VTERIADVRAQWAH
+804 VNERIEDIRAQWAH
-818 LEEAS
+818 LEETTK
-823 QLREQHLKEA
+823 LREQNLKEA

-840 TDANDMEAWIQETL
+840 TDANDMEGWIMETL
-854 RRVSSPEVGHDE
+854 RQVSSQEVGHDE

-871 LARKQREVEEEIQS
+871 LARKQREIEEEIQS
-885 HRPLIDSLHEQAL
+885 HHPVIDSLHEQAQ
-898 ALPADYANSPEV
+898 ALPQAFVHFPEV

-921 EELEALSAARRQAL
+921 EELESLSAARRQAL

-957 KEQWLDTM
+957 KEQWLYGM

-983 LEPEMNSLGTRVTDV
+983 LEPEMNNLGTRVTDV
-998 NQVAEQLLSTDHC
+998 NQVAQQLLGSDNC
-1011 SKEQIHQTQD
+1011 NKDQINQTRD
-1021 QLNDRWA
+1021 QLNNRWT
-1028 EFQELADKKKQ
+1028 EFENLAGQKKQ
-1039 ALDSAL
+1039 GLESAL

-1067 IESTQS
+1067 IESTQG

-1085 RKLTGMERDLKAIQ
+1085 RKLTGMERDLEAIQ

-1104 LRQEAEKLAQE
+1104 LREEAEKLAKE
-1115 HPDQAE
+1115 HPEQAAE
-1121 EIQARLGGILE
+1121 IHGRLAEIQE

-1143 REEGLGEASK
+1143 REESLGEASK

-1162 DFQSWLSRTMTA
+1162 DFQSWLSRTQTA

-1184 AEAEQLLARH
+1184 PEAESLLAQH
-1194 EGIKNEVDNYR
+1194 ESIKNEVDNYK

-1225 QHMFLG
+1225 QYMFLA

-1241 NELRRMW
+1241 HELRRMW
-1248 ENRHNLLAQAF
+1248 ENRHSLLAQAF
-1259 DFQTFLRDVKQA
+1259 DFQTFLRDAKQA
-1271 EGFLNSQEYFL
+1271 EAFLNSQEYVL
-1282 SHTEMPSSLQGAEEA
+1282 SHTEMPTSLQGAEEA

-1303 FLTTMEANEEKIVG
+1303 FLTTTEASEEKITG
-1317 VVEAGRRLVNND
+1317 VVEAGRRLIND
-1329 NANADK
+1329 CNANSDK
-1335 IQEKADSIQ
+1335 IQEKVDSIQ
-1344 DRHQKNKQA
+1344 ERHLKNKESA
-1353 ASELLAKLKDNRELQ
+1353 NELLSKLKDNRELQ

-1377 SLWINEKMLTAQD
+1377 TLWINEKMLTAQD

-1419 LDKIRKEGEAL
+1419 LDKIDKEGQAL
-1430 VREKPELEPVVTQT
+1430 VAEKPELKPVVQQT
-1444 LEGLQK
+1444 LEDLQR
-1450 QWEELEATTQTKA
+1450 QWEELENTTRTKA

-1476 QSCSALDTWVNNLSS
+1476 QSCSALDVWLKNLEG
-1491 QLQSDDYGKDLTSV
+1491 QLHSDDYGKDLTSV
-1505 NILLKK
+1505 NILLQK

-1516 HQMEVREKEVQALQS
+1516 NQMDVREKEVQSLQS
-1531 QALALSQ
+1531 QAVALTQ
-1538 EDAGLVEVDSQ
+1538 EDAGLAEVDGQ
-1549 QKKVST
+1549 QRRVSDNF
-1555 SFAHLLEPLRQ
+1555 SSLQDPLKLRRQ
-1566 RQELL
+1566 RL

-1590 VKERMPLATSSD
+1590 VKERMPLAASTD
-1602 HGKDLPSVQ
+1602 HGKDLPTVQ
-1611 LLMKKN
+1611 LLIKKN

-1632 DILAH
+1632 DIHRRGQTQSQVDGERQSVLEDRLVELRDLWDQLIAETDKRH
-1637 GRSLAPAQTGPEEEE
+1637 GR
-1652 VDAAGQPG
+1652 
-1660 QAGCLVQLRDSW
+1660 LV
-1672 AQLIDE
+1672 
-1678 TDQRHARLAEAHRA
+1678 EANRA
-1692 QQFYADVAE
+1692 QQFYADGAE

-1717 KAKDEQSAV
+1717 KAKDEQSAL
-1726 VMVKKHQTVEQ
+1726 VMVKKHQTLEQ

-1800 LKREVED
+1800 LKREVDD

-1846 AIGQER
+1846 TIGQER
-1852 VDGVNALADDLIES
+1852 VDGVNGLADDLIES

-1874 AEWKDGLNDAWADLL
+1874 AEWKDGLNEAWADLL
-1889 ELMDTRTQ
+1889 ELIDTRTQ

-1908 HQDAREVL
+1908 HQDAMEVL
-1916 GRVRE
+1916 GRVKE
-1921 KRDALPSD
+1921 KREGLPSD
-1929 LGRDLNSV
+1929 LGRDLNTV
-1937 QHLHRQHTTYEHDIQ
+1937 QHLHRQHNTFENDIQ
-1952 ALSGQVRQVQDDAA
+1952 ALSGQVNQVQDDAA

-1979 IQKHERAVVEAWD
+1979 INRSEHAVTSAWEG
-1992 ALLAAGQSR
+1992 LLEAGQAR

-2009 EKFRFLNMVRDLM
+2009 EKFRFFNMVRDLM

-2042 SAGLVIANH
+2042 SAGLVITNH
-2051 QDIKSEIEARDD
+2051 QDIKSEIETRAD
-2063 SFTACNEMGNLLI
+2063 SFTACNEMGKTLI
-2076 NNNHYAADEIREKLD
+2076 NNNHYAADEIREKLS
-2091 QLQDKRDEINKK
+2091 QLQEKRDKINKK
-2103 WQDKMGHLQIL
+2103 WQDKMDHLQIV
-2114 LEVLQFGRDASVAE
+2114 LEVLQFGRDACVAE

-2135 PLVRTAELGANVDE
+2135 PLVRAAELGGNVDE

-2164 AGWEERFTLLEKLT
+2164 AAWEDRFVLLEKLT
-2178 TLEEQVLQKK
+2178 TLEEHEIQRR
-2188 REDEERAR
+2188 REEEERAR

-2206 VVQSE
+2206 VAQSE
-2211 AESQAHESA
+2211 TDIHDSA

-2236 NGVHSDQDTS
+2236 NGVHSDNDTS
-2246 QGSESESVN
+2246 QVRHGSESDSVN
-2255 GPGGDSGLPSSSR
+2255 GPGRDSGLASSR
-2268 PDASATLPLKSSTE
+2268 LEPSATLPSRGGAES
-2282 EPAPEAL
+2282 EPETM
-2289 EGLLCRKQEM
+2289 EGMLCRKQEM
-2299 ESHTKKAASRSWQNV
+2299 ESHSKKAATRSWQNV
-2314 YCALRKGT
+2314 YCVLRKGSL
-2322 MGFYKD
+2322 GFYKD
-2328 SKSAASGVPYHGEVP
+2328 GKSASNGIPYHGEVP
-2343 VSLAEAVCEIA
+2343 ISLGEAVCEVA
-2354 HDYKKRKHVFKLRL
+2354 SDYKKRKHVFKLRL
-2368 NDGKEYLF
+2368 GDGKEYLF
-2376 QAKDEAEMNS
+2376 QAKDEAEMSS
-2386 WIHSIGS
+2386 WIRSILGS
-2393 SITAGEGGAGNHSPM
+2393 IPTGAGDSPG
-2408 GPKVLSRAM
+2408 GPRALSRAM
-2417 TMPPMS
+2417 TMPPIS
-2423 PSSTEAPGGVTMRS
+2423 PSSGDAGGVTMRN
-2437 KEGKERDREK
+2437 KDGKDKDREK
-2447 RFSFFSKKK
+2447 RFSFFGKKK

>member
-1 MKTPLYRITCWG
+1 MSTISPTDFDSLEIQQQYNDINNRWDLAAETDWDNENSSARLFERSRI
-13 EGESRV
+13 
-19 LTVFRLG
+19 
-26 REFSHPWNAQGCLG
+26 
-40 QTQTKAR
+40 KAL
-47 ERCPSVPRAAISTA
+47 A
-61 LSSPQHATP
+61 
-70 LPGSLRQPDSRG
+70 D
-82 LSPQG
+82 
-87 RQIQSPA
+87 
-94 RNPTH
+94 
-99 VSLLVREMGLWP
+99 
-111 LQQAPGPRNSRQT
+111 
-124 QHGSVQRPCTSASC
+124 
-138 PHEREAVQKKTFT
+138 EREAVQKKTFT

-253 VETGDNKEKKS
+253 VETADNKEKKS

-284 VHNFTTSWRDGL
+284 IHNFTTSWRDGL
-296 AFNAI
+296 AFSAI

-306 PDVIEFDTLK
+306 PDVIEFDNLK
-316 RSNAHHNLQNAFNV
+316 RSNAHYNLQNAFNV

-389 ADQLIDKYE
+389 ADELIEKYE

-407 IEQTIL
+407 IEQTIG

-423 LSGVQNQLQAFN
+423 LNAVQNQLQAFN
-435 TYRTVEKPP
+435 SYRTVEKPP

-533 LVSQDNFGVDLG
+533 LVSQDNFGTDLG

-560 IGAYGE
+560 IGAYWE
-566 RVAAVEAVAR
+566 RVAAVEAVAK
-576 ELEAEGYHDVRRVLA
+576 ELEAERYHDVRRVIA

-598 LWEYLKELLVAR
+598 LWEYLKELLAAR
-610 RERLHAHRDL
+610 RERLNAHRDL
-620 QRLLQEMSY
+620 QRLFEEMRY
-629 VMDWMG
+629 IMDWMAE
-635 DMKGRLQSQDSGK
+635 MKSRLQSQDSGK
-648 HLHDVED
+648 HLHDVLD
-655 LLQTHTLV
+655 LLQKHTLV

-672 RVRAVQAAAQPFTSP
+672 RIKAVQGAAQRFTSY
-687 EQSYKPCEPGLVS
+687 EQAYKPCEPGLVS
-700 ERVSLLGQAYEE
+700 EKVDLLGQAYEE
-712 LGRLAVERRER
+712 LGQLAGKRRLR
-723 LEDSRKLWQFLWE
+723 LEDSHRLWQFLWDV
-736 LGEEAA
+736 GEEAA

-751 AVADCGRDL
+751 ASGDCGRDL
-760 SSALHLLSKHEAFR
+760 TSALHLLSKHEAFR
-774 DEMAARYTPL
+774 DEMAARYGPL
-784 SNSIAVGDTLV
+784 SNSIAAGEALV
-795 EEGHYGAPE
+795 QEGHFGAPE
-804 VTERIADVRAQWAH
+804 VTERIEDIRAQWTH
-818 LEEAS
+818 LEE
-823 QLREQHLKEA
+823 LREQSLKEA

-840 TDANDMEAWIQETL
+840 TDANDMEAWIMETL
-854 RRVSSPEVGHDE
+854 RQVSSQEVGHDE

-871 LARKQREVEEEIQS
+871 LARKQREIEEEIQS
-885 HRPLIDSLHEQAL
+885 HRPGIDSLHEQVQ
-898 ALPADYANSPEV
+898 ALPQAYIHFPE
-910 EGRLPAIEQRY
+910 RF
-921 EELEALSAARRQAL
+921 EELESLSAARRQAL

-957 KEQWLDTM
+957 KEQWLHGM

-983 LEPEMNSLGTRVTDV
+983 LEPEMNNLGIRVTDV
-998 NQVAEQLLSTDHC
+998 NQVAEQLLSSDNC
-1011 SKEQIHQTQD
+1011 NKAQIHQTRD
-1021 QLNDRWA
+1021 QLHNRWK
-1028 EFQELADKKKQ
+1028 EFEQLAGQKKV
-1039 ALDSAL
+1039 ALESAL

-1052 ECNEIQSWMKEKTKV
+1052 ECNEIQTWMKEKTKV

-1085 RKLTGMERDLKAIQ
+1085 RKLTGMERDLEAIQ

-1104 LRQEAEKLAQE
+1104 LRNEAEKLATE
-1115 HPDQAE
+1115 HPDQAG
-1121 EIQARLGGILE
+1121 EIQGHLAGIQE

-1143 REEGLGEASK
+1143 REESLGEASK

-1162 DFQSWLSRTMTA
+1162 DFQSWLSRTQTA

-1184 AEAEQLLARH
+1184 PEAESLLAQH
-1194 EGIKNEVDNYR
+1194 ESIKNEVDNYK

-1225 QHMFLG
+1225 QHMFLA

-1241 NELRRMW
+1241 HELRRMW
-1248 ENRHNLLAQAF
+1248 ENRHSLLAQAF
-1259 DFQTFLRDVKQA
+1259 DYQTFLRDAKQA
-1271 EGFLNSQEYFL
+1271 EAFLNSQEYVL
-1282 SHTEMPSSLQGAEEA
+1282 SHTEMPTSLQGAEEA

-1303 FLTTMEANEEKIVG
+1303 FLTTTEASEEKITG
-1317 VVEAGRRLVNND
+1317 VVEAGRRLIND
-1329 NANADK
+1329 CNANSDK
-1335 IQEKADSIQ
+1335 IQEKVDSIQ
-1344 DRHQKNKQA
+1344 ERLEQNKEA
-1353 ASELLAKLKDNRELQ
+1353 ANELLTKLKDNRELQ

-1377 SLWINEKMLTAQD
+1377 TLWINEKMLTAQD

-1419 LDKIRKEGEAL
+1419 LDKIDKEGQAL
-1430 VREKPELEPVVTQT
+1430 VAEKPELKPVVQQT
-1444 LEGLQK
+1444 LEDLQR
-1450 QWEELEATTQTKA
+1450 QWEELEGTTRTKA

-1476 QSCSALDTWVNNLSS
+1476 QSCSALDVWLKNLEG
-1491 QLQSDDYGKDLTSV
+1491 QLYSDDFGKDLTSV

-1516 HQMEVREKEVQALQS
+1516 HQMEVREKEVQSLQS

-1538 EDAGLVEVDSQ
+1538 EDAGLGEVDGQ
-1549 QKKVST
+1549 QRRVTDNFSN
-1555 SFAHLLEPLRQ
+1555 LQDPLELRRQ
-1566 RQELL
+1566 RL

-1590 VKERMPLATSSD
+1590 VKERMPLADSTD
-1602 HGKDLPSVQ
+1602 HGKDLPTVQ
-1611 LLMKKN
+1611 LLIKKN

-1632 DILAH
+1632 DIHRRGKTQSQVDGERQSVL
-1637 GRSLAPAQTGPEEEE
+1637 EER
-1652 VDAAGQPG
+1652 
-1660 QAGCLVQLRDSW
+1660 LVELQDLWD
-1672 AQLIDE
+1672 QLIAE
-1678 TDQRHARLAEAHRA
+1678 TDKRHARLIEANRA
-1692 QQFYADVAE
+1692 QQFYTDAAE

-1717 KAKDEQSAV
+1717 KAKDEQSAL
-1726 VMVKKHQTVEQ
+1726 VMVKKHQTLEQ

-1800 LKREVED
+1800 LKREVDD

-1846 AIGQER
+1846 TIGQER
-1852 VDGVNALADDLIES
+1852 VDGVNGLADDLIES

-1874 AEWKDGLNDAWADLL
+1874 AEWKDGLNEAWADLL
-1889 ELMDTRTQ
+1889 ELIDTRTQ

-1908 HQDAREVL
+1908 HQDAMEVL
-1916 GRVRE
+1916 GRVKE
-1921 KRDALPSD
+1921 KREGLPSD
-1929 LGRDLNSV
+1929 LGRDLNTV
-1937 QHLHRQHTTYEHDIQ
+1937 QHLHRQHNTFENDIQ
-1952 ALSGQVRQVQDDAA
+1952 ALSGQVNQVQDDAA

-1979 IQKHERAVVEAWD
+1979 INRSEHAVTSAWEG
-1992 ALLAAGQSR
+1992 LIEAGQAR

-2009 EKFRFLNMVRDLM
+2009 EKFRFFNMVRDLM

-2051 QDIKSEIEARDD
+2051 QDIKSEIETRAD
-2063 SFTACNEMGNLLI
+2063 SFTACIEMGNTLI
-2076 NNNHYAADEIREKLD
+2076 NNNHYAADEIREKLA
-2091 QLQDKRDEINKK
+2091 QLQEKREKINKK
-2103 WQDKMGHLQIL
+2103 WQDKMDHLQIV
-2114 LEVLQFGRDASVAE
+2114 LEVLQFGRDAYVAE

-2135 PLVRTAELGANVDE
+2135 PLVRAAELGSNVDE

-2164 AGWEERFTLLEKLT
+2164 AAWEDRFVLLEKLT
-2178 TLEEQVLQKK
+2178 TVS
-2188 REDEERAR
+2188 REITKHHKDSYSKDCTSSSWLFMYGCFAAHCFH
-2196 RPPTPPPAEE
+2196 PVMCFST
-2206 VVQSE
+2206 S
-2211 AESQAHESA
+2211 SQPFMFWFEP
-2220 ARTSLDQT
+2220 
-2228 TLNQSVSV
+2228 
-2236 NGVHSDQDTS
+2236 
-2246 QGSESESVN
+2246 QGSETESVN
-2255 GPGGDSGLPSSSR
+2255 GPGRDSGLASSR
-2268 PDASATLPLKSSTE
+2268 LDPSATLPSRGGAES
-2282 EPAPEAL
+2282 EADTM
-2289 EGLLCRKQEM
+2289 EGMLCRKQEM
-2299 ESHTKKAASRSWQNV
+2299 ESHSKKSASRSWQNV
-2314 YCALRKGT
+2314 YCVLRKGSL
-2322 MGFYKD
+2322 GFYKD
-2328 SKSAASGVPYHGEVP
+2328 GKSASNGIPYHGEVP
-2343 VSLAEAVCEIA
+2343 ISLGEAVCEVA
-2354 HDYKKRKHVFKLRL
+2354 NDYKKRKFVFKLSTITVFDFCL
-2368 NDGKEYLF
+2368 K
-2376 QAKDEAEMNS
+2376 AEMSS
-2386 WIHSIGS
+2386 WIRSIIS
-2393 SITAGEGGAGNHSPM
+2393 SIPTGSGDSPV
-2408 GPKVLSRAM
+2408 GPRALSRAM
-2417 TMPPMS
+2417 TMPPIS
-2423 PSSTEAPGGVTMRS
+2423 PSSGDAGGVTMRN
-2437 KEGKERDREK
+2437 KDGKEKDREK
-2447 RFSFFSKKK
+2447 RFSFFGKKK

>member
-1 MKTPLYRITCWG
+1 MSTISPTDFDSLEIQQQYNDINNRWDLAAETDWDNENSSARLFERSRI
-13 EGESRV
+13 
-19 LTVFRLG
+19 
-26 REFSHPWNAQGCLG
+26 
-40 QTQTKAR
+40 KAL
-47 ERCPSVPRAAISTA
+47 A
-61 LSSPQHATP
+61 
-70 LPGSLRQPDSRG
+70 D
-82 LSPQG
+82 
-87 RQIQSPA
+87 
-94 RNPTH
+94 
-99 VSLLVREMGLWP
+99 
-111 LQQAPGPRNSRQT
+111 
-124 QHGSVQRPCTSASC
+124 
-138 PHEREAVQKKTFT
+138 EREAVQKKTFT

-156 HLGRVTCRIGD
+156 HLGRVTSRIGD

-264 AKDALLLWC
+264 AKEALLLWC

-284 VHNFTTSWRDGL
+284 IHNFTTSWRDGL
-296 AFNAI
+296 AFSAI

-306 PDVIEFDTLK
+306 PDVIEFDNLK

-330 AEKELGLTKL
+330 AEKDLGLTKL

-389 ADQLIDKYE
+389 ADQLIEKYE
-398 TLASELLQW
+398 TLASELLRW
-407 IEQTIL
+407 IEQTIR

-423 LSGVQNQLQAFN
+423 LNAVQNQLQAFN
-435 TYRTVEKPP
+435 SYRTVEKPP

-533 LVSQDNFGVDLG
+533 LVSQDNFGTDLG

-560 IGAYGE
+560 IGAYWE
-566 RVAAVEAVAR
+566 RVAAVEAVAK
-576 ELEAEGYHDVRRVLA
+576 ELEAERYHDVRRVIA

-598 LWEYLKELLVAR
+598 LWEYLKELLAAR
-610 RERLHAHRDL
+610 RERLNAHRDL
-620 QRLLQEMSY
+620 QRLFEEMRY
-629 VMDWMG
+629 IMDWMA
-635 DMKGRLQSQDSGK
+635 DMKVLTQHFGK
-648 HLHDVED
+648 HLHDVLD
-655 LLQTHTLV
+655 LLQKHTLV

-672 RVRAVQAAAQPFTSP
+672 RIKAVQGAAQRFTSY
-687 EQSYKPCEPGLVS
+687 EQAYKPCEPGLVS
-700 ERVSLLGQAYEE
+700 EKVDLLGQAYEE
-712 LGRLAVERRER
+712 LGQLAGKRRVR
-723 LEDSRKLWQFLWE
+723 LEESRRLWQFLWDV
-736 LGEEAA
+736 GEEAA

-751 AVADCGRDL
+751 ASGDCGRDL
-760 SSALHLLSKHEAFR
+760 TSALHLLSKHEAFS
-774 DEMAARYTPL
+774 DEMAARYGPL
-784 SNSIAVGDTLV
+784 SNSIAAGEALV
-795 EEGHYGAPE
+795 EEGHFGAPE
-804 VTERIADVRAQWAH
+804 VTERIDDIRAQWTH
-818 LEEAS
+818 LEE
-823 QLREQHLKEA
+823 LRELSLKEA

-840 TDANDMEAWIQETL
+840 TDANDMEAWIMETL
-854 RRVSSPEVGHDE
+854 RQVSSQEVGHDE

-885 HRPLIDSLHEQAL
+885 HRPGIDSLHEQVE
-898 ALPADYANSPEV
+898 ALPQAYIHYPQVD
-910 EGRLPAIEQRY
+910 GRLPAIEQSY
-921 EELEALSAARRQAL
+921 EELESLSVARRQAL

-957 KEQWLDTM
+957 KEQWLDGM

-983 LEPEMNSLGTRVTDV
+983 LEPEMNNLGTRVTDV
-998 NQVAEQLLSTDHC
+998 NQVAEQLLSSDNC
-1011 SKEQIHQTQD
+1011 NKDQIHQTRD
-1021 QLNDRWA
+1021 QLHNRWK
-1028 EFQELADKKKQ
+1028 EFEQMAGQKKI
-1039 ALDSAL
+1039 ALESAL

-1052 ECNEIQSWMKEKTKV
+1052 ECNEIQTWMKEKTKV

-1085 RKLTGMERDLKAIQ
+1085 RKLTGMERDLEAIQ

-1104 LRQEAEKLAQE
+1104 LRNEAEQLAME
-1115 HPDQAE
+1115 HPDQAG
-1121 EIQARLGGILE
+1121 EIQGHLSGIQD
-1132 VWEELNATMKR
+1132 VWKELNATMKR
-1143 REEGLGEASK
+1143 REESLGEASK

-1162 DFQSWLSRTMTA
+1162 DFQSWLSRTQTA

-1184 AEAEQLLARH
+1184 PEAESLLTQH
-1194 EGIKNEVDNYR
+1194 ESIKNEVDNYK

-1212 AVGEEVTQGQTDA
+1212 ALGEEVTQGQTDA
-1225 QHMFLG
+1225 QHMFLA

-1241 NELRRMW
+1241 HELHRMW
-1248 ENRHNLLAQAF
+1248 ENRHSLLAQAF
-1259 DFQTFLRDVKQA
+1259 DFQNFLRDAKQA
-1271 EGFLNSQEYFL
+1271 EAFLNSQEYVL
-1282 SHTEMPSSLQGAEEA
+1282 SHTEMPTSLQGAEEA

-1303 FLTTMEANEEKIVG
+1303 FLTTTEASEEKITG
-1317 VVEAGRRLVNND
+1317 VVEAGRRLIND
-1329 NANADK
+1329 SNANSDK
-1335 IQEKADSIQ
+1335 IQEKDDSIQ
-1344 DRHQKNKQA
+1344 ERHLKNKEA
-1353 ASELLAKLKDNRELQ
+1353 ANELLAKLKDNRELQ

-1377 SLWINEKMLTAQD
+1377 TLWINEKMLTAQD

-1419 LDKIRKEGEAL
+1419 LDKIDKEGQAL
-1430 VREKPELEPVVTQT
+1430 VAEKPELKPVVQQT
-1444 LEGLQK
+1444 LEDLQR
-1450 QWEELEATTQTKA
+1450 QWEELEGTTRTKA

-1476 QSCSALDTWVNNLSS
+1476 QSCSSLDVWLKNLEG
-1491 QLQSDDYGKDLTSV
+1491 QLHSDDYGKDLTSV
-1505 NILLKK
+1505 NILLQK

-1516 HQMEVREKEVQALQS
+1516 HQMDVREKEVESLQS

-1538 EDAGLVEVDSQ
+1538 EDAGIAEVDGQ
-1549 QKKVST
+1549 QRRVTDNFSN
-1555 SFAHLLEPLRQ
+1555 LQDPLKLR
-1566 RQELL
+1566 RHRL

-1590 VKERMPLATSSD
+1590 VKERMPLAASTD
-1602 HGKDLPSVQ
+1602 HGKDLPTGDKDIIDVSELLKRCQTQSQVDGERQSV
-1611 LLMKKN
+1611 L
-1617 QTLQKEIQGHQPRID
+1617 
-1632 DILAH
+1632 
-1637 GRSLAPAQTGPEEEE
+1637 EER
-1652 VDAAGQPG
+1652 
-1660 QAGCLVQLRDSW
+1660 LVELRDLW
-1672 AQLIDE
+1672 DQLIAE
-1678 TDQRHARLAEAHRA
+1678 TDKRHARLIEANRA
-1692 QQFYADVAE
+1692 QQFYADAAE

-1717 KAKDEQSAV
+1717 KAKDEQSAL
-1726 VMVKKHQTVEQ
+1726 VMVKKHQTLEQ

-1749 ANSSRLMVTSEHPES
+1749 ANSSRIMVNGEHPES

-1800 LKREVED
+1800 LKREVDE

-1846 AIGQER
+1846 TIGQER
-1852 VDGVNALADDLIES
+1852 VDGVNGLADDLIES

-1874 AEWKDGLNDAWADLL
+1874 AEWKDGLNEAWADLL
-1889 ELMDTRTQ
+1889 ELIDTRTQ

-1908 HQDAREVL
+1908 HQDAMEVL
-1916 GRVRE
+1916 ERVKE
-1921 KRDALPSD
+1921 KREGLPSD
-1929 LGRDLNSV
+1929 LGRDLNTV
-1937 QHLHRQHTTYEHDIQ
+1937 QHLHRQHNTFENDIQ
-1952 ALSGQVRQVQDDAA
+1952 ALSGQVNQVQDDAA

-1979 IQKHERAVVEAWD
+1979 INRSEHAVTSAWEG
-1992 ALLAAGQSR
+1992 LLEAGQAR

-2009 EKFRFLNMVRDLM
+2009 EKFRFFNMVRDLM

-2051 QDIKSEIEARDD
+2051 QDIKSEIETRAD
-2063 SFTACNEMGNLLI
+2063 SFTACIEMGNSLI
-2076 NNNHYAADEIREKLD
+2076 NNNHYAADEIREKLA
-2091 QLQDKRDEINKK
+2091 QLQEKREKINNK
-2103 WQDKMGHLQIL
+2103 WQDKMDHLQIV
-2114 LEVLQFGRDASVAE
+2114 LEVLQFGRDAYVAE

-2135 PLVRTAELGANVDE
+2135 PLVRAAELGSNVDE
-2149 VESLIKRHEAFEKLA
+2149 VESLIKRHEAFEKFA
-2164 AGWEERFTLLEKLT
+2164 VAWEDRFVLLEKLT
-2178 TLEEQVLQKK
+2178 TLEEHEIQKR
-2188 REDEERAR
+2188 REEEERAR
-2196 RPPTPPPAEE
+2196 RPPTPPPAE
-2206 VVQSE
+2206 VAQSE
-2211 AESQAHESA
+2211 TESHVHDSA
-2220 ARTSLDQT
+2220 
-2228 TLNQSVSV
+2228 
-2236 NGVHSDQDTS
+2236 
-2246 QGSESESVN
+2246 GSETESVN
-2255 GPGGDSGLPSSSR
+2255 GPGRDSGLASSR
-2268 PDASATLPLKSSTE
+2268 LEPSATLPGRGGA
-2282 EPAPEAL
+2282 EPDTM
-2289 EGLLCRKQEM
+2289 EGMLNRKQEM
-2299 ESHTKKAASRSWQNV
+2299 ESHSKKAPSRSWQNV
-2314 YCALRKGT
+2314 YCVLRKGSL
-2322 MGFYKD
+2322 GFYKD
-2328 SKSAASGVPYHGEVP
+2328 GKSASNGIPYHGEVP
-2343 VSLAEAVCEIA
+2343 ISLGEAVCEVA
-2354 HDYKKRKHVFKLRL
+2354 NDYKKRKFVFKLRL
-2368 NDGKEYLF
+2368 GDGKEYLF
-2376 QAKDEAEMNS
+2376 QAKDEAEMSS
-2386 WIHSIGS
+2386 WIRSILSAIPTGS
-2393 SITAGEGGAGNHSPM
+2393 ADSPV
-2408 GPKVLSRAM
+2408 GPRALSRAM
-2417 TMPPMS
+2417 TMPPIS
-2423 PSSTEAPGGVTMRS
+2423 PSSGEAGGVTMRN
-2437 KEGKERDREK
+2437 KDGKEKDREK
-2447 RFSFFSKKK
+2447 RFSFFGKKK